1 MHETQQHAQPP
12 SRGSTAVHAKKG
24 RRFSR
29 KAIAAVLAAAVALV
43 AVPAIAI
50 ANSFAV
56 DYSWY
61 KDATGSTYVIKT
73 PGQWNAF
80 ANLVNGS
87 ADESQAGTTTDS
99 FKGKTVELGGDL
111 NFFSQD
117 ALPVGGQG
125 GRTFDGAFDG
135 KNHEIINV
143 KIDAQGATANVGLIG
158 AAGEGSSI
166 SNVKINKSVSLTIAA
181 TDNAKAVENVGVLVG
196 SSKGSISN
204 VSNAGTLTVSHTMD
218 QTRDIVFP
226 IKNVG
231 GVAGICTGDVSG
243 VSNSG
248 AVSVSEPGVPYKA
261 DSADADW
268 EDQSILAINIGGI
281 VGSAGDVDS
290 TVDKAAGT
298 AHGTISNCSNTG
310 SVKVDT
316 PKTNGLDRF
325 GNTVYSQSSNV
336 GGVAGYSRGSIDG
349 CTNSG
354 YLDAPHAAG
363 MGGIVGGLR
372 AKTTTT
378 SYSGNFTQEGSD
390 DGMAAG
396 AGTLAVTNC
405 TNSGSVYGYS
415 FPAGIVGRAGT
426 YTQISGCINDSAATI
441 LGSRATKPFPA
452 GIVGSSYGTV
462 SYCGNLGTIVAGTW
476 TGQGGTITQSGGYF
490 ASGIAGNL
498 SSFTKNVDGEQ
509 QNASGTPELYG
520 CYNAGAVKAFDNMR
534 QRALVG
540 DNGGYVHDNVAVA
553 GLVYNDR
560 LVYGMYADDTETS
573 GGTVYNNVLLSADDF
588 KANNAYDPAKQD
600 NVSRYNPNTTN
611 AIAVLNVNA
620 DKDGWGTYWTKSNG
634 KVNGGNPAL
643 NFQVDWPA
651 TDLSAATVEFAA
663 NAQYTGLAA
672 TPKATV
678 TLNGKQLQQDTDFR
692 VVPQD
697 GAVEVTAADSK
708 PYTAKVQGIGAYSG
722 EAGSFA
728 YGIDKGDLANCTVT
742 FDTKVFNW
750 TAQEPAATGVHV
762 KNAAGKE
769 IASSE
774 YTFAF
779 DQSDKNLSNIDASGN
794 ATTENTGKKGAVN
807 AKKYAMVV
815 TASADSEH
823 FTGQASGAFSIK
835 TAKIAWD
842 KDAEKLKQNAY
853 PTSVSY
859 DGNIISFPKE
869 SDAANDIAWD
879 SMTLR
884 SDLSPEHQNDGLLTV
899 SYTGKNIKPAVN
911 DVVYK
916 GKSLTLGVDYR
927 VVYGASLNEGQVV
940 EAGKENLGKAG
951 GEDFGYVTARYISGG
966 NFSNYDNMKF
976 KIVDQGAKLDIA
988 KAQVKGTD
996 DIVFEQDGVYTPV
1009 TVWYGGSQLTEG
1021 ADYTISYTG
1030 NDKLGT
1036 ASFKIVGKGAY
1047 TGEKSGSFKLVEGTP
1062 YELRYAFSAD
1072 GTATVTGVEYN
1083 GALDAFNLTIPETVE
1098 HDGKAYTV
1106 TAIGDKAFGG
1116 LASDFS
1122 GSKANESK
1130 GKIASVSVPATV
1142 KSLGTYAFGASTTG
1156 DASMTQLKSVTFA
1169 EGSQLASIGNF
1180 AFAKTGIS
1188 EIVIPAG
1195 VVTVGENAFSGN
1207 NGTLKTVTFLSESG
1221 SMPTFA
1227 TSVLTKSSFYG
1238 VYGVTAKAYDGTAA
1252 ATFAQGMVGTNKWKF
1267 ESMGSVPEKSQFTVS
1282 FNALGGTPVP
1292 AAQTVKKGEAAQKP
1306 ATDPAKANSTFAG
1319 WFESSDG
1326 GKTLADSAYDFAT
1339 PVTADKVLYAKW
1351 EDADKGAITV
1361 EVTKVDGTPEA
1372 SYTVTASQLKGMATT
1387 GGEPALGQYF
1397 KGGKWNVYRST
1408 NYVTYDDLF
1417 ANLGMSLGKYDTVQA
1432 CAADGMGKFTGTLD
1446 QMKAGKWYPNAEA
1459 SSDGKTVTLGEA
1471 GRTLPA
1477 GLALSYTSGMGDT
1490 PAAALA
1496 AAESDDAKLDTGKAP
1511 LQLMGAWDGATG
1523 GNRFWSNVATIK
1535 VQRCDP
1541 EVLTVEVQDS
1551 DGNVAD
1557 TKTVKA
1563 SQLDEWA
1570 TTDGDP
1576 ALGQYFKGGKWSVYR
1591 STNYVTYSNL
1601 SANLGLSVSDYD
1613 EVTAWQGGSAGKF
1626 TGTLGQMKSGKWYP
1640 DAEAS
1645 GQNVNLGAAKQSVP
1659 AGLALSY
1666 TSGNGTTLAQAL
1678 AAAETAK
1685 LDTSKAPMQ
1694 IMGAWEGATGGNRFW
1709 SNVDK
1714 IVVKKAPVALNV
1726 VVKDSAGTV
1735 EQTLEVTKAQL
1746 EEWATT
1752 NGEPALGQYFKGGKW
1767 NVYRSANYVTYNDLF
1782 ANLGLSVGA
1791 YDVVK
1796 ACAADGNG
1804 KWSGTLSTMNSGA
1817 WYPNA
1822 ESKGSTV
1829 NLGAAGQT
1837 LPAGLALSYT
1847 SGMGDTPAAALAAAE
1862 SADAK
1867 PDTGKAP
1874 LQLMGVCDNTVGGNR
1889 FWSNVVAVEVTRNAA
1904 TALTVETQ
1912 DAEGN
1917 VIASKDASYAD
1928 LLKWKSDGEAR
1939 GQYYKGGKWN
1949 VYRSTDYVTFND
1961 LIANLELDVSGSD
1974 KLFFDKTSSKAWSGT
1989 LDAANAGK
1997 WYPDAE
2003 SDTVLGEADGTLPAG
2018 VMLAYAKGSGNTV
2031 SEALEGAQEM
2041 GSGSGIVSIMGAWDG
2056 ATGGNR
2062 FWSGLTKL
2070 VFQQQISIAEVKGGE
2085 GVFGYK
2091 QGDITATLDAKLMSG
2106 LTDASYQWY
2115 SVDATARARV
2125 AGTPIEGAT
2134 SATYELPA
2142 GKSAGTYTV
2151 YCVVS
2156 AKDAKGEAVS
2166 VATDPVDLV
2175 VAKAPNSIAWDG
2187 EGFDASSNSVTVTA
2201 QADPATAADGE
2212 TSAAVQYA
2220 ISSSASADASALAW
2234 QDSESFTGLD
2244 ADTAYYV
2251 YAKVSGLPN
2260 YEDVVSEPL
2269 NVRTKVAGELAS
2281 PVLDPVTYDP
2291 TATLAGIKLP
2301 SGWKW
2306 ADASTVP
2313 TVKCGA
2319 YNAVFTPTDEQLA
2332 STDYS
2337 KVDGW
2342 DQVTKTVKR
2351 LVALTVNK
2359 ATPAITA
2366 APSATD
2372 LVFGQTLGESSLTGG
2387 TASVAGTFAWDDP
2400 QRMPQVAESGVACMT
2415 VRFTPVDVDNY
2426 NAASVKVAV
2435 KVAPKNLSK
2444 DVVTITAPGQIY
2456 TGAALEPALTVVYN
2470 GVTLAAGADYDV
2482 AYADNVEV
2490 GTASYTVTFKGNYTG
2505 TASGTFAIS
2514 KAPAASV
2521 PSDQVTGPTGST
2533 GTVAAPQAGTAPA
2546 AGNATALAPTGDG
2559 VLGGIVAAVC
2569 AIAAAAIGAAFARR
2583 RMSR

>member
-1 MHETQQHAQPP
+1 MHETQQRARPS
-12 SRGSTAVHAKKG
+12 SRGSTAVHARKG

-50 ANSFAV
+50 ANTFAV

-87 ADESQAGTTTDS
+87 ADEGEAGAAVDS

-111 NFFSQD
+111 NFFGQD
-117 ALPVGGQG
+117 VLPVGGQG

-135 KNHEIINV
+135 KGHEIVNV
-143 KIDAQGATANVGLIG
+143 KIDAQGATANIGLIG

-166 SNVKINKSVSLTIAA
+166 SNVKINKTVSLTIAE
-181 TDNAKAVENVGVLVG
+181 TDDAKAIENVGVLVG
-196 SSKGSISN
+196 SSEGSISN

-231 GVAGICTGDVSG
+231 GVAGICTGDVTG
-243 VSNSG
+243 VSNVG

-261 DSADADW
+261 DSADSTW
-268 EDQSILAINIGGI
+268 EDQSILAINIGGV
-281 VGSAGDVDS
+281 VGSAGDMDS

-298 AHGTISNCSNTG
+298 AHGTVSNCSNTG

-336 GGVAGYSRGSIDG
+336 GGIAGYSRGSIDG

-354 YLDAPHAAG
+354 YLDAPHASG
-363 MGGIVGGLR
+363 MGGIVGSLR
-372 AKTTTT
+372 AKTTNT

-396 AGTLAVTNC
+396 AGALAVTNC

-476 TGQGGTITQSGGYF
+476 TGQGGAITQSGGYF

-498 SSFTKNVDGEQ
+498 SCFTKDVDGEQ
-509 QNASGTPELYG
+509 QNASGTPEVYG
-520 CYNAGAVKAFDNMR
+520 CYNAGAVKAIDNMR

-588 KANNAYDPAKQD
+588 KASNAYDPAKQD
-600 NVSRYNPNTTN
+600 SVSRYNPNTTN

-620 DKDGWGTYWTKSNG
+620 DKDGWGTYWTKSDG

-643 NFQVDWPA
+643 NSQVNWPA

-678 TLNGKQLQQDTDFR
+678 MLNGKQLQQDTDFR
-692 VVPQD
+692 VVPQKD
-697 GAVEVTAADSK
+697 AIEVTAADSK
-708 PYTAKVQGIGAYSG
+708 PYTATVVGIGAYSG

-750 TAQEPAATGVHV
+750 TAQEPVASGVHV
-762 KNAAGKE
+762 KNVAGKE
-769 IASSE
+769 IDSSE

-779 DQSDKNLSNIDASGN
+779 DQSDKNLSNVDASGN
-794 ATTENTGKKGAVN
+794 ATTEDTGKKGAVN

-815 TASADSEH
+815 TAAADSVH
-823 FTGQASGAFSIK
+823 FTGKADGTFAIK

-859 DGNIISFPKE
+859 DGSIISFPKE
-869 SDAANDIAWD
+869 SDTPDSIAWD

-884 SDLSPEHQNDGLLTV
+884 ADLSPEHQNDGLLTV

-911 DVVYK
+911 SVVYK
-916 GKSLTLGVDYR
+916 GKSLTPGVDYR

-988 KAQVKGTD
+988 DAQVKGTD
-996 DIVFEQDGVYTPV
+996 DIVFEQGGVYTPV

-1021 ADYTISYTG
+1021 TDYTISYTG

-1036 ASFKIVGKGAY
+1036 ASFKIMGTGAY
-1047 TGEKSGSFKLVEGTP
+1047 AGEKSGTFNLVEGTP
-1062 YELRYAFSAD
+1062 YELRYAFNAD

-1083 GALDAFNLTIPETVE
+1083 GALDAFDLTIPETVE

-1142 KSLGTYAFGASTTG
+1142 KSLGAYAFGASTTG
-1156 DASMTQLKSVTFA
+1156 DASMAQLKSVTFA
-1169 EGSQLASIGNF
+1169 EGSQLEEIGNF

-1195 VVTVGENAFSGN
+1195 VKAIGQNAFSGD
-1207 NGTLKTVTFLSESG
+1207 NGVLKSVTFMSESG

-1252 ATFAQGMVGTNKWKF
+1252 ATFAQNMVKTNNWKF
-1267 ESMGSVPEKSQFTVS
+1267 ESMGKVPEKASFTVS
-1282 FNALGGTPVP
+1282 FNALGGMPVP
-1292 AAQTVKKGEAAQKP
+1292 EAQTVDKGAAAAKP
-1306 ATDPAKANSTFAG
+1306 AIDPAKADSTFVG

-1351 EDADKGAITV
+1351 EEAAEGALVVKVQDADGTV
-1361 EVTKVDGTPEA
+1361 IETKSVSA
-1372 SYTVTASQLKGMATT
+1372 SDLQAMATT
-1387 GGEPALGQYF
+1387 DGEPAIGQYA

-1408 NYVTYDDLF
+1408 
-1417 ANLGMSLGKYDTVQA
+1417 
-1432 CAADGMGKFTGTLD
+1432 
-1446 QMKAGKWYPNAEA
+1446 
-1459 SSDGKTVTLGEA
+1459 
-1471 GRTLPA
+1471 
-1477 GLALSYTSGMGDT
+1477 
-1490 PAAALA
+1490 
-1496 AAESDDAKLDTGKAP
+1496 
-1511 LQLMGAWDGATG
+1511 
-1523 GNRFWSNVATIK
+1523 
-1535 VQRCDP
+1535 
-1541 EVLTVEVQDS
+1541 
-1551 DGNVAD
+1551 
-1557 TKTVKA
+1557 
-1563 SQLDEWA
+1563 
-1570 TTDGDP
+1570 
-1576 ALGQYFKGGKWSVYR
+1576 
-1591 STNYVTYSNL
+1591 
-1601 SANLGLSVSDYD
+1601 
-1613 EVTAWQGGSAGKF
+1613 
-1626 TGTLGQMKSGKWYP
+1626 
-1640 DAEAS
+1640 
-1645 GQNVNLGAAKQSVP
+1645 
-1659 AGLALSY
+1659 
-1666 TSGNGTTLAQAL
+1666 
-1678 AAAETAK
+1678 
-1685 LDTSKAPMQ
+1685 
-1694 IMGAWEGATGGNRFW
+1694 
-1709 SNVDK
+1709 
-1714 IVVKKAPVALNV
+1714 
-1726 VVKDSAGTV
+1726 
-1735 EQTLEVTKAQL
+1735 
-1746 EEWATT
+1746 
-1752 NGEPALGQYFKGGKW
+1752 
-1767 NVYRSANYVTYNDLF
+1767 NYVTYNDLF

-1796 ACAADGNG
+1796 ACAADGSG
-1804 KWSGTLSTMNSGA
+1804 KWSGTLGTMNSGA

-1822 ESKGSTV
+1822 ESQGSTV
-1829 NLGAAGQT
+1829 NLGAAAQT

-1847 SGMGDTPAAALAAAE
+1847 TGAGATPAAALAAAE
-1862 SADAK
+1862 SSDAK
-1867 PDTGKAP
+1867 LDTSKAP
-1874 LQLMGVCDNTVGGNR
+1874 LQLMGVCDNTAGGNR
-1889 FWSNVVAVEVTRNAA
+1889 FWSNVATVEVTRNAA

-1928 LLKWKSDGEAR
+1928 LLNWKADGEAR

-1949 VYRSTDYVTFND
+1949 VYRSTDYVTFSD
-1961 LIANLELDVSGSD
+1961 LIANLGLGVSGSD
-1974 KLFFDKTSSKAWSGT
+1974 KLFFDKTSPKAWNGT
-1989 LDAANAGK
+1989 LDDANAGK
-1997 WYPDAE
+1997 WYPNAE
-2003 SDTVLGEADGTLPAG
+2003 SDAVLGESDGTLPAG
-2018 VMLAYAKGSGNTV
+2018 VMLTYAKGSGATV

-2056 ATGGNR
+2056 AAGGNR

-2070 VFQQQISIAEVKGGE
+2070 VFQQQISIAKVEGGE
-2085 GVFGYK
+2085 GVFGYE
-2091 QGDITATLDAKLMSG
+2091 QGDIAATVDAKLMSG
-2106 LTDASYQWY
+2106 LADVSYQWY
-2115 SVDATARARV
+2115 SVDAAARARV

-2142 GKSAGTYTV
+2142 GKPAGTYTV

-2156 AKDAKGEAVS
+2156 AKDAKGEAIS
-2166 VATDPVDLV
+2166 ATTDPVDLV
-2175 VAKAPNSIAWDG
+2175 VDKAPNSIAWVG

-2201 QADPATAADGE
+2201 QAKPGTAADGE
-2212 TSAAVQYA
+2212 TAAAVQYA

-2234 QDSESFTGLD
+2234 QDSASFAGLD

-2260 YEDVVSEPL
+2260 YADAVSEPL
-2269 NVRTKVAGELAS
+2269 NVRTKAVGKLAS
-2281 PVLDPVTYDP
+2281 PVLDAVTYDP

-2306 ADASTVP
+2306 ADGSTVP

-2319 YNAVFTPTDEQLA
+2319 YDAVFAPADEQLD

-2337 KVDGW
+2337 VVDGW
-2342 DQVTKTVKR
+2342 DPATKTVKR
-2351 LVALTVNK
+2351 LVALTVSK
-2359 ATPAITA
+2359 ATPVITA
-2366 APSATD
+2366 TPSATD
-2372 LVFGQTLGESSLTGG
+2372 LVYGQTLGESSLAGG
-2387 TASVAGTFAWDDP
+2387 TASAAGTFAWDDP
-2400 QRMPQVAESGVACMT
+2400 QRMPQVAESGIACMT
-2415 VRFTPVDVDNY
+2415 VRFAPADADNY
-2426 NAASVKVAV
+2426 NAASVMVAV
-2435 KVAPKNLSK
+2435 KVAPRNLAK

-2470 GVTLAAGADYDV
+2470 GVTLAAGVDYDV
-2482 AYADNVEV
+2482 AYANNVEV
-2490 GTASYTVTFKGNYTG
+2490 GTASYAVTFKGNYAG
-2505 TASGTFAIS
+2505 TASGTFAIA
-2514 KAPAASV
+2514 KAPAAPV
-2521 PSDQVTGPTGST
+2521 PADQVTGPTG
-2533 GTVAAPQAGTAPA
+2533 TVSAPQAGAAPAVGAAPA
-2546 AGNATALAPTGDG
+2546 AGNATALVPTGDG

-2569 AIAAAAIGAAFARR
+2569 AIVVAAIVVAAIVAAFARR

>member
-12 SRGSTAVHAKKG
+12 SRGSTAAHARKG

-50 ANSFAV
+50 ANSFTV

-61 KDATGSTYVIKT
+61 KNATGSTYVIKT

-87 ADESQAGTTTDS
+87 ADEGEAGTAVDS
-99 FKGKTVELGGDL
+99 FKGKTVELSGDL
-111 NFFSQD
+111 NFFGQD

-135 KNHEIINV
+135 KDHEIVNV

-166 SNVKINKSVSLTIAA
+166 SNVKINKTVSLTIAA
-181 TDNAKAVENVGVLVG
+181 TDNTKAIENVGVLVG

-204 VSNAGTLTVSHTMD
+204 ASSAGTLTVSHTMD

-231 GVAGICTGDVSG
+231 GVAGICTGDVTG
-243 VSNSG
+243 VSNAG

-261 DSADADW
+261 DSADSTW

-336 GGVAGYSRGSIDG
+336 GGIAGYSRGFIDT

-354 YLDAPHAAG
+354 YLDAPHASG

-396 AGTLAVTNC
+396 ADALAVTNC

-426 YTQISGCINDSAATI
+426 YTRISGCINDSAATI
-441 LGSRATKPFPA
+441 LGSRATKPFTA
-452 GIVGSSYGTV
+452 GIVGGSYGTV

-476 TGQGGTITQSGGYF
+476 TGEGGAITQSGGYF

-498 SSFTKNVDGEQ
+498 SCFTKDVDGEQ
-509 QNASGTPELYG
+509 QNASGTPEVYG
-520 CYNAGAVKAFDNMR
+520 CYNAGAVKAIDNMR

-560 LVYGMYADDTETS
+560 LVYGMYADDTEMS

-600 NVSRYNPNTTN
+600 SVSRYNPNTTN

-634 KVNGGNPAL
+634 SVNGGNPAL
-643 NFQVDWPA
+643 NSQVNWPA

-672 TPKATV
+672 TPKAMV
-678 TLNGKQLQQDTDFR
+678 TLNGKQLYQDTDFR
-692 VVPQD
+692 VVPQE
-697 GAVEVTAADSK
+697 GAIEVTAADSK

-794 ATTENTGKKGAVN
+794 VTTEDTGKKGAVN

-815 TASADSEH
+815 TAAADSAH
-823 FTGQASGAFSIK
+823 FTGKADGTFAIK

-859 DGNIISFPKE
+859 DGSIISFPKE
-869 SDAANDIAWD
+869 NDTADNIAWD

-884 SDLSPEHQNDGLLTV
+884 ADLSPEQQDDGLLTV
-899 SYTGKNIKPAVN
+899 SYTGKSIKPAVN

-916 GKSLTLGVDYR
+916 GKSLTPGVDYR

-940 EAGKENLGKAG
+940 EAGKENLGTAG
-951 GEDFGYVTARYISGG
+951 GEGFGYVTARYISGG

-988 KAQVKGTD
+988 NAQVKGAD
-996 DIVFEQDGVYTPV
+996 DIVFEQGGVYTPI

-1021 ADYTISYTG
+1021 SDYSIAYTD

-1036 ASFKIVGKGAY
+1036 ASFKIMGTGPYA
-1047 TGEKSGSFKLVEGTP
+1047 GEKSGTFNLVEGTP
-1062 YELRYAFSAD
+1062 YELQYTFNAD

-1083 GALDAFNLTIPETVE
+1083 GALDTFDLTIPETVE

-1130 GKIASVSVPATV
+1130 GKIASVTVPATV
-1142 KSLGTYAFGASTTG
+1142 KSLGAYAFGASTTG
-1156 DASMTQLKSVTFA
+1156 DASMAQLKSITFA
-1169 EGSQLASIGNF
+1169 EGSQLETIGNF

-1195 VVTVGENAFSGN
+1195 VKTIGQNAFSGD
-1207 NGTLKTVTFLSESG
+1207 NGVLKSVTFMSGSG
-1221 SMPTFA
+1221 SMPEFA
-1227 TSVLTKSSFYG
+1227 AAVASKGSFYG
-1238 VYGVTAKAYDGTAA
+1238 VNGVTAKAYDGTAA
-1252 ATFAQGMVGTNKWKF
+1252 AAFAQNMVKSNSWKF
-1267 ESMGSVPEKSQFTVS
+1267 VSMGKVPEKAAFTVS
-1282 FNALGGTPVP
+1282 FDALGGMPVP
-1292 AAQTVKKGEAAQKP
+1292 EAQTVDKGAAAAKP
-1306 ATDPAKANSTFAG
+1306 ATDPAKADSTFVG

-1351 EDADKGAITV
+1351 E
-1361 EVTKVDGTPEA
+1361 E
-1372 SYTVTASQLKGMATT
+1372 
-1387 GGEPALGQYF
+1387 
-1397 KGGKWNVYRST
+1397 
-1408 NYVTYDDLF
+1408 
-1417 ANLGMSLGKYDTVQA
+1417 
-1432 CAADGMGKFTGTLD
+1432 
-1446 QMKAGKWYPNAEA
+1446 
-1459 SSDGKTVTLGEA
+1459 
-1471 GRTLPA
+1471 
-1477 GLALSYTSGMGDT
+1477 
-1490 PAAALA
+1490 
-1496 AAESDDAKLDTGKAP
+1496 AAE
-1511 LQLMGAWDGATG
+1511 GAL
-1523 GNRFWSNVATIK
+1523 V
-1535 VQRCDP
+1535 
-1541 EVLTVEVQDS
+1541 
-1551 DGNVAD
+1551 
-1557 TKTVKA
+1557 
-1563 SQLDEWA
+1563 
-1570 TTDGDP
+1570 
-1576 ALGQYFKGGKWSVYR
+1576 
-1591 STNYVTYSNL
+1591 
-1601 SANLGLSVSDYD
+1601 
-1613 EVTAWQGGSAGKF
+1613 
-1626 TGTLGQMKSGKWYP
+1626 
-1640 DAEAS
+1640 
-1645 GQNVNLGAAKQSVP
+1645 
-1659 AGLALSY
+1659 
-1666 TSGNGTTLAQAL
+1666 
-1678 AAAETAK
+1678 
-1685 LDTSKAPMQ
+1685 
-1694 IMGAWEGATGGNRFW
+1694 
-1709 SNVDK
+1709 
-1714 IVVKKAPVALNV
+1714 
-1726 VVKDSAGTV
+1726 
-1735 EQTLEVTKAQL
+1735 
-1746 EEWATT
+1746 
-1752 NGEPALGQYFKGGKW
+1752 
-1767 NVYRSANYVTYNDLF
+1767 
-1782 ANLGLSVGA
+1782 
-1791 YDVVK
+1791 
-1796 ACAADGNG
+1796 
-1804 KWSGTLSTMNSGA
+1804 
-1817 WYPNA
+1817 
-1822 ESKGSTV
+1822 
-1829 NLGAAGQT
+1829 
-1837 LPAGLALSYT
+1837 
-1847 SGMGDTPAAALAAAE
+1847 
-1862 SADAK
+1862 
-1867 PDTGKAP
+1867 
-1874 LQLMGVCDNTVGGNR
+1874 
-1889 FWSNVVAVEVTRNAA
+1889 
-1904 TALTVETQ
+1904 VETQ

-1928 LLKWKSDGEAR
+1928 LLSWKSDGEAR
-1939 GQYYKGGKWN
+1939 GQYYKNGKWN
-1949 VYRSTDYVTFND
+1949 VYRSTDYVTFDD
-1961 LIANLELDVSGSD
+1961 LIANLGLNVSGSD
-1974 KLFFDKTSSKAWSGT
+1974 KLFFDKASPKAWSGT

-2003 SDTVLGEADGTLPAG
+2003 SDSALGEADGMLPAG
-2018 VMLAYAKGSGNTV
+2018 VMLAYAKGSGDTV

-2056 ATGGNR
+2056 TTGGNR

-2085 GVFGYK
+2085 GVFGYE
-2091 QGDITATLDAKLMSG
+2091 QGDIAATVDAKLMSG
-2106 LTDASYQWY
+2106 LTDVSYQWC
-2115 SVDATARARV
+2115 SVDAAARARV
-2125 AGTPIEGAT
+2125 ACTPIEGAT

-2142 GKSAGTYTV
+2142 GKPAGTYTV

-2156 AKDAKGEAVS
+2156 AKDAKGEAIS
-2166 VATDPVDLV
+2166 ATTDPVDLV
-2175 VAKAPNSIAWDG
+2175 VAKAPNSIAWVG

-2201 QADPATAADGE
+2201 QAKPGTAADGE
-2212 TSAAVQYA
+2212 TAAAVQYA

-2234 QDSESFTGLD
+2234 QDSASFAGLD

-2260 YEDVVSEPL
+2260 YADAVSEPL
-2269 NVRTKVAGELAS
+2269 NVRTKAVGKLAS
-2281 PVLDPVTYDP
+2281 PVLDAVTYDP

-2301 SGWKW
+2301 SDWKW
-2306 ADASTVP
+2306 ADGSTVP

-2319 YNAVFTPTDEQLA
+2319 YDAVFAPTAEQLA

-2342 DQVTKTVKR
+2342 DSATKTVR
-2351 LVALTVNK
+2351 RTVALTVNK
-2359 ATPAITA
+2359 ATPVIAA

-2372 LVFGQTLGESSLTGG
+2372 LVFGQTLGESSLAGG
-2387 TASVAGTFAWDDP
+2387 TASAAGTFAWDEP
-2400 QRMPQVAESGVACMT
+2400 QRMPQVSESGVACMT
-2415 VRFTPVDVDNY
+2415 VHFAPADADNY
-2426 NAASVKVAV
+2426 NAASVKIAV
-2435 KVAPKNLSK
+2435 KVAPKNLAK
-2444 DVVTITAPGQIY
+2444 DAVTITAPGQIY
-2456 TGAALEPALTVVYN
+2456 TGAALEPALIVVYN
-2470 GVTLAAGADYDV
+2470 GVTLAAGVDYDV
-2482 AYADNVEV
+2482 AYANNVEV
-2490 GTASYTVTFKGNYTG
+2490 GTAGYTVTFKGNYAG
-2505 TASGTFAIS
+2505 TASGTFAIA

-2521 PSDQVTGPTGST
+2521 PSDQVTGPTGPT
-2533 GTVAAPQAGTAPA
+2533 GAAAAPQAGAAPAVGAAPA
-2546 AGNATALAPTGDG
+2546 AGNATALVPTGDG

-2569 AIAAAAIGAAFARR
+2569 AIVVAAIVAAFARR

>member
-1 MHETQQHAQPP
+1 MHETQQHARPS
-12 SRGSTAVHAKKG
+12 SRGSTAVHARKG

-143 KIDAQGATANVGLIG
+143 KIDAQGATANVGIIG

-166 SNVKINKSVSLTIAA
+166 SNVKIGKTVSLTIAE
-181 TDNAKAVENVGVLVG
+181 TDNTKAIENVGVLVG

-204 VSNAGTLTVSHTMD
+204 VSNAGALTVSHAMN
-218 QTRDIVFP
+218 QTRSIIFP

-231 GVAGICTGDVSG
+231 GVAGICTGDVTG
-243 VSNSG
+243 VSNTG

-261 DSADADW
+261 DSADSTW

-336 GGVAGYSRGSIDG
+336 GGIAGYSRGSIDN

-354 YLDAPHAAG
+354 YLDAPHASG
-363 MGGIVGGLR
+363 MGGIVGSLR

-378 SYSGNFTQEGSD
+378 TYSGNFTQEGSD

-396 AGTLAVTNC
+396 AGALAVTNC

-426 YTQISGCINDSAATI
+426 YTQISGCINYSAATV

-476 TGQGGTITQSGGYF
+476 TGEGGTIAQSGGYF

-498 SSFTKNVDGEQ
+498 SCFTKSVDGEQ
-509 QNASGTPELYG
+509 QNASGTPEVYG
-520 CYNAGAVKAFDNMR
+520 CYNAGAVKAIDNMR

-692 VVPQD
+692 VVPQKD
-697 GAVEVTAADSK
+697 AIEVTAADGK
-708 PYTAKVQGIGAYSG
+708 PYTATVQGIGAYSG

-750 TAQEPAATGVHV
+750 TAQEPAASGVHV

-769 IASSE
+769 IDSSE

-779 DQSDKNLSNIDASGN
+779 DQGDKNLSNVDASGN
-794 ATTENTGKKGAVN
+794 ATTEDTGKKGAVN

-815 TASADSEH
+815 TAAADSAH
-823 FTGQASGAFSIK
+823 FTGKADGTFAIK

-859 DGNIISFPKE
+859 DGSIISFPKE
-869 SDAANDIAWD
+869 SDTPDAVAWD

-884 SDLSPEHQNDGLLTV
+884 ADLSPEHQNDGLLTV
-899 SYTGKNIKPAVN
+899 SYTGTNIKPTVN

-916 GKSLTLGVDYR
+916 GRSLTPGKDYR

-940 EAGKENLGKAG
+940 KPGEENLGKAG

-976 KIVDQGAKLDIA
+976 KIVDQGDKLDIA
-988 KAQVKGTD
+988 DAQVKGTD
-996 DIVFEQDGVYTPV
+996 DIVFEQGGVYTPV

-1021 ADYTISYTG
+1021 ADYTIAYAN

-1036 ASFKIVGKGAY
+1036 ATYAI
-1047 TGEKSGSFKLVEGTP
+1047 TGMGRYAGTKAGSFKLVEGVP
-1062 YELRYAFSAD
+1062 YELQYAYGAD
-1072 GTATVTGVEYN
+1072 GTATVIGVEYK
-1083 GALDAFNLTIPETVE
+1083 GALKTFDLVIPATVE
-1098 HDGKAYTV
+1098 HDGTTYAV
-1106 TAIGDKAFGG
+1106 TAIADKAFGG
-1116 LASDFS
+1116 TYSDFS
-1122 GSKANESK
+1122 GSAVNESK
-1130 GKIASVSVPATV
+1130 TKIAGVSVPATV
-1142 KSLGTYAFGASTTG
+1142 KSLGAYAFGSSSSDITLA
-1156 DASMTQLKSVTFA
+1156 QLKSVTFA
-1169 EGSQLASIGNF
+1169 EGSQLETIGNS
-1180 AFAKTGIS
+1180 ALRATGVS
-1188 EIVIPAG
+1188 DIVIPAG
-1195 VVTVGENAFSGN
+1195 VKSVGEQAFAGN
-1207 NGTLKTVTFLSESG
+1207 NGTLKTVTFLSESAN
-1221 SMPTFA
+1221 MPAFV
-1227 TSVLTKSSFYG
+1227 TSPKTKSSFYG
-1238 VYGVTAKAYDGTAA
+1238 AYGVTAKAYDDTAA
-1252 ATFAQGMVGTNKWKF
+1252 AAFAKSMVSSNQWKF
-1267 ESMGSVPEKSQFTVS
+1267 DSLGSVPAKSQFTVS
-1282 FNALGGTPVP
+1282 FDAMGGTPVP
-1292 AAQTVKKGEAAQKP
+1292 AAQTVKAGATATKP
-1306 ATDPAKANSTFAG
+1306 ATDPAKDGATFAG
-1319 WFESSDG
+1319 WFESADG
-1326 GKTLADSAYDFAT
+1326 GKTLAATAYDFAT
-1339 PVTADKVLYAKW
+1339 PVNADKTLYAMW
-1351 EDADKGAITV
+1351 ETAEQAALTV
-1361 EVTKVDGTPEA
+1361 EVYQADGKTLEKTVSFTVDELA
-1372 SYTVTASQLKGMATT
+1372 AMATT
-1387 GGEPALGQYF
+1387 DGDAALGQYY
-1397 KGGKWNVYRST
+1397 KGGKWSVYRST

-1417 ANLGMSLGKYDTVQA
+1417 ANVGVTAGKYDTVQA
-1432 CAADGMGKFTGTLD
+1432 CAADGSGKYVGTLA
-1446 QMKAGKWYPNAEA
+1446 QMKAGKWYPNAAADGTLGEA
-1459 SSDGKTVTLGEA
+1459 SKQASPAGLALSYQLGSGSTASEALAAAEKVDVATAKAPLQIMGVSDGNVMGNRFWGNVTTIKVVRDAATALTVEVQDSDGTVTDTKTLGAFELKALATTDGDAALGQYYKGGKWSVYRSTNYVAYSALFESLGLSLGDDDEITAWSGGSAGKFTGSFGQMKAGKWYPDATASADGKTVDLGEA
-1471 GRTLPA
+1471 AQTLPA
-1477 GLALSYTSGMGDT
+1477 GLALSYQLGSGET
-1490 PAAALA
+1490 PQAALTA
-1496 AAESDDAKLDTGKAP
+1496 ATAAKADDSKAP

-1523 GNRFWSNVATIK
+1523 GNRFWSGVDKIVVKKAAAALNIVVKDA
-1535 VQRCDP
+1535 Q
-1541 EVLTVEVQDS
+1541 
-1551 DGNVAD
+1551 GNVEQ
-1557 TKTVKA
+1557 TVPVTA
-1563 SQLDEWA
+1563 AQLNAMA
-1570 TTDGDP
+1570 TTDNV
-1576 ALGQYFKGGKWSVYR
+1576 ALGQYNKNGKWNVYR
-1591 STNYVTYSNL
+1591 STNYVTYDN
-1601 SANLGLSVSDYD
+1601 
-1613 EVTAWQGGSAGKF
+1613 
-1626 TGTLGQMKSGKWYP
+1626 
-1640 DAEAS
+1640 
-1645 GQNVNLGAAKQSVP
+1645 
-1659 AGLALSY
+1659 
-1666 TSGNGTTLAQAL
+1666 
-1678 AAAETAK
+1678 
-1685 LDTSKAPMQ
+1685 
-1694 IMGAWEGATGGNRFW
+1694 
-1709 SNVDK
+1709 
-1714 IVVKKAPVALNV
+1714 
-1726 VVKDSAGTV
+1726 
-1735 EQTLEVTKAQL
+1735 
-1746 EEWATT
+1746 
-1752 NGEPALGQYFKGGKW
+1752 
-1767 NVYRSANYVTYNDLF
+1767 LF
-1782 ANLGLSVGA
+1782 ADMGVTVGK

-1796 ACAADGNG
+1796 ACAADGGG
-1804 KWSGTLSTMNSGA
+1804 KWSGTLATMNKGF
-1817 WYPNA
+1817 WYPDA
-1822 ESKGSTV
+1822 TASADGKTV
-1829 NLGAAGQT
+1829 DLGVAAQR

-1847 SGMGDTPAAALAAAE
+1847 SGTGATPAAALAAAE
-1862 SADAK
+1862 SSDAK
-1867 PDTGKAP
+1867 LDTSKAP

-1889 FWSNVVAVEVTRNAA
+1889 FWSNVATVEVTRNAA
-1904 TALTVETQ
+1904 TALTVETR
-1912 DAEGN
+1912 DAEGK

-1939 GQYYKGGKWN
+1939 GQYHKGGKWN
-1949 VYRSTDYVTFND
+1949 VYRSADYVTFNA
-1961 LIANLELDVSGSD
+1961 LIDNLGLDVAGEDRVILDEGSP
-1974 KLFFDKTSSKAWSGT
+1974 KAWSGT

-2003 SDTVLGEADGTLPAG
+2003 SDAVLGEADGTLPAG
-2018 VMLAYAKGSGNTV
+2018 IMLAYAKGSGATV

-2166 VATDPVDLV
+2166 ATTDPVDLV
-2175 VAKAPNSIAWDG
+2175 VAKAPNSIAWVG
-2187 EGFDASSNSVTVTA
+2187 EGFDASPDSVTVTA
-2201 QADPATAADGE
+2201 RAKPATAADGE
-2212 TSAAVQYA
+2212 TAATVQYA
-2220 ISSSASADASALAW
+2220 ISTSAAATADQLTW
-2234 QDSESFTGLD
+2234 QDSATFTGLD
-2244 ADTAYYV
+2244 ADAAYYV

-2260 YEDVVSEPL
+2260 YADAVSEPL
-2269 NVRTKVAGELAS
+2269 SVRTKVAGKLAS
-2281 PVLDPVTYDP
+2281 PVLDAVTYDP

-2313 TVKCGA
+2313 VVKCGA
-2319 YNAVFTPTDEQLA
+2319 YDAVFAPTAEQLA

-2337 KVDGW
+2337 AVDGW
-2342 DQVTKTVKR
+2342 DPATKTVKR

-2359 ATPAITA
+2359 ATPVITA

-2372 LVFGQTLGESSLTGG
+2372 LVFGQTLGESSLAGG
-2387 TASVAGTFAWDDP
+2387 AASVAGTFAWDDP

>member
-12 SRGSTAVHAKKG
+12 SRGSTAAHARKG

-50 ANSFAV
+50 ANSFTV

-61 KDATGSTYVIKT
+61 KNATGSTYVIKT

-87 ADESQAGTTTDS
+87 ADEGEAGTAVDS
-99 FKGKTVELGGDL
+99 FKGKTVELSGDL
-111 NFFSQD
+111 NFFGQD

-135 KNHEIINV
+135 KDHEIVNV

-166 SNVKINKSVSLTIAA
+166 SNVKINKTVSLTIAA
-181 TDNAKAVENVGVLVG
+181 TDNTKAIENVGVLVG

-204 VSNAGTLTVSHTMD
+204 ASSAGTLTVSHTMD

-231 GVAGICTGDVSG
+231 GVAGICTGDVTG
-243 VSNSG
+243 VSNAG

-261 DSADADW
+261 DSADSTW
-268 EDQSILAINIGGI
+268 EDQFILAINIGGI

-336 GGVAGYSRGSIDG
+336 GGIAGYSRGSIDG

-354 YLDAPHAAG
+354 YLDAPHASG
-363 MGGIVGGLR
+363 MGGIVGSLR

-396 AGTLAVTNC
+396 AGALAVTNC

-476 TGQGGTITQSGGYF
+476 TGQGGAITQSGGYF

-498 SSFTKNVDGEQ
+498 SCFTKDVDGEQ
-509 QNASGTPELYG
+509 QNASGTPEVYG
-520 CYNAGAVKAFDNMR
+520 CYNAGAVKAIDNMR

-600 NVSRYNPNTTN
+600 SVSRYNPNTTN

-620 DKDGWGTYWTKSNG
+620 DKDGWGTYWTKSDG

-643 NFQVDWPA
+643 NSQANWPA

-678 TLNGKQLQQDTDFR
+678 MLNGKQLQQDTDFR
-692 VVPQD
+692 VVPQKD
-697 GAVEVTAADSK
+697 AIEVTAADSK
-708 PYTAKVQGIGAYSG
+708 PYTATVVGIGAYSG

-750 TAQEPAATGVHV
+750 TAQEPVASGVHV
-762 KNAAGKE
+762 KNVAGKE
-769 IASSE
+769 IDSSE

-779 DQSDKNLSNIDASGN
+779 DQSDKNLSNVDASGN
-794 ATTENTGKKGAVN
+794 ATTEDTGKKGAVN

-815 TASADSEH
+815 TAAADSVH
-823 FTGQASGAFSIK
+823 FTGKADGTFAIK

-859 DGNIISFPKE
+859 DGSIISFPKE
-869 SDAANDIAWD
+869 SDTPDNIAWD

-884 SDLSPEHQNDGLLTV
+884 ADLSPEHQNDGLLTV

-911 DVVYK
+911 SVVYK
-916 GKSLTLGVDYR
+916 GKSLTPGVDYR

-940 EAGKENLGKAG
+940 EAGKENLGKAD

-988 KAQVKGTD
+988 DAQVKGTD
-996 DIVFEQDGVYTPV
+996 DIVFEQGGVYTPV

-1021 ADYTISYTG
+1021 TDYTISYTG
-1030 NDKLGT
+1030 NDKLGA
-1036 ASFKIVGKGAY
+1036 ASFKIMGTGAY
-1047 TGEKSGSFKLVEGTP
+1047 AGEKSGTFNLVEGTP
-1062 YELRYAFSAD
+1062 YELRYAFNAD

-1083 GALDAFNLTIPETVE
+1083 GALDAFDLTIPETVE

-1130 GKIASVSVPATV
+1130 GKIASVTVPATV
-1142 KSLGTYAFGASTTG
+1142 KSLGAYAFGASTTG
-1156 DASMTQLKSVTFA
+1156 DASMAQLKSITFA
-1169 EGSQLASIGNF
+1169 EGSQLETIGNF

-1195 VVTVGENAFSGN
+1195 VKTIGQNAFSGD
-1207 NGTLKTVTFLSESG
+1207 NGVLKSVTFLSESG

-1252 ATFAQGMVGTNKWKF
+1252 ATFAQNMVKTNNWKF
-1267 ESMGSVPEKSQFTVS
+1267 ESMGKVPEKASFTVS
-1282 FNALGGTPVP
+1282 FDALGGMPVP
-1292 AAQTVKKGEAAQKP
+1292 EAQTVDKGAAAAKP
-1306 ATDPAKANSTFAG
+1306 AIDPAKADSTFVG

-1351 EDADKGAITV
+1351 E
-1361 EVTKVDGTPEA
+1361 E
-1372 SYTVTASQLKGMATT
+1372 
-1387 GGEPALGQYF
+1387 
-1397 KGGKWNVYRST
+1397 
-1408 NYVTYDDLF
+1408 
-1417 ANLGMSLGKYDTVQA
+1417 
-1432 CAADGMGKFTGTLD
+1432 
-1446 QMKAGKWYPNAEA
+1446 
-1459 SSDGKTVTLGEA
+1459 
-1471 GRTLPA
+1471 
-1477 GLALSYTSGMGDT
+1477 
-1490 PAAALA
+1490 
-1496 AAESDDAKLDTGKAP
+1496 AAE
-1511 LQLMGAWDGATG
+1511 GAL
-1523 GNRFWSNVATIK
+1523 V
-1535 VQRCDP
+1535 
-1541 EVLTVEVQDS
+1541 
-1551 DGNVAD
+1551 
-1557 TKTVKA
+1557 
-1563 SQLDEWA
+1563 
-1570 TTDGDP
+1570 
-1576 ALGQYFKGGKWSVYR
+1576 
-1591 STNYVTYSNL
+1591 
-1601 SANLGLSVSDYD
+1601 
-1613 EVTAWQGGSAGKF
+1613 
-1626 TGTLGQMKSGKWYP
+1626 
-1640 DAEAS
+1640 
-1645 GQNVNLGAAKQSVP
+1645 
-1659 AGLALSY
+1659 
-1666 TSGNGTTLAQAL
+1666 
-1678 AAAETAK
+1678 
-1685 LDTSKAPMQ
+1685 
-1694 IMGAWEGATGGNRFW
+1694 
-1709 SNVDK
+1709 
-1714 IVVKKAPVALNV
+1714 
-1726 VVKDSAGTV
+1726 
-1735 EQTLEVTKAQL
+1735 
-1746 EEWATT
+1746 
-1752 NGEPALGQYFKGGKW
+1752 
-1767 NVYRSANYVTYNDLF
+1767 
-1782 ANLGLSVGA
+1782 
-1791 YDVVK
+1791 
-1796 ACAADGNG
+1796 
-1804 KWSGTLSTMNSGA
+1804 
-1817 WYPNA
+1817 
-1822 ESKGSTV
+1822 
-1829 NLGAAGQT
+1829 
-1837 LPAGLALSYT
+1837 
-1847 SGMGDTPAAALAAAE
+1847 
-1862 SADAK
+1862 
-1867 PDTGKAP
+1867 
-1874 LQLMGVCDNTVGGNR
+1874 
-1889 FWSNVVAVEVTRNAA
+1889 
-1904 TALTVETQ
+1904 VETQ

-1928 LLKWKSDGEAR
+1928 LLNWKADGEAR

-1949 VYRSTDYVTFND
+1949 VYRSTDYVTFSD
-1961 LIANLELDVSGSD
+1961 LIANLGLDVSGSD
-1974 KLFFDKTSSKAWSGT
+1974 KLFFDKTSPKAWNGT
-1989 LDAANAGK
+1989 LDDANAGK
-1997 WYPDAE
+1997 WYPNAE
-2003 SDTVLGEADGTLPAG
+2003 SDAVLGESDGTLPAG
-2018 VMLAYAKGSGNTV
+2018 VMLTYAKGSGATV

-2056 ATGGNR
+2056 AMGGNR

-2070 VFQQQISIAEVKGGE
+2070 VFQQQISIAKVEGGE
-2085 GVFGYK
+2085 GVFGYE
-2091 QGDITATLDAKLMSG
+2091 QGDIAATVDAKLMSG
-2106 LTDASYQWY
+2106 LADVSYQWY
-2115 SVDATARARV
+2115 SVDAAARARV

-2142 GKSAGTYTV
+2142 GKPAGTYTV

-2156 AKDAKGEAVS
+2156 AKDAKGEAIS
-2166 VATDPVDLV
+2166 ATTDPVDLV
-2175 VAKAPNSIAWDG
+2175 VDKAPNSIAWVG
-2187 EGFDASSNSVTVTA
+2187 EGFDASSNSVTVTS
-2201 QADPATAADGE
+2201 QAKPGTAADGE
-2212 TSAAVQYA
+2212 TAAAVQYA
-2220 ISSSASADASALAW
+2220 ISSSASADASALTW
-2234 QDSESFTGLD
+2234 QDSASFAGLD

-2260 YEDVVSEPL
+2260 YADAVSEPL
-2269 NVRTKVAGELAS
+2269 NVRTKAVGKLAS
-2281 PVLDPVTYDP
+2281 PVLDAVTYDP

-2306 ADASTVP
+2306 ADGSTVP
-2313 TVKCGA
+2313 TVKCGT
-2319 YNAVFTPTDEQLA
+2319 YDAVFAPTAEQLA

-2342 DQVTKTVKR
+2342 DSATKTVR
-2351 LVALTVNK
+2351 RTVALTVNK
-2359 ATPAITA
+2359 ATPVIAA

-2372 LVFGQTLGESSLTGG
+2372 LVFGQTLGESSLAGG
-2387 TASVAGTFAWDDP
+2387 TASVAGTFAWDEP
-2400 QRMPQVAESGVACMT
+2400 QRMPQVSESGVACMT
-2415 VRFTPVDVDNY
+2415 VHFAPADADNY
-2426 NAASVKVAV
+2426 NAASVKIAV
-2435 KVAPKNLSK
+2435 KVAPKNLAK
-2444 DVVTITAPGQIY
+2444 DAVTITAPGQIY

-2470 GVTLAAGADYDV
+2470 GVTLAAGVDYDV
-2482 AYADNVEV
+2482 AYANNVEV
-2490 GTASYTVTFKGNYTG
+2490 GTAGYAVTFKGNYAG
-2505 TASGTFAIS
+2505 TASGTFAIA

-2521 PSDQVTGPTGST
+2521 PSDQMTGPTGPT
-2533 GTVAAPQAGTAPA
+2533 GAAAAPQAGAAPAVGAAPA
-2546 AGNATALAPTGDG
+2546 AGNATALVPTGDG
-2559 VLGGIVAAVC
+2559 VRGGIVAAVC
-2569 AIAAAAIGAAFARR
+2569 AIVVAAIVAAFARR

>member
-1 MHETQQHAQPP
+1 MHETRQHAQPP

-50 ANSFAV
+50 ANSFTV

-61 KDATGSTYVIKT
+61 KNATGSTYVIKT

-87 ADESQAGTTTDS
+87 ADESQAGATADS

-143 KIDAQGATANVGLIG
+143 KIDAQGATSNVGLIG

-166 SNVKINKSVSLTIAA
+166 SNVKINKTVSLTIAA
-181 TDNAKAVENVGVLVG
+181 TDNTKAIENVGVLVG

-231 GVAGICTGDVSG
+231 GVAGICTGDVTG

-336 GGVAGYSRGSIDG
+336 GGIAGYSRGSIDG

-396 AGTLAVTNC
+396 AGALAVTNC

-476 TGQGGTITQSGGYF
+476 TGEGGTITQSGGYF

-498 SSFTKNVDGEQ
+498 SSFTKSVDGEQ

-520 CYNAGAVKAFDNMR
+520 CYNAGAVKAMDNMR

-600 NVSRYNPNTTN
+600 GVSRYNPNTTN
-611 AIAVLNVNA
+611 AIAVLNVGA
-620 DKDGWGTYWTKSNG
+620 DKDGWGTYWTKSDG

-643 NFQVDWPA
+643 NSQVDWPA

-692 VVPQD
+692 VVPQKD
-697 GAVEVTAADSK
+697 AVEVTAADSK
-708 PYTAKVQGIGAYSG
+708 PYTATVRGIGAYSG

-769 IASSE
+769 IDSSE

-794 ATTENTGKKGAVN
+794 ATTEDTGKKGAVN

-815 TASADSEH
+815 TAAADSAH
-823 FTGQASGAFSIK
+823 FTGKADGTFSIK

-859 DGNIISFPKE
+859 DGSIISFPKE
-869 SDAANDIAWD
+869 SDTADNIAWD

-884 SDLSPEHQNDGLLTV
+884 ADLSPEHQNDGLLTV

-951 GEDFGYVTARYISGG
+951 GEGFGYVTARYISGG

-976 KIVDQGAKLDIA
+976 KIVDQGEKLNIA
-988 KAQVKGTD
+988 DAQVKGTD
-996 DIVFEQDGVYTPV
+996 DIVFEQGGVYAPI

-1021 ADYTISYTG
+1021 SDYTISYTG

-1036 ASFKIVGKGAY
+1036 ASFKIVGTGSY
-1047 TGEKSGSFKLVEGTP
+1047 TGEKSGTFKLVEGTP
-1062 YELRYAFSAD
+1062 YELQYAFNAD

-1083 GALDAFNLTIPETVE
+1083 GALDAFGLTIPQTVE

-1142 KSLGTYAFGASTTG
+1142 KSLGAYAFGASTTG
-1156 DASMTQLKSVTFA
+1156 DASMTQLESVTFA
-1169 EGSQLASIGNF
+1169 EGSQLETIGNF

-1195 VVTVGENAFSGN
+1195 VKTIGQNAFSGD
-1207 NGTLKTVTFLSESG
+1207 NGVLKSVTFMSESG
-1221 SMPTFA
+1221 SMPEFA
-1227 TSVLTKSSFYG
+1227 TAVASKGSFYG

-1252 ATFAQGMVGTNKWKF
+1252 AAFAQNMVKSNSWKF
-1267 ESMGSVPEKSQFTVS
+1267 VSMGKVPEKAAFTVS
-1282 FNALGGTPVP
+1282 FDALGGMPVP
-1292 AAQTVKKGEAAQKP
+1292 EAQTVAKGAAAAKP
-1306 ATDPAKANSTFAG
+1306 ATDPAKADSTFVG

-1351 EDADKGAITV
+1351 EEAAEGALVVKVQDADGTV
-1361 EVTKVDGTPEA
+1361 IETKSLSA
-1372 SYTVTASQLKGMATT
+1372 SDLQAMATT
-1387 GGEPALGQYF
+1387 DGEPAIGQYA

-1408 NYVTYDDLF
+1408 NYVTY
-1417 ANLGMSLGKYDTVQA
+1417 
-1432 CAADGMGKFTGTLD
+1432 
-1446 QMKAGKWYPNAEA
+1446 
-1459 SSDGKTVTLGEA
+1459 
-1471 GRTLPA
+1471 
-1477 GLALSYTSGMGDT
+1477 
-1490 PAAALA
+1490 
-1496 AAESDDAKLDTGKAP
+1496 
-1511 LQLMGAWDGATG
+1511 
-1523 GNRFWSNVATIK
+1523 
-1535 VQRCDP
+1535 
-1541 EVLTVEVQDS
+1541 
-1551 DGNVAD
+1551 
-1557 TKTVKA
+1557 
-1563 SQLDEWA
+1563 
-1570 TTDGDP
+1570 
-1576 ALGQYFKGGKWSVYR
+1576 
-1591 STNYVTYSNL
+1591 
-1601 SANLGLSVSDYD
+1601 
-1613 EVTAWQGGSAGKF
+1613 
-1626 TGTLGQMKSGKWYP
+1626 
-1640 DAEAS
+1640 
-1645 GQNVNLGAAKQSVP
+1645 
-1659 AGLALSY
+1659 
-1666 TSGNGTTLAQAL
+1666 
-1678 AAAETAK
+1678 
-1685 LDTSKAPMQ
+1685 
-1694 IMGAWEGATGGNRFW
+1694 
-1709 SNVDK
+1709 
-1714 IVVKKAPVALNV
+1714 
-1726 VVKDSAGTV
+1726 
-1735 EQTLEVTKAQL
+1735 
-1746 EEWATT
+1746 
-1752 NGEPALGQYFKGGKW
+1752 
-1767 NVYRSANYVTYNDLF
+1767 NDLF
-1782 ANLGLSVGA
+1782 ANLELSVGA

-1796 ACAADGNG
+1796 ACAADGSG
-1804 KWSGTLSTMNSGA
+1804 KWSGTLGTMNGGA
-1817 WYPNA
+1817 WYPDA

-1829 NLGAAGQT
+1829 NLGAAGQK

-1847 SGMGDTPAAALAAAE
+1847 TGAGDTPAAALAAAE
-1862 SADAK
+1862 SSDAK
-1867 PDTGKAP
+1867 LDTGKAP
-1874 LQLMGVCDNTVGGNR
+1874 LQIMGVCDNTVGGNR
-1889 FWSNVVAVEVTRNAA
+1889 FWSNVATVEVTRNAA

-1961 LIANLELDVSGSD
+1961 LIANLGLDVSGSD
-1974 KLFFDKTSSKAWSGT
+1974 KLFFDKTSPKAWSGT

-2018 VMLAYAKGSGNTV
+2018 IMLAYAKGSDTTV
-2031 SEALEGAQEM
+2031 SEALESAQEM

-2070 VFQQQISIAEVKGGE
+2070 VFQQQISIAKVEGGE
-2085 GVFGYK
+2085 GTFGYK
-2091 QGDITATLDAKLMSG
+2091 QGDIAATVDAKLMSG
-2106 LTDASYQWY
+2106 LTDVSYQWC
-2115 SVDATARARV
+2115 SVDAAARARV

-2142 GKSAGTYTV
+2142 GMPAGTYTV

-2175 VAKAPNSIAWDG
+2175 VAKAPNSIAWVG

-2201 QADPATAADGE
+2201 QAKPATAVDGE
-2212 TSAAVQYA
+2212 TAAAVQYA

-2234 QDSESFTGLD
+2234 QDSASFTGLD
-2244 ADTAYYV
+2244 ADSAYYV

-2260 YEDVVSEPL
+2260 YEDAVSKPL
-2269 NVRTKVAGELAS
+2269 QVRTKAAGVLAS

-2291 TATLAGIKLP
+2291 TATLAGVKLP

-2313 TVKCGA
+2313 TVKRGA
-2319 YNAVFTPTDEQLA
+2319 YDAVFTPTDEQLA

-2337 KVDGW
+2337 AVDGW
-2342 DQVTKTVKR
+2342 DPATKTVKR

-2359 ATPAITA
+2359 ATPVIAA

-2372 LVFGQTLGESSLTGG
+2372 LVFGQTLGESSLAGG

-2400 QRMPQVAESGVACMT
+2400 QRMPQVSESGVACMT
-2415 VRFTPVDVDNY
+2415 VRFAPADADNY
-2426 NAASVKVAV
+2426 NAASVDVAV
-2435 KVAPKNLSK
+2435 KVAPKSLAQ

-2470 GVTLAAGADYDV
+2470 GVTLAVGVDYDA
-2482 AYADNVEV
+2482 AYANNVEV
-2490 GTASYTVTFKGNYTG
+2490 GTAGYTVTFKGNYAG
-2505 TASGTFAIS
+2505 TASGTFQIA

-2521 PSDQVTGPTGST
+2521 PSDQATGTTGSA
-2533 GTVAAPQAGTAPA
+2533 GTVATPQTGAAPA
-2546 AGNATALAPTGDG
+2546 AGNATVLAPTGDD
-2559 VLGGIVAAVC
+2559 VLGGFAAAVC
-2569 AIAAAAIGAAFARR
+2569 AIVAAAIGAAFARR

>member
-1 MHETQQHAQPP
+1 MHETQQHARPS
-12 SRGSTAVHAKKG
+12 SRGSTAVHARKG

-50 ANSFAV
+50 ANTFAV

-87 ADESQAGTTTDS
+87 ADEGQAGTTVDS

-117 ALPVGGQG
+117 VLPVGGQG

-143 KIDAQGATANVGLIG
+143 KIDAQGATANVGIIG

-166 SNVKINKSVSLTIAA
+166 SNVKIGKTVSLTIAE
-181 TDNAKAVENVGVLVG
+181 TDNTKAIENVGVLVG

-204 VSNAGTLTVSHTMD
+204 VSNAGALTVSHAMN
-218 QTRDIVFP
+218 QTRSIIFP

-231 GVAGICTGDVSG
+231 GVAGICTGDVTG
-243 VSNSG
+243 VSNTG

-261 DSADADW
+261 DSADSTW

-281 VGSAGDVDS
+281 VGSAGEVDS

-336 GGVAGYSRGSIDG
+336 GGIAGYSRGSIDN

-354 YLDAPHAAG
+354 YLDAPHASG
-363 MGGIVGGLR
+363 MGGIVGSLR

-378 SYSGNFTQEGSD
+378 TYSGNFTQEGSD

-396 AGTLAVTNC
+396 AGALAVTNC

-426 YTQISGCINDSAATI
+426 YTQISGCINYSAATV

-476 TGQGGTITQSGGYF
+476 TGEGGTIAQSGGYF

-498 SSFTKNVDGEQ
+498 SCFTKSVDGEQ
-509 QNASGTPELYG
+509 QNASGTPEVYG
-520 CYNAGAVKAFDNMR
+520 CYNAGAVKAIDNMR

-600 NVSRYNPNTTN
+600 SVSRYNPNTTN
-611 AIAVLNVNA
+611 AIAVLNVGA
-620 DKDGWGTYWTKSNG
+620 GKDGWDTYWTKSDG

-643 NFQVDWPA
+643 NSQVNWPA

-692 VVPQD
+692 VVPQKD
-697 GAVEVTAADSK
+697 AIEVTAADGK
-708 PYTAKVQGIGAYSG
+708 PYTATVQGIGAYSG

-750 TAQEPAATGVHV
+750 TAQEPAASGVHV

-769 IASSE
+769 IDSSE

-779 DQSDKNLSNIDASGN
+779 DQGDKNLSNVDASGN
-794 ATTENTGKKGAVN
+794 ATTEDTGKKGAVN

-815 TASADSEH
+815 TAAADSAH
-823 FTGQASGAFSIK
+823 FTGKADGTFAIK

-859 DGNIISFPKE
+859 DGSIISFPKE
-869 SDAANDIAWD
+869 SDTPDAVAWD

-884 SDLSPEHQNDGLLTV
+884 ADLSPEHQNDGLLTV
-899 SYTGKNIKPAVN
+899 SYTGTNIKPTVN

-916 GKSLTLGVDYR
+916 GRSLTPGKDYR

-940 EAGKENLGKAG
+940 KPGEENLGKAG

-988 KAQVKGTD
+988 GAQVKGTD
-996 DIVFEQDGVYTPV
+996 DIVFEQGGVYTPV

-1021 ADYTISYTG
+1021 TDYTISYTG

-1036 ASFKIVGKGAY
+1036 ATYAIAGMGCY
-1047 TGEKSGSFKLVEGTP
+1047 TGTKTGSFKLVEGTP
-1062 YELRYAFSAD
+1062 YELQYVYNAD
-1072 GTATVTGVEYN
+1072 GTATVTGVEYK
-1083 GALDAFNLTIPETVE
+1083 GALETFDLVIPATVE
-1098 HDGKAYTV
+1098 KDGTTYTV
-1106 TAIGDKAFGG
+1106 TAIADKAFGG
-1116 LASDFS
+1116 TYSDFS
-1122 GSKANESK
+1122 GSAVNESK
-1130 GKIASVSVPATV
+1130 SKIASVSIPATV
-1142 KSLGTYAFGASTTG
+1142 KSLGAYAFGSSSTDVTM
-1156 DASMTQLKSVTFA
+1156 AQLKSVTFA
-1169 EGSQLASIGNF
+1169 EGSQLETIGNS
-1180 AFAKTGIS
+1180 ALRATGVSDIT
-1188 EIVIPAG
+1188 IPAG
-1195 VVTVGENAFSGN
+1195 VKSVGELAFAGN
-1207 NGTLKTVTFLSESG
+1207 NGALKTVTFLGESA
-1221 SMPTFA
+1221 STPAFV
-1227 TSVLTKSSFYG
+1227 TSPLTKSSFYS
-1238 VYGVTAKAYDGTAA
+1238 VYNVTARAYDGTAA
-1252 ATFAQGMVGTNKWKF
+1252 AAFAQSMVASNQWKF
-1267 ESMGSVPEKSQFTVS
+1267 DSMGSVPAKSEFTVS
-1282 FNALGGTPVP
+1282 FDAMGGTPVP
-1292 AAQTVKKGEAAQKP
+1292 AAQTVAKGAAATKP
-1306 ATDPAKANSTFAG
+1306 AVDPAKDGATFAG
-1319 WFESSDG
+1319 WFESTDG
-1326 GKTLADSAYDFAT
+1326 GKTLAASAYDFAT
-1339 PVTADKVLYAKW
+1339 PVNADKTLYAKW
-1351 EDADKGAITV
+1351 ESASQAALTV
-1361 EVTKVDGTPEA
+1361 EVYQADGKTLEK
-1372 SYTVTASQLKGMATT
+1372 TVSFTAAELTAMATT
-1387 GGEPALGQYF
+1387 DGEPALGQYY
-1397 KGGKWNVYRST
+1397 KGGT
-1408 NYVTYDDLF
+1408 
-1417 ANLGMSLGKYDTVQA
+1417 
-1432 CAADGMGKFTGTLD
+1432 
-1446 QMKAGKWYPNAEA
+1446 
-1459 SSDGKTVTLGEA
+1459 
-1471 GRTLPA
+1471 
-1477 GLALSYTSGMGDT
+1477 
-1490 PAAALA
+1490 
-1496 AAESDDAKLDTGKAP
+1496 
-1511 LQLMGAWDGATG
+1511 
-1523 GNRFWSNVATIK
+1523 WS
-1535 VQRCDP
+1535 
-1541 EVLTVEVQDS
+1541 
-1551 DGNVAD
+1551 
-1557 TKTVKA
+1557 
-1563 SQLDEWA
+1563 
-1570 TTDGDP
+1570 
-1576 ALGQYFKGGKWSVYR
+1576 
-1591 STNYVTYSNL
+1591 
-1601 SANLGLSVSDYD
+1601 
-1613 EVTAWQGGSAGKF
+1613 
-1626 TGTLGQMKSGKWYP
+1626 
-1640 DAEAS
+1640 
-1645 GQNVNLGAAKQSVP
+1645 
-1659 AGLALSY
+1659 
-1666 TSGNGTTLAQAL
+1666 
-1678 AAAETAK
+1678 
-1685 LDTSKAPMQ
+1685 
-1694 IMGAWEGATGGNRFW
+1694 
-1709 SNVDK
+1709 
-1714 IVVKKAPVALNV
+1714 
-1726 VVKDSAGTV
+1726 
-1735 EQTLEVTKAQL
+1735 
-1746 EEWATT
+1746 
-1752 NGEPALGQYFKGGKW
+1752 
-1767 NVYRSANYVTYNDLF
+1767 VYRSANYITYNDLF
-1782 ANLGLSVGA
+1782 ADMGVTVGE

-1796 ACAADGNG
+1796 ACAADGGG
-1804 KWSGTLSTMNSGA
+1804 KWSGTLSTMNAGS
-1817 WYPNA
+1817 WYPDAAASADGKTITLGNA
-1822 ESKGSTV
+1822 
-1829 NLGAAGQT
+1829 AQQ
-1837 LPAGLALSYT
+1837 LPAGLALSYQLGT
-1847 SGMGDTPAAALAAAE
+1847 GETATEALAAAE
-1862 SADAK
+1862 KAEVVSD
-1867 PDTGKAP
+1867 KAP

-1889 FWSNVVAVEVTRNAA
+1889 FWSNVATIEVTRNAA
-1904 TALTVETQ
+1904 TALTVETR

-1917 VIASKDASYAD
+1917 ITASKDASYAD

-1961 LIANLELDVSGSD
+1961 LIDNLELDVAGED
-1974 KLFFDKTSSKAWSGT
+1974 KVILDETSPKAWGGT

-1997 WYPDAE
+1997 WYPEAE
-2003 SDTVLGEADGTLPAG
+2003 SDAVLGEADGTLPAG
-2018 VMLAYAKGSGNTV
+2018 IMLAYAKGGGATV

-2070 VFQQQISIAEVKGGE
+2070 VFQQQISIAKVE
-2085 GVFGYK
+2085 GDEGTFGYK
-2091 QGDITATLDAKLMSG
+2091 QGDIAATVDAKLMSD

-2115 SVDATARARV
+2115 SVDAAARARV

-2134 SATYELPA
+2134 SAIYELPA
-2142 GKSAGTYTV
+2142 GKPAGTYTV

-2166 VATDPVDLV
+2166 ATTDPVDLV
-2175 VAKAPNSIAWDG
+2175 VAKAPNSIAWVG
-2187 EGFDASSNSVTVTA
+2187 EGFDASPDSVTVTA
-2201 QADPATAADGE
+2201 RAKPATAADGE
-2212 TSAAVQYA
+2212 TAATVQYA
-2220 ISSSASADASALAW
+2220 ISTSAAATADQLTW
-2234 QDSESFTGLD
+2234 QDSATFTGLD
-2244 ADTAYYV
+2244 ADAAYYV

-2260 YEDVVSEPL
+2260 YADAVSEPL
-2269 NVRTKVAGELAS
+2269 SVRTKVAGKLAS
-2281 PVLDPVTYDP
+2281 PVLDAVTYDP

-2313 TVKCGA
+2313 VVKCGA
-2319 YNAVFTPTDEQLA
+2319 YDAVFAPTAEQLA

-2337 KVDGW
+2337 AVDGW
-2342 DQVTKTVKR
+2342 DPATKTVKR

-2359 ATPAITA
+2359 ATPVITA

-2372 LVFGQTLGESSLTGG
+2372 LVFGQTLGESSLAGG
-2387 TASVAGTFAWDDP
+2387 AASVAGTFAWDDP
-2400 QRMPQVAESGVACMT
+2400 QRMPQVSESGVARMT
-2415 VRFTPVDVDNY
+2415 VRFVPADADNY
-2426 NAASVKVAV
+2426 NTASVKVAV
-2435 KVAPKNLSK
+2435 KVAPKNLAK
-2444 DVVTITAPGQIY
+2444 DVATITAPGQIY

-2470 GVTLAAGADYDV
+2470 GVTLAAGVDYDV
-2482 AYADNVEV
+2482 AYSNNVEV
-2490 GTASYTVTFKGNYTG
+2490 GTAAYTVTFKGNYAG
-2505 TASGTFAIS
+2505 TASGTFDIAKAPEPAVPGDGTDGNGGDNGNGS
-2514 KAPAASV
+2514 AAGNGGNTAATGAPAA
-2521 PSDQVTGPTGST
+2521 
-2533 GTVAAPQAGTAPA
+2533 A
-2546 AGNATALAPTGDG
+2546 AGNAAALAPTADAAGMAA
-2559 VLGGIVAAVC
+2559 VAAL
-2569 AIAAAAIGAAFARR
+2569 AIAAMAAAGVALARR

>member
-869 SDAANDIAWD
+869 SDTANDIAWD

-1098 HDGKAYTV
+1098 HGGKRYTV
-1106 TAIGDKAFGG
+1106 TAIASKAFGG
-1116 LASDFS
+1116 LESDFS

-1130 GKIASVSVPATV
+1130 TKIASVSVPATV
-1142 KSLGTYAFGASTTG
+1142 KSLGTYAFGSSLTG
-1156 DASMTQLKSVTFA
+1156 GVKMTQLTSVTFA
-1169 EGSQLASIGNF
+1169 EGSQLETIGNL
-1180 AFAKTGIS
+1180 AFSNTGITD
-1188 EIVIPAG
+1188 VVVPAG
-1195 VVTVGENAFSGN
+1195 VQNIGRSAFAGL
-1207 NGTLKTVTFLSESG
+1207 NGKLQAVTFLSTSASAPAINES
-1221 SMPTFA
+1221 
-1227 TSVLTKSSFYG
+1227 SVNASFFG
-1238 VYGVTAKAYDGTAA
+1238 VYNVTAKAYEGTAA
-1252 ATFAQGMVGTNKWKF
+1252 ASFCQKMAASANKWTF
-1267 ESMGSVPEKSQFTVS
+1267 ESMGKVPEVTTFAVS
-1282 FNALGGTPVP
+1282 FNAMGGEPAP
-1292 AAQTVKKGEAAQKP
+1292 AAQTIEKGQKASAPETNPVKDGY
-1306 ATDPAKANSTFAG
+1306 TFEG
-1319 WFESSDG
+1319 WFESADG
-1326 GKTLADSAYDFAT
+1326 GATLADKAFDFNT
-1339 PVTADKVLYAKW
+1339 EIQSDLVLYAKW
-1351 EDADKGAITV
+1351 TKAGEPEQPVLTVSEQDYAGNELSRKSYTPSALKALASTADDELFLGQFYGKGA
-1361 EVTKVDGTPEA
+1361 
-1372 SYTVTASQLKGMATT
+1372 
-1387 GGEPALGQYF
+1387 
-1397 KGGKWNVYRST
+1397 WNVYASDS
-1408 NYVTYDDLF
+1408 YVTYDALLAD
-1417 ANLGMSLGKYDTVQA
+1417 AGVA
-1432 CAADGMGKFTGTLD
+1432 AAD
-1446 QMKAGKWYPNAEA
+1446 
-1459 SSDGKTVTLGEA
+1459 SDTIDVGINKNGNTW
-1471 GRTLPA
+1471 
-1477 GLALSYTSGMGDT
+1477 T
-1490 PAAALA
+1490 P
-1496 AAESDDAKLDTGKAP
+1496 
-1511 LQLMGAWDGATG
+1511 
-1523 GNRFWSNVATIK
+1523 
-1535 VQRCDP
+1535 
-1541 EVLTVEVQDS
+1541 
-1551 DGNVAD
+1551 
-1557 TKTVKA
+1557 
-1563 SQLDEWA
+1563 
-1570 TTDGDP
+1570 
-1576 ALGQYFKGGKWSVYR
+1576 
-1591 STNYVTYSNL
+1591 
-1601 SANLGLSVSDYD
+1601 
-1613 EVTAWQGGSAGKF
+1613 
-1626 TGTLGQMKSGKWYP
+1626 TLGQLRAGKYYGSAQSGT
-1640 DAEAS
+1640 DL
-1645 GQNVNLGAAKQSVP
+1645 GQATCTVP

-1666 TSGNGTTLAQAL
+1666 GRGSGSSVAEAEAQAK
-1678 AAAETAK
+1678 ADMTQTEN
-1685 LDTSKAPMQ
+1685 APMQ
-1694 IMGAWEGATGGNRFW
+1694 
-1709 SNVDK
+1709 
-1714 IVVKKAPVALNV
+1714 VAGV
-1726 VVKDSAGTV
+1726 ID
-1735 EQTLEVTKAQL
+1735 
-1746 EEWATT
+1746 
-1752 NGEPALGQYFKGGKW
+1752 
-1767 NVYRSANYVTYNDLF
+1767 D
-1782 ANLGLSVGA
+1782 
-1791 YDVVK
+1791 
-1796 ACAADGNG
+1796 
-1804 KWSGTLSTMNSGA
+1804 
-1817 WYPNA
+1817 
-1822 ESKGSTV
+1822 GST
-1829 NLGAAGQT
+1829 AG
-1837 LPAGLALSYT
+1837 Y
-1847 SGMGDTPAAALAAAE
+1847 
-1862 SADAK
+1862 
-1867 PDTGKAP
+1867 
-1874 LQLMGVCDNTVGGNR
+1874 
-1889 FWSNVVAVEVTRNAA
+1889 
-1904 TALTVETQ
+1904 
-1912 DAEGN
+1912 
-1917 VIASKDASYAD
+1917 
-1928 LLKWKSDGEAR
+1928 
-1939 GQYYKGGKWN
+1939 
-1949 VYRSTDYVTFND
+1949 
-1961 LIANLELDVSGSD
+1961 
-1974 KLFFDKTSSKAWSGT
+1974 
-1989 LDAANAGK
+1989 
-1997 WYPDAE
+1997 
-2003 SDTVLGEADGTLPAG
+2003 
-2018 VMLAYAKGSGNTV
+2018 
-2031 SEALEGAQEM
+2031 
-2041 GSGSGIVSIMGAWDG
+2041 
-2056 ATGGNR
+2056 R
-2062 FWSGLTKL
+2062 FWSGVTK
-2070 VFQQQISIAEVKGGE
+2070 VVVKRAEQPTAGITASIKADVANGVYGE
-2085 GVFGYK
+2085 GSVRASVEAAASDGSP
-2091 QGDITATLDAKLMSG
+2091 L
-2106 LTDASYQWY
+2106 SYQWY
-2115 SVDATARARV
+2115 SVDSTARARV

-2134 SATYELPA
+2134 SATYELPV
-2142 GKSAGTYTV
+2142 GTPAGTYTV

-2156 AKDAKGEAVS
+2156 AEIGGKTVTTT
-2166 VATDPVDLV
+2166 TDPVDLV
-2175 VAKAPNSIAWDG
+2175 VAKAPNSIAWSG
-2187 EGFDASSNSVTVTA
+2187 EGFDAFSNSVTVTA
-2201 QADPATAADGE
+2201 QANPATAADGE
-2212 TSAAVQYA
+2212 AAAAVQYA
-2220 ISSSASADASALAW
+2220 ISSSASADASVLAW
-2234 QDSESFTGLD
+2234 QDSASFTGLD
-2244 ADTAYYV
+2244 ADTVYYV

-2260 YEDVVSEPL
+2260 YEDAVSKPL
-2269 NVRTKVAGELAS
+2269 NVRTKIAGELAS

-2291 TATLAGIKLP
+2291 TATLAGVKLP

-2319 YNAVFTPTDEQLA
+2319 YDAVFTPTDEQLA

-2342 DQVTKTVKR
+2342 DQATKTVKR

-2359 ATPAITA
+2359 ATPVITA

-2400 QRMPQVAESGVACMT
+2400 QRMPQVAESGIACMT
-2415 VRFTPVDVDNY
+2415 VRFTPADADNY

-2435 KVAPKNLSK
+2435 KVAPKNLAK

-2456 TGAALEPALTVVYN
+2456 TGAALEPALTVAYN

-2482 AYADNVEV
+2482 AYANNVEV

-2521 PSDQVTGPTGST
+2521 PSDQVTGPTTGST
-2533 GTVAAPQAGTAPA
+2533 GTVAAPQTGNAPA
-2546 AGNATALAPTGDG
+2546 AGNATALAPTGDD

-2569 AIAAAAIGAAFARR
+2569 AIVAAAIGVAFARR

>member
-1 MHETQQHAQPP
+1 MHETQQHARPS
-12 SRGSTAVHAKKG
+12 SRGSTAVHARKG

-50 ANSFAV
+50 ANTFAV

-87 ADESQAGTTTDS
+87 ADEGQAGTTVDS

-117 ALPVGGQG
+117 VLPVGGQG

-143 KIDAQGATANVGLIG
+143 KIDAQGATANVGIIG

-166 SNVKINKSVSLTIAA
+166 SNVKIGKTVSLTIAE
-181 TDNAKAVENVGVLVG
+181 TDNTKAIENVGVLVG

-204 VSNAGTLTVSHTMD
+204 VSNAGALTVSHAMN
-218 QTRDIVFP
+218 QTRSIIFP

-231 GVAGICTGDVSG
+231 GVAGICTGDVTG
-243 VSNSG
+243 VSNTG

-261 DSADADW
+261 DSADSTW

-281 VGSAGDVDS
+281 VGSAGEVDS

-336 GGVAGYSRGSIDG
+336 GGIAGYSRGSIDN

-354 YLDAPHAAG
+354 YLDAPHASG
-363 MGGIVGGLR
+363 MGGIVGSLR

-378 SYSGNFTQEGSD
+378 TYSGNFTQEGSD

-396 AGTLAVTNC
+396 AGALAVTNC

-426 YTQISGCINDSAATI
+426 YTQISGCINYSAATV

-476 TGQGGTITQSGGYF
+476 TGEGGTIAQSGGYF

-498 SSFTKNVDGEQ
+498 SCFTKSVDGEQ
-509 QNASGTPELYG
+509 QNASGTPEVYG
-520 CYNAGAVKAFDNMR
+520 CYNAGAVKAIDNMR

-600 NVSRYNPNTTN
+600 SVSRYNPNTTN
-611 AIAVLNVNA
+611 AIAVLNVGA
-620 DKDGWGTYWTKSNG
+620 GKDGWDTYWTKSDG

-643 NFQVDWPA
+643 NSQVNWPA

-692 VVPQD
+692 VVPQKD
-697 GAVEVTAADSK
+697 AIEVTAADGK
-708 PYTAKVQGIGAYSG
+708 PYTATVQGIGAYSG

-750 TAQEPAATGVHV
+750 TAQEPAASGVHV

-769 IASSE
+769 IDSSE

-779 DQSDKNLSNIDASGN
+779 DQGDKNLSNVDASGN
-794 ATTENTGKKGAVN
+794 ATTEDTGKKGAVN

-815 TASADSEH
+815 TAAADSAH
-823 FTGQASGAFSIK
+823 FTGKADGTFAIK

-859 DGNIISFPKE
+859 DGSIISFPKE
-869 SDAANDIAWD
+869 SDTPDAVAWD

-884 SDLSPEHQNDGLLTV
+884 ADLSPEHQNDGLLTV
-899 SYTGKNIKPAVN
+899 SYTGTNIKPTVN

-916 GKSLTLGVDYR
+916 GRSLTPGKDYR

-940 EAGKENLGKAG
+940 KPGEENLGKAG

-976 KIVDQGAKLDIA
+976 KIVDQGVKLDIA

-996 DIVFEQDGVYTPV
+996 DIVFEQGGVYEPV

-1021 ADYTISYTG
+1021 TDYTISYTD

-1036 ASFKIVGKGAY
+1036 ASFKIVGAGAY
-1047 TGEKSGSFKLVEGTP
+1047 TGEKSGTFKLVEGTP
-1062 YELRYAFSAD
+1062 YELQYAFNAD

-1130 GKIASVSVPATV
+1130 TKIASVSVPATV

-1169 EGSQLASIGNF
+1169 EGSQLETIGNF

-1195 VVTVGENAFSGN
+1195 VETVGENAFSGN

-1252 ATFAQGMVGTNKWKF
+1252 ATFAQGMVSTNKWKF

-1292 AAQTVKKGEAAQKP
+1292 EAQTVKKGEAAQKP
-1306 ATDPAKANSTFAG
+1306 ATDPTKVNSTFVG

-1351 EDADKGAITV
+1351 DEAAKGALVVEVQDADGKVVETKSVSAFELQAMATTDGDPALGQYFKGGAWNVYRSANYVTYDNLFANLGLSVSDYDEVTAWQGGNAGKFTGTLAQMKSGKWYANAEASSDGKTV
-1361 EVTKVDGTPEA
+1361 TLGEAGQTLPAGLALSYTTGVGATPAAALAAAESGDAKLDTSKAPLQLMGAWDGATGGNRFWGNVDKIVVKKAPVALNVVVKDSAGAVERTLEVTKA
-1372 SYTVTASQLKGMATT
+1372 QLEEWATT
-1387 GGEPALGQYF
+1387 DGEPALGQYF

-1408 NYVTYDDLF
+1408 NYVTY
-1417 ANLGMSLGKYDTVQA
+1417 
-1432 CAADGMGKFTGTLD
+1432 
-1446 QMKAGKWYPNAEA
+1446 
-1459 SSDGKTVTLGEA
+1459 
-1471 GRTLPA
+1471 
-1477 GLALSYTSGMGDT
+1477 
-1490 PAAALA
+1490 
-1496 AAESDDAKLDTGKAP
+1496 
-1511 LQLMGAWDGATG
+1511 
-1523 GNRFWSNVATIK
+1523 
-1535 VQRCDP
+1535 
-1541 EVLTVEVQDS
+1541 
-1551 DGNVAD
+1551 
-1557 TKTVKA
+1557 
-1563 SQLDEWA
+1563 
-1570 TTDGDP
+1570 
-1576 ALGQYFKGGKWSVYR
+1576 
-1591 STNYVTYSNL
+1591 
-1601 SANLGLSVSDYD
+1601 
-1613 EVTAWQGGSAGKF
+1613 
-1626 TGTLGQMKSGKWYP
+1626 
-1640 DAEAS
+1640 
-1645 GQNVNLGAAKQSVP
+1645 
-1659 AGLALSY
+1659 
-1666 TSGNGTTLAQAL
+1666 
-1678 AAAETAK
+1678 
-1685 LDTSKAPMQ
+1685 
-1694 IMGAWEGATGGNRFW
+1694 
-1709 SNVDK
+1709 
-1714 IVVKKAPVALNV
+1714 
-1726 VVKDSAGTV
+1726 
-1735 EQTLEVTKAQL
+1735 
-1746 EEWATT
+1746 
-1752 NGEPALGQYFKGGKW
+1752 
-1767 NVYRSANYVTYNDLF
+1767 NDLF
-1782 ANLGLSVGA
+1782 ANLKLSVSA

-1796 ACAADGNG
+1796 ACAADGSG

-1847 SGMGDTPAAALAAAE
+1847 TGVGDTPAAALAAAE
-1862 SADAK
+1862 SGDAK
-1867 PDTGKAP
+1867 LDTSKAP

-1889 FWSNVVAVEVTRNAA
+1889 FWTNVATVEVTRNAA

-1961 LIANLELDVSGSD
+1961 LIANLGLDVSGSD

-2003 SDTVLGEADGTLPAG
+2003 SDSVLGESDGTLPAG
-2018 VMLAYAKGSGNTV
+2018 VMLTYAKGSGATV

-2070 VFQQQISIAEVKGGE
+2070 VFQRQISIAKVE
-2085 GVFGYK
+2085 GDEGTFGYK
-2091 QGDITATLDAKLMSG
+2091 QGDIAATVDAKLMSD

-2115 SVDATARARV
+2115 SVDAAARARV

-2134 SATYELPA
+2134 SAIYELPA
-2142 GKSAGTYTV
+2142 GKPAGTYTV

-2166 VATDPVDLV
+2166 ATTDPVDLV
-2175 VAKAPNSIAWDG
+2175 VAKAPNSIAWVG
-2187 EGFDASSNSVTVTA
+2187 EGFDASPDSVTVTA
-2201 QADPATAADGE
+2201 RAKPATAADGE
-2212 TSAAVQYA
+2212 TAATVQYA
-2220 ISSSASADASALAW
+2220 ISTSAAATADQLTW
-2234 QDSESFTGLD
+2234 QDSATFTGLD
-2244 ADTAYYV
+2244 ADAAYYV

-2260 YEDVVSEPL
+2260 YADAVSEPL
-2269 NVRTKVAGELAS
+2269 SVRTKVAGKLAS
-2281 PVLDPVTYDP
+2281 PVLDAVTYDP

-2319 YNAVFTPTDEQLA
+2319 YDAVFTPTDEQLA

-2337 KVDGW
+2337 AVDGW
-2342 DQVTKTVKR
+2342 DSATKTVKR

-2359 ATPAITA
+2359 ATPVITA

-2415 VRFTPVDVDNY
+2415 VRFAPADADNY

-2435 KVAPKNLSK
+2435 KVAPKNLAK

-2482 AYADNVEV
+2482 AYANNVEA
-2490 GTASYTVTFKGNYTG
+2490 GTANYTVTFKGNYTG

-2533 GTVAAPQAGTAPA
+2533 GTVAAPQAGTAPTAGNAPA
-2546 AGNATALAPTGDG
+2546 AGNATALAPTGDD

-2569 AIAAAAIGAAFARR
+2569 AIVTAAIGVAFARR

>member
-1 MHETQQHAQPP
+1 MHETRQHAQPP
-12 SRGSTAVHAKKG
+12 SRGSTALHAKKG

-50 ANSFAV
+50 ANTFAV

-61 KDATGSTYVIKT
+61 KNATGSTYVIKT

-87 ADESQAGTTTDS
+87 ADEGKAGAAVDS

-111 NFFSQD
+111 NFFGQD
-117 ALPVGGQG
+117 VLPVGGQG
-125 GRTFDGAFDG
+125 GHAFDGAFDG
-135 KNHEIINV
+135 KNHEIVNV

-166 SNVKINKSVSLTIAA
+166 SNVKINKTVSLTIAA
-181 TDNAKAVENVGVLVG
+181 TDNTKAIENVGVLVG

-231 GVAGICTGDVSG
+231 GVAGICTGDVTG

-336 GGVAGYSRGSIDG
+336 GGIAGYSRGSIDG

-396 AGTLAVTNC
+396 AGALAVTNC

-462 SYCGNLGTIVAGTW
+462 SYCGNLGTIVAGSW
-476 TGQGGTITQSGGYF
+476 TGQGGTITQPGGYF

-520 CYNAGAVKAFDNMR
+520 CYNAGAVKAMDNMR

-600 NVSRYNPNTTN
+600 TVSRYNPNTTN
-611 AIAVLNVNA
+611 AIAVLNVSA

-643 NFQVDWPA
+643 NSQVDWPV

-697 GAVEVTAADSK
+697 GAVEVTAAGSK

-859 DGNIISFPKE
+859 DGNIISFLKE
-869 SDAANDIAWD
+869 SDTANDIAWD

-996 DIVFEQDGVYTPV
+996 DIVFEQGGVYEPV

-1021 ADYTISYTG
+1021 ADYTIAYTD
-1030 NDKLGT
+1030 NNKLGT
-1036 ASFKIVGKGAY
+1036 VSFKIVGAGAY
-1047 TGEKSGSFKLVEGTP
+1047 TGEKSGTFNLVEGTP
-1062 YELRYAFSAD
+1062 YELQYAFNAD
-1072 GTATVTGVEYN
+1072 GAATVTGVEYN
-1083 GALDAFNLTIPETVE
+1083 GALDAFSLTIPETVE

-1130 GKIASVSVPATV
+1130 GKIASVSIPATV
-1142 KSLGTYAFGASTTG
+1142 KSLGAYAFGASTTG

-1169 EGSQLASIGNF
+1169 DGSQLASIGNF

-1195 VVTVGENAFSGN
+1195 VEAVGENAFSGD

-1252 ATFAQGMVGTNKWKF
+1252 ATFAQGMVSTNKWKF

-1292 AAQTVKKGEAAQKP
+1292 EAQTVKKGEAAQKP
-1306 ATDPAKANSTFAG
+1306 ATDPAKANSTFVG

-1326 GKTLADSAYDFAT
+1326 GKTLADSAYDFTT

-1372 SYTVTASQLKGMATT
+1372 SYTVTASQLKAMATT
-1387 GGEPALGQYF
+1387 SGDLALGQYL
-1397 KGGKWNVYRST
+1397 KGGKWNVYRSA

-1417 ANLGMSLGKYDTVQA
+1417 ANLGVSLGKYDTVQA
-1432 CAADGMGKFTGTLD
+1432 CAADGMGKFTGTLG

-1471 GRTLPA
+1471 GQTLPA
-1477 GLALSYTSGMGDT
+1477 GLALSYTTGVGAT

-1496 AAESDDAKLDTGKAP
+1496 AAESGDAKLDTSKAP

-1523 GNRFWSNVATIK
+1523 GNRFW
-1535 VQRCDP
+1535 
-1541 EVLTVEVQDS
+1541 
-1551 DGNVAD
+1551 G
-1557 TKTVKA
+1557 
-1563 SQLDEWA
+1563 
-1570 TTDGDP
+1570 
-1576 ALGQYFKGGKWSVYR
+1576 
-1591 STNYVTYSNL
+1591 
-1601 SANLGLSVSDYD
+1601 
-1613 EVTAWQGGSAGKF
+1613 
-1626 TGTLGQMKSGKWYP
+1626 
-1640 DAEAS
+1640 
-1645 GQNVNLGAAKQSVP
+1645 
-1659 AGLALSY
+1659 
-1666 TSGNGTTLAQAL
+1666 
-1678 AAAETAK
+1678 
-1685 LDTSKAPMQ
+1685 
-1694 IMGAWEGATGGNRFW
+1694 
-1709 SNVDK
+1709 NVDK

-1726 VVKDSAGTV
+1726 VVKDSAGAV

-1752 NGEPALGQYFKGGKW
+1752 DGEPALGQYFKGGKW
-1767 NVYRSANYVTYNDLF
+1767 NVYRSTNYVTYNDLF
-1782 ANLGLSVGA
+1782 ANLKLSVGA

-1796 ACAADGNG
+1796 ACAADGSG

-1847 SGMGDTPAAALAAAE
+1847 TGVGDTPAAALAAAE
-1862 SADAK
+1862 SGDAK
-1867 PDTGKAP
+1867 LDTSKAP

-1889 FWSNVVAVEVTRNAA
+1889 FWTNVATVEVTRNAA

-1949 VYRSTDYVTFND
+1949 VYRSTDYVTFNG
-1961 LIANLELDVSGSD
+1961 LIANLGLDVSGSD
-1974 KLFFDKTSSKAWSGT
+1974 KLFFDKTSSKAWNGT

-1997 WYPDAE
+1997 WYSDAE

-2031 SEALEGAQEM
+2031 SEALDGAQEM

-2085 GVFGYK
+2085 GVFGYQ
-2091 QGDITATLDAKLMSG
+2091 QGDITATVDAKLMSG

-2125 AGTPIEGAT
+2125 AGTPIEGAM

-2142 GKSAGTYTV
+2142 GKPAGTYTV

-2166 VATDPVDLV
+2166 VTTDPVDLV

-2187 EGFDASSNSVTVTA
+2187 EDFDASSNSVTVTA
-2201 QADPATAADGE
+2201 QAKPGTAVDGE
-2212 TSAAVQYA
+2212 AAAAVQYA

-2234 QDSESFTGLD
+2234 QDSASFTGLD

-2251 YAKVSGLPN
+2251 YAKVSGLPD
-2260 YEDVVSEPL
+2260 YEDAVSEPL

-2291 TATLAGIKLP
+2291 TATLAGVSLP
-2301 SGWKW
+2301 SGWEW
-2306 ADASTVP
+2306 VDSLTVP

-2319 YNAVFTPTDEQLA
+2319 YAAVFTPTDEQLA

-2337 KVDGW
+2337 TVDGW
-2342 DQVTKTVKR
+2342 DSATKTVKR

-2359 ATPAITA
+2359 ATPVITA

-2387 TASVAGTFAWDDP
+2387 TASVAGTFAWNDP

-2415 VRFTPVDVDNY
+2415 VRFAPADADNY
-2426 NAASVKVAV
+2426 NAASVDVAV
-2435 KVAPKNLSK
+2435 KVAPKNLAK

-2482 AYADNVEV
+2482 AYANNVEV

-2514 KAPAASV
+2514 RAPAASV

-2533 GTVAAPQAGTAPA
+2533 GTVAAPQAGTAPTAGNAPA
-2546 AGNATALAPTGDG
+2546 AGNATALAPTGDD

-2569 AIAAAAIGAAFARR
+2569 AIVAAAIGAAFARR

>member
-1 MHETQQHAQPP
+1 MHETQQHARPS
-12 SRGSTAVHAKKG
+12 SRGSTAVHARKG

-50 ANSFAV
+50 ANSFTV

-87 ADESQAGTTTDS
+87 ADESQAGATVDS

-111 NFFSQD
+111 NFFGQD
-117 ALPVGGQG
+117 VLPVGGQG

-231 GVAGICTGDVSG
+231 GVAGICTGDVTG

-290 TVDKAAGT
+290 TVDKAADT

-336 GGVAGYSRGSIDG
+336 GGIAGYSRGSIDG

-396 AGTLAVTNC
+396 AGALAVTNC
-405 TNSGSVYGYS
+405 MNSGSVYGYS

-426 YTQISGCINDSAATI
+426 HTQISGCINDSAATI

-476 TGQGGTITQSGGYF
+476 TGEGGTITQSGGYF

-520 CYNAGAVKAFDNMR
+520 CYNAGAVKAMDNMR

-573 GGTVYNNVLLSADDF
+573 GGNVYNNVLLSADDF

-643 NFQVDWPA
+643 NSQVDWPA

-678 TLNGKQLQQDTDFR
+678 ALNGKQLQQDTDFR

-750 TAQEPAATGVHV
+750 TAQEPAATGVHA

-779 DQSDKNLSNIDASGN
+779 NQSDKNLSNIDASGN

-823 FTGQASGAFSIK
+823 FTGQASGTFSIK

-859 DGNIISFPKE
+859 DGSIISFPKE
-869 SDAANDIAWD
+869 SDTANDIAWD

-884 SDLSPEHQNDGLLTV
+884 ADLSPEHQNDDLLTV
-899 SYTGKNIKPAVN
+899 SYTGKSVKPAVN

-996 DIVFEQDGVYTPV
+996 DIVFEQGGVYTPV

-1021 ADYTISYTG
+1021 TDYTISYTD
-1030 NDKLGT
+1030 NNKPGT

-1047 TGEKSGSFKLVEGTP
+1047 TGEKSGTFKLVEGTP
-1062 YELRYAFSAD
+1062 YELQYAFNAD

-1098 HDGKAYTV
+1098 HNGKAYTV
-1106 TAIGDKAFGG
+1106 TAIGNKAFGG

-1156 DASMTQLKSVTFA
+1156 DASMAQLKSVAFA

-1188 EIVIPAG
+1188 EIAIPAG

-1227 TSVLTKSSFYG
+1227 TGVLTKSSFYG

-1252 ATFAQGMVGTNKWKF
+1252 ATFAQGMVSTNKWKF

-1292 AAQTVKKGEAAQKP
+1292 EAQTVKKGEAAQKP

-1326 GKTLADSAYDFAT
+1326 GKTLADSAYDFTT

-1351 EDADKGAITV
+1351 EDADKGALVV
-1361 EVTKVDGTPEA
+1361 EVQDVDGKVVETKSVSAFE
-1372 SYTVTASQLKGMATT
+1372 LKAMATT
-1387 GGEPALGQYF
+1387 DGDPALGQYF

-1408 NYVTYDDLF
+1408 NYVTY
-1417 ANLGMSLGKYDTVQA
+1417 
-1432 CAADGMGKFTGTLD
+1432 
-1446 QMKAGKWYPNAEA
+1446 
-1459 SSDGKTVTLGEA
+1459 
-1471 GRTLPA
+1471 
-1477 GLALSYTSGMGDT
+1477 
-1490 PAAALA
+1490 
-1496 AAESDDAKLDTGKAP
+1496 
-1511 LQLMGAWDGATG
+1511 
-1523 GNRFWSNVATIK
+1523 
-1535 VQRCDP
+1535 
-1541 EVLTVEVQDS
+1541 
-1551 DGNVAD
+1551 
-1557 TKTVKA
+1557 
-1563 SQLDEWA
+1563 
-1570 TTDGDP
+1570 
-1576 ALGQYFKGGKWSVYR
+1576 
-1591 STNYVTYSNL
+1591 SNL
-1601 SANLGLSVSDYD
+1601 FANLGLSVSDYD

-1645 GQNVNLGAAKQSVP
+1645 GQNVNLGEAKQSVP
-1659 AGLALSY
+1659 AGLALSC

-1709 SNVDK
+1709 TNVDK

-1726 VVKDSAGTV
+1726 VVKDSSGTV

-1752 NGEPALGQYFKGGKW
+1752 NGDPALGQYFKGGKW
-1767 NVYRSANYVTYNDLF
+1767 NVYRSTNYVTYNDLF
-1782 ANLGLSVGA
+1782 ANLKLSVGA

-1796 ACAADGNG
+1796 ACAADGSG

-1847 SGMGDTPAAALAAAE
+1847 SGTGATPAAALAAAE
-1862 SADAK
+1862 AGDAK
-1867 PDTGKAP
+1867 LDTGKAP

-1889 FWSNVVAVEVTRNAA
+1889 FWSNVVTVEVTRNAA

-1949 VYRSTDYVTFND
+1949 VYRSTDFVTFTD

-2003 SDTVLGEADGTLPAG
+2003 SDSVLGEFDGTLPAG
-2018 VMLAYAKGSGNTV
+2018 VMLTYAKGSGATV

-2041 GSGSGIVSIMGAWDG
+2041 GSGSGSGIVSIMGAWDG

-2070 VFQQQISIAEVKGGE
+2070 VFQRQISIAKVE
-2085 GVFGYK
+2085 GDEGTFGYK
-2091 QGDITATLDAKLMSG
+2091 QGDIAATVDAKLMSD

-2115 SVDATARARV
+2115 SVDAAARARV

-2134 SATYELPA
+2134 SAIYELPA
-2142 GKSAGTYTV
+2142 GKPAGTYTV

-2166 VATDPVDLV
+2166 VTTDPVDLV
-2175 VAKAPNSIAWDG
+2175 VAKAPNSIAWSG

-2201 QADPATAADGE
+2201 QANPATAADGE
-2212 TSAAVQYA
+2212 AAAAVQYA

-2234 QDSESFTGLD
+2234 QDSASFIGLD

-2260 YEDVVSEPL
+2260 HEDAVSEPL
-2269 NVRTKVAGELAS
+2269 SVRTKIAGVLAS

-2319 YNAVFTPTDEQLA
+2319 YDAVFTPTDEQLA

-2342 DQVTKTVKR
+2342 DQATKTVKR

-2359 ATPAITA
+2359 ATPVITA

-2372 LVFGQTLGESSLTGG
+2372 LVFGQALGESSLTGG

-2415 VRFTPVDVDNY
+2415 VRFTPADADNY

-2435 KVAPKNLSK
+2435 KVAPKNLAK
-2444 DVVTITAPGQIY
+2444 DVATITAPGQIY

-2482 AYADNVEV
+2482 AYANNVEV

-2521 PSDQVTGPTGST
+2521 PSDQVTGPTTGST
-2533 GTVAAPQAGTAPA
+2533 GAVAAPQAGAAPA

-2569 AIAAAAIGAAFARR
+2569 AIVAAAIGVAFARR

>member
-1 MHETQQHAQPP
+1 MHETQRHAQPP
-12 SRGSTAVHAKKG
+12 SCGSTAVHARKG

-29 KAIAAVLAAAVALV
+29 KAIAAVLAVAVALI

-50 ANSFAV
+50 ANTFTV

-61 KDATGSTYVIKT
+61 KNATGSTYVIKT

-87 ADESQAGTTTDS
+87 ADESQAGATVDS

-111 NFFSQD
+111 NFFGQD
-117 ALPVGGQG
+117 VLPVGGQDG
-125 GRTFDGAFDG
+125 HTFDGAFDG
-135 KNHEIINV
+135 KGHEIVNV

-166 SNVKINKSVSLTIAA
+166 SNVKINKTVSLTIVE
-181 TDNAKAVENVGVLVG
+181 TDKTKAIENVGVLVG

-231 GVAGICTGDVSG
+231 GVAGICTGDVTG
-243 VSNSG
+243 VSNTG

-261 DSADADW
+261 DSSDSAW

-336 GGVAGYSRGSIDG
+336 GGIAGYSRGSIDN

-396 AGTLAVTNC
+396 ADALAVTNC

-452 GIVGSSYGTV
+452 GIAGSSYGTV

-476 TGQGGTITQSGGYF
+476 TGQGGAITQSGGYF

-498 SSFTKNVDGEQ
+498 SCFTKDVDGEQ
-509 QNASGTPELYG
+509 QNASGTPEVYG
-520 CYNAGAVKAFDNMR
+520 CYNAGAVKAMDNMR

-600 NVSRYNPNTTN
+600 SVSRYNPNTTN
-611 AIAVLNVNA
+611 AIAVLNVSA
-620 DKDGWGTYWTKSNG
+620 DKDGWGTYWTKSDG

-643 NFQVDWPA
+643 NSQVDWPA

-692 VVPQD
+692 VVPQKD
-697 GAVEVTAADSK
+697 AVEVTAADSK
-708 PYTAKVQGIGAYSG
+708 PYTATVQGIGAYSG

-769 IASSE
+769 IDSSE

-779 DQSDKNLSNIDASGN
+779 DQNDKNLSNIDASGN
-794 ATTENTGKKGAVN
+794 ATTEDTGKKGAVN

-815 TASADSEH
+815 IAAADSAH
-823 FTGQASGAFSIK
+823 FTGKADGTFSIK

-859 DGNIISFPKE
+859 DGSIISFPKE
-869 SDAANDIAWD
+869 SDTADNIAWD

-884 SDLSPEHQNDGLLTV
+884 ADLSPEHQNDGLLTV

-927 VVYGASLNEGQVV
+927 VVYGASLNEGQAV

-951 GEDFGYVTARYISGG
+951 GEGFGYVTARYISGG

-976 KIVDQGAKLDIA
+976 KIVDQGEKLDIA
-988 KAQVKGTD
+988 DAQVKGTD
-996 DIVFEQDGVYTPV
+996 DIVFEQGGVYTPI

-1021 ADYTISYTG
+1021 SDYTISYTG

-1036 ASFKIVGKGAY
+1036 ASFKIVGTGAY
-1047 TGEKSGSFKLVEGTP
+1047 TGEKSGTFKLVEGTP
-1062 YELRYAFSAD
+1062 YELQYAFSAD
-1072 GTATVTGVEYN
+1072 GTATVIGVEYN
-1083 GALDAFNLTIPETVE
+1083 GSLDAFDLAIPETVE

-1130 GKIASVSVPATV
+1130 GKIASVTVPATV

-1156 DASMTQLKSVTFA
+1156 GASMAQLKSVTFA
-1169 EGSQLASIGNF
+1169 EGSQLETIGNF

-1188 EIVIPAG
+1188 EVVIPAG
-1195 VVTVGENAFSGN
+1195 VKTIGQNVFSGD
-1207 NGTLKTVTFLSESG
+1207 NGVLKSVTFMSESG
-1221 SMPTFA
+1221 SMPEFA
-1227 TSVLTKSSFYG
+1227 TDVLSKSSFYG
-1238 VYGVTAKAYDGTAA
+1238 VYNVTAKAYDGTAA
-1252 ATFAQGMVGTNKWKF
+1252 ATFAQNMVKSNSWKF
-1267 ESMGSVPEKSQFTVS
+1267 MSMGKAPEKASFTVS

-1292 AAQTVKKGEAAQKP
+1292 EAQTVAKGAAAVKP
-1306 ATDPAKANSTFAG
+1306 ANDPAKANSTFVG

-1351 EDADKGAITV
+1351 EEADKGAITV
-1361 EVTKVDGTPEA
+1361 EVQDADGKVVETKIVSA
-1372 SYTVTASQLKGMATT
+1372 SDLQAMATT
-1387 GGEPALGQYF
+1387 DGDAALGQYA
-1397 KGGKWNVYRST
+1397 KGGSWNVYRST
-1408 NYVTYDDLF
+1408 NYVTYNDLF
-1417 ANLGMSLGKYDTVQA
+1417 ANLGLSVSDYDEVTAWQGDTA
-1432 CAADGMGKFTGTLD
+1432 GKFAGTLD
-1446 QMKAGKWYPNAEA
+1446 QMKSGKWYANAEA

-1471 GRTLPA
+1471 GQTLPA
-1477 GLALSYTSGMGDT
+1477 GLALSYTAGTGAT

-1496 AAESDDAKLDTGKAP
+1496 VAESSDAKLDTGKAP

-1523 GNRFWSNVATIK
+1523 GNRFWSNV
-1535 VQRCDP
+1535 
-1541 EVLTVEVQDS
+1541 
-1551 DGNVAD
+1551 
-1557 TKTVKA
+1557 
-1563 SQLDEWA
+1563 
-1570 TTDGDP
+1570 
-1576 ALGQYFKGGKWSVYR
+1576 
-1591 STNYVTYSNL
+1591 
-1601 SANLGLSVSDYD
+1601 
-1613 EVTAWQGGSAGKF
+1613 
-1626 TGTLGQMKSGKWYP
+1626 
-1640 DAEAS
+1640 
-1645 GQNVNLGAAKQSVP
+1645 
-1659 AGLALSY
+1659 
-1666 TSGNGTTLAQAL
+1666 
-1678 AAAETAK
+1678 
-1685 LDTSKAPMQ
+1685 
-1694 IMGAWEGATGGNRFW
+1694 
-1709 SNVDK
+1709 DK

-1726 VVKDSAGTV
+1726 VVKDPSGTV

-1746 EEWATT
+1746 EKWATT
-1752 NGEPALGQYFKGGKW
+1752 DGDVALGQYFKGGNW
-1767 NVYRSANYVTYNDLF
+1767 NVYRSTNYVTYNDLF
-1782 ANLGLSVGA
+1782 ANLGLTVGA

-1796 ACAADGNG
+1796 ACAADGSG
-1804 KWSGTLSTMNSGA
+1804 KWSGTLGTMNGGA
-1817 WYPNA
+1817 WYPDA

-1829 NLGAAGQT
+1829 NLGAAAQK

-1847 SGMGDTPAAALAAAE
+1847 TGAGATPAAALAAAE
-1862 SADAK
+1862 ADDAK
-1867 PDTGKAP
+1867 LDTGKAP
-1874 LQLMGVCDNTVGGNR
+1874 LQLMGVCDNTAGGNR
-1889 FWSNVVAVEVTRNAA
+1889 FWSNVATVEVTRNAA

-1917 VIASKDASYAD
+1917 VIASKDASYTD
-1928 LLKWKSDGEAR
+1928 LLKWQSDGEAR

-1949 VYRSTDYVTFND
+1949 VYRSTDYVTFDD
-1961 LIANLELDVSGSD
+1961 LIANLGLDASGSD
-1974 KLFFDKTSSKAWSGT
+1974 KLFFDKTSPKAWSGT

-2003 SDTVLGEADGTLPAG
+2003 SDAVLGEADGTLPAG
-2018 VMLAYAKGSGNTV
+2018 IMLAYAKGSGATV

-2070 VFQQQISIAEVKGGE
+2070 VFQQQISIAKVEGGE
-2085 GVFGYK
+2085 GSFGYK
-2091 QGDITATLDAKLMSG
+2091 QGDIKATVDAKLMSG

-2142 GKSAGTYTV
+2142 GMPAGTYTV

-2175 VAKAPNSIAWDG
+2175 VAKAPNSIAWVG

-2201 QADPATAADGE
+2201 QAKPATAVDGE
-2212 TSAAVQYA
+2212 AAAAVQYA
-2220 ISSSASADASALAW
+2220 ISASASADASALAW
-2234 QDSESFTGLD
+2234 QDSASFTGLD

-2260 YEDVVSEPL
+2260 YEDAVSKPL
-2269 NVRTKVAGELAS
+2269 QVRTKAAGKLAS

-2291 TATLAGIKLP
+2291 TATLAGVKLP

-2306 ADASTVP
+2306 ADASAVP
-2313 TVKCGA
+2313 TVKRGS
-2319 YNAVFTPTDEQLA
+2319 YDAVFTPTAEQLA

-2337 KVDGW
+2337 AVDGW
-2342 DQVTKTVKR
+2342 DPATKTVKR

-2359 ATPAITA
+2359 ATPVIAA

-2372 LVFGQTLGESSLTGG
+2372 LVFGQTLGESTLAGG
-2387 TASVAGTFAWDDP
+2387 AASVAGTFAWDDP
-2400 QRMPQVAESGVACMT
+2400 QRMPQVSESGVACMT
-2415 VRFTPVDVDNY
+2415 VRFAPADADNY
-2426 NAASVKVAV
+2426 NAASVDVAV
-2435 KVAPKNLSK
+2435 KVAPKSLAQ
-2444 DVVTITAPGQIY
+2444 DVVTITVPGQIY
-2456 TGAALEPALTVVYN
+2456 TGAALEPALTVVCN

-2482 AYADNVEV
+2482 AYSNNVEV
-2490 GTASYTVTFKGNYTG
+2490 GTAGYMVTFKGNYAG
-2505 TASGTFAIS
+2505 AASGTFQIA

-2521 PSDQVTGPTGST
+2521 PSDQATGPAGPTGA
-2533 GTVAAPQAGTAPA
+2533 VAAPQAGAAPV
-2546 AGNATALAPTGDG
+2546 AGNATALAPTGDDAI
-2559 VLGGIVAAVC
+2559 GGIVAAVC
-2569 AIAAAAIGAAFARR
+2569 AIVAAAIGAAFARR
-2583 RMSR
+2583 RISR

>member
-1 MHETQQHAQPP
+1 MHETQRHAQPP
-12 SRGSTAVHAKKG
+12 SRGSTAVHARNG

-29 KAIAAVLAAAVALV
+29 KAIAAVLAVAVALV

-50 ANSFAV
+50 ANTFAV

-61 KDATGSTYVIKT
+61 KNAMGSTYVIKT

-87 ADESQAGTTTDS
+87 ADEDEAGATVDS
-99 FKGKTVELGGDL
+99 FKGKTVELGGSL
-111 NFFSQD
+111 NFFGQD
-117 ALPVGGQG
+117 VLPVGGQG
-125 GRTFDGAFDG
+125 GHTFDGAFDG
-135 KNHEIINV
+135 KDHEIVNV
-143 KIDAQGATANVGLIG
+143 KIDAQGATVNVGLIG

-166 SNVKINKSVSLTIAA
+166 SNVKINKTVSLTIAA
-181 TDNAKAVENVGVLVG
+181 TDSKKAIENVGVLVG

-231 GVAGICTGDVSG
+231 GVAGICTGDVTG
-243 VSNSG
+243 VSNAG

-261 DSADADW
+261 DSADSTW

-336 GGVAGYSRGSIDG
+336 GGIAGYSRGSIDT

-396 AGTLAVTNC
+396 ADALAVTNC

-476 TGQGGTITQSGGYF
+476 TGQGGAITQSGGYF

-498 SSFTKNVDGEQ
+498 SCFTKDVDGEQ
-509 QNASGTPELYG
+509 QNASGMPEVYG
-520 CYNAGAVKAFDNMR
+520 CYNAGAVKAIDNMR

-611 AIAVLNVNA
+611 AIAVLNVSA
-620 DKDGWGTYWTKSNG
+620 DKDGWGTYWTKSDG

-643 NFQVDWPA
+643 NSQVDWPA

-692 VVPQD
+692 VVPQES
-697 GAVEVTAADSK
+697 AIEVTAADSK

-769 IASSE
+769 IDSSE

-794 ATTENTGKKGAVN
+794 ATTEDTGKKGAVN

-815 TASADSEH
+815 TAAADSAH
-823 FTGQASGAFSIK
+823 FTGKADGTFSIK

-859 DGNIISFPKE
+859 DGSIISFPKE
-869 SDAANDIAWD
+869 SDTADDIAWD

-884 SDLSPEHQNDGLLTV
+884 ADLSPEQQNDGLLTV
-899 SYTGKNIKPAVN
+899 SYTGKSIKPAVN

-916 GKSLTLGVDYR
+916 GRSLALGVDYR

-988 KAQVKGTD
+988 DAQVKGAD
-996 DIVFEQDGVYTPV
+996 DIVFEQGGVYTPI

-1021 ADYTISYTG
+1021 TDYTIAYTD

-1036 ASFKIVGKGAY
+1036 ASFKIVGTGAY
-1047 TGEKSGSFKLVEGTP
+1047 AGEKSGTFKLVKGTP
-1062 YELRYAFSAD
+1062 YELQYAFNAD

-1098 HDGKAYTV
+1098 HDGKAYRV

-1116 LASDFS
+1116 LAGDFS

-1130 GKIASVSVPATV
+1130 GKIAGVTIPATV
-1142 KSLGTYAFGASTTG
+1142 KSLGAYAFGASTTG
-1156 DASMTQLKSVTFA
+1156 DASMAQLKSVTFA
-1169 EGSQLASIGNF
+1169 EGSQLETIGNF

-1195 VVTVGENAFSGN
+1195 VKTIGQNAFSGD
-1207 NGTLKTVTFLSESG
+1207 NGVLKSVTFMSESG
-1221 SMPTFA
+1221 SMPEFA
-1227 TSVLTKSSFYG
+1227 TAVASKGSFYG
-1238 VYGVTAKAYDGTAA
+1238 VNGVTAKAYDGTAA
-1252 ATFAQGMVGTNKWKF
+1252 AAFAQNMVKSNSWKF
-1267 ESMGSVPEKSQFTVS
+1267 TSMGKVPEKAAFTVS
-1282 FNALGGTPVP
+1282 FDALGGMPVP
-1292 AAQTVKKGEAAQKP
+1292 EAQTVAKGAAVAKP
-1306 ATDPAKANSTFAG
+1306 ATDPAKADSAFVG

-1351 EDADKGAITV
+1351 EEAAEGALV
-1361 EVTKVDGTPEA
+1361 VKVQDVDGTVIETKSVSA
-1372 SYTVTASQLKGMATT
+1372 SDLQAMATT
-1387 GGEPALGQYF
+1387 DGEPAIGQYA

-1408 NYVTYDDLF
+1408 
-1417 ANLGMSLGKYDTVQA
+1417 
-1432 CAADGMGKFTGTLD
+1432 
-1446 QMKAGKWYPNAEA
+1446 
-1459 SSDGKTVTLGEA
+1459 
-1471 GRTLPA
+1471 
-1477 GLALSYTSGMGDT
+1477 
-1490 PAAALA
+1490 
-1496 AAESDDAKLDTGKAP
+1496 
-1511 LQLMGAWDGATG
+1511 
-1523 GNRFWSNVATIK
+1523 
-1535 VQRCDP
+1535 
-1541 EVLTVEVQDS
+1541 
-1551 DGNVAD
+1551 
-1557 TKTVKA
+1557 
-1563 SQLDEWA
+1563 
-1570 TTDGDP
+1570 
-1576 ALGQYFKGGKWSVYR
+1576 
-1591 STNYVTYSNL
+1591 
-1601 SANLGLSVSDYD
+1601 
-1613 EVTAWQGGSAGKF
+1613 
-1626 TGTLGQMKSGKWYP
+1626 
-1640 DAEAS
+1640 
-1645 GQNVNLGAAKQSVP
+1645 
-1659 AGLALSY
+1659 
-1666 TSGNGTTLAQAL
+1666 
-1678 AAAETAK
+1678 
-1685 LDTSKAPMQ
+1685 
-1694 IMGAWEGATGGNRFW
+1694 
-1709 SNVDK
+1709 
-1714 IVVKKAPVALNV
+1714 
-1726 VVKDSAGTV
+1726 
-1735 EQTLEVTKAQL
+1735 
-1746 EEWATT
+1746 
-1752 NGEPALGQYFKGGKW
+1752 
-1767 NVYRSANYVTYNDLF
+1767 NYVTYNDLF

-1796 ACAADGNG
+1796 ACAADGSG
-1804 KWSGTLSTMNSGA
+1804 KWSGTLGTMNGGA
-1817 WYPNA
+1817 WYPDA

-1829 NLGAAGQT
+1829 NLGAAAQT

-1847 SGMGDTPAAALAAAE
+1847 AGAGATPAAALAAAE
-1862 SADAK
+1862 SSDAK
-1867 PDTGKAP
+1867 LDTSKAP
-1874 LQLMGVCDNTVGGNR
+1874 LQIMGVCDNTVGGNR
-1889 FWSNVVAVEVTRNAA
+1889 FWSKVATVEVTRNAA

-1928 LLKWKSDGEAR
+1928 LLNWKSDGEAR
-1939 GQYYKGGKWN
+1939 GQYFKGGKWN
-1949 VYRSTDYVTFND
+1949 VYRSTDYVTFDD
-1961 LIANLELDVSGSD
+1961 LIANLGLDVSGGD
-1974 KLFFDKTSSKAWSGT
+1974 KLFFDKTSPKAWSGT

-2003 SDTVLGEADGTLPAG
+2003 SDAVLGEADGTLPAG
-2018 VMLAYAKGSGNTV
+2018 VMLAYAKGSGATV

-2062 FWSGLTKL
+2062 FWTHLTKL
-2070 VFQQQISIAEVKGGE
+2070 VFQQQISIADVEGGE

-2091 QGDITATLDAKLMSG
+2091 QGDIAATVDAKLMSG
-2106 LTDASYQWY
+2106 LTDVSYQWY
-2115 SVDATARARV
+2115 SVDATVRARV
-2125 AGTPIEGAT
+2125 AGTPIEGAI

-2142 GKSAGTYTV
+2142 GMPAGTYTV

-2166 VATDPVDLV
+2166 ATTDPVDLV
-2175 VAKAPNSIAWDG
+2175 VAKAPNSIAWVG
-2187 EGFDASSNSVTVTA
+2187 EDFDASSNSVTVTA
-2201 QADPATAADGE
+2201 QAKPATAADGE
-2212 TSAAVQYA
+2212 TAAAVQYA
-2220 ISSSASADASALAW
+2220 ISTSASADVSALTW
-2234 QDSESFTGLD
+2234 QDSASFTGLD
-2244 ADTAYYV
+2244 ADSAYYV

-2260 YEDVVSEPL
+2260 YGDAVSEPL
-2269 NVRTKVAGELAS
+2269 KVRTKAAGELAN
-2281 PVLDPVTYDP
+2281 PVLDAVTYDP
-2291 TATLAGIKLP
+2291 TATLAGVKLP
-2301 SGWKW
+2301 SAWKW

-2319 YNAVFTPTDEQLA
+2319 YAAVFTPTDEQLA

-2337 KVDGW
+2337 AVDGW
-2342 DQVTKTVKR
+2342 DPATKTVKR

-2372 LVFGQTLGESSLTGG
+2372 LVFGQTLGESSLAGG

-2400 QRMPQVAESGVACMT
+2400 QRMPQVSESGVACMT
-2415 VRFTPVDVDNY
+2415 VRFAPADADNY
-2426 NAASVKVAV
+2426 NAASVDVAV
-2435 KVAPKNLSK
+2435 KVVPKNLAQ
-2444 DVVTITAPGQIY
+2444 DVVTITVPGQIY

-2470 GVTLAAGADYDV
+2470 GVTLAAGTDYDV
-2482 AYADNVEV
+2482 AYANNVEV
-2490 GTASYTVTFKGNYTG
+2490 GTASYMVTFKGNYAG
-2505 TASGTFAIS
+2505 TASGTFQIA

-2521 PSDQVTGPTGST
+2521 PGDQVTGPTGPT
-2533 GTVAAPQAGTAPA
+2533 GTAAAPQAGAAPAVGAAPA
-2546 AGNATALAPTGDG
+2546 AGNATALVPTGDG

-2569 AIAAAAIGAAFARR
+2569 AIVVAAIGAAFARR

>member
-29 KAIAAVLAAAVALV
+29 KAIAAVLAVTVALI

-50 ANSFAV
+50 ANSFTV

-61 KDATGSTYVIKT
+61 KNATGSTCVIKT

-111 NFFSQD
+111 NFFGQD
-117 ALPVGGQG
+117 VLPVGGQNG
-125 GRTFDGAFDG
+125 HTFDGAFDG

-166 SNVKINKSVSLTIAA
+166 SNVKINKSVSLSIAA
-181 TDNAKAVENVGVLVG
+181 TDNTKAVENVGVLVG

-204 VSNAGTLTVSHTMD
+204 VSNAGTLAVSHTMD

-231 GVAGICTGDVSG
+231 GVAGICTGDVTG

-298 AHGTISNCSNTG
+298 AHGTISNCSNAG

-396 AGTLAVTNC
+396 AGALAVTNC

-643 NFQVDWPA
+643 NSQVDWPA

-692 VVPQD
+692 VVPQE
-697 GAVEVTAADSK
+697 GAIEVTAADGK

-823 FTGQASGAFSIK
+823 FTGQASGTFSIK

-842 KDAEKLKQNAY
+842 KDADKLKQNAY

-869 SDAANDIAWD
+869 SDTANDIAWD

-884 SDLSPEHQNDGLLTV
+884 ADLSPEHQNDGLLTV
-899 SYTGKNIKPAVN
+899 SYTGKNVKPTVN

-1021 ADYTISYTG
+1021 ANYTISYTD
-1030 NDKLGT
+1030 NNKLGT

-1047 TGEKSGSFKLVEGTP
+1047 TGEKSGTFNLVEGTP
-1062 YELRYAFSAD
+1062 YELQYTFADD

-1169 EGSQLASIGNF
+1169 EGSQLASIGSF

-1195 VVTVGENAFSGN
+1195 VETVGENAFSGN
-1207 NGTLKTVTFLSESG
+1207 NGTLKTVAFLSESG

-1238 VYGVTAKAYDGTAA
+1238 VYGVTAKTYDGTAA
-1252 ATFAQGMVGTNKWKF
+1252 ATFAQGMVSTNKWKF
-1267 ESMGSVPEKSQFTVS
+1267 ESMGSIPEKSQFAVS

-1292 AAQTVKKGEAAQKP
+1292 ESQTVKKGEAAQKP

-1351 EDADKGAITV
+1351 EDADKGALVV
-1361 EVTKVDGTPEA
+1361 EVQDADGKVVETKSVSAFE
-1372 SYTVTASQLKGMATT
+1372 LKAMATT
-1387 GGEPALGQYF
+1387 DGDPALGQYF

-1408 NYVTYDDLF
+1408 NYVTY
-1417 ANLGMSLGKYDTVQA
+1417 
-1432 CAADGMGKFTGTLD
+1432 
-1446 QMKAGKWYPNAEA
+1446 
-1459 SSDGKTVTLGEA
+1459 
-1471 GRTLPA
+1471 
-1477 GLALSYTSGMGDT
+1477 
-1490 PAAALA
+1490 
-1496 AAESDDAKLDTGKAP
+1496 
-1511 LQLMGAWDGATG
+1511 
-1523 GNRFWSNVATIK
+1523 
-1535 VQRCDP
+1535 
-1541 EVLTVEVQDS
+1541 
-1551 DGNVAD
+1551 
-1557 TKTVKA
+1557 
-1563 SQLDEWA
+1563 
-1570 TTDGDP
+1570 
-1576 ALGQYFKGGKWSVYR
+1576 
-1591 STNYVTYSNL
+1591 SNL
-1601 SANLGLSVSDYD
+1601 FANLGLSVSDYD

-1626 TGTLGQMKSGKWYP
+1626 TGTLAQMKSGKWYAN
-1640 DAEAS
+1640 AEAS
-1645 GQNVNLGAAKQSVP
+1645 SDGKTVTLGEAGQTLP

-1666 TSGNGTTLAQAL
+1666 TSGTGATPAAAL
-1678 AAAETAK
+1678 AAAEAGDAK
-1685 LDTSKAPMQ
+1685 LDTSKAPLQ
-1694 IMGAWEGATGGNRFW
+1694 LMGAWDGATGGNRFW
-1709 SNVDK
+1709 GNVDK

-1726 VVKDSAGTV
+1726 VVKDSAGAV

-1752 NGEPALGQYFKGGKW
+1752 DGDPALGQYFKGGKW
-1767 NVYRSANYVTYNDLF
+1767 NVYRSTNYVTYNDLF
-1782 ANLGLSVGA
+1782 ANLKLSVGA

-1796 ACAADGNG
+1796 ACAADGSG

-1847 SGMGDTPAAALAAAE
+1847 SGTGATPAAALAAAE
-1862 SADAK
+1862 SGAAK
-1867 PDTGKAP
+1867 LDTSKAP

-1889 FWSNVVAVEVTRNAA
+1889 FWSNVATVEVTRNAA

-1939 GQYYKGGKWN
+1939 GQYYRGGKWN

-1961 LIANLELDVSGSD
+1961 LIANLGLDVSGSD

-2003 SDTVLGEADGTLPAG
+2003 NDAVLGEADGTLPAG
-2018 VMLAYAKGSGNTV
+2018 VMLAYANGSGYTV

-2070 VFQQQISIAEVKGGE
+2070 VFQRQISIAKVE
-2085 GVFGYK
+2085 GDEGTFGYK
-2091 QGDITATLDAKLMSG
+2091 QGDIAATVDAKLMSD

-2115 SVDATARARV
+2115 SVDAAARARV

-2134 SATYELPA
+2134 SAIYELPA
-2142 GKSAGTYTV
+2142 GKPAGTYTV

>member
-1 MHETQQHAQPP
+1 MHETRQHAQPP

-50 ANSFAV
+50 ANSFTV

-61 KDATGSTYVIKT
+61 KNATGSTYVIKT

-87 ADESQAGTTTDS
+87 ADESQAGATADS

-111 NFFSQD
+111 NFFGQD

-135 KNHEIINV
+135 KDHEIVNV

-166 SNVKINKSVSLTIAA
+166 SNVKINKTVSLTIAA
-181 TDNAKAVENVGVLVG
+181 TDNTKAIENVGVLVG

-231 GVAGICTGDVSG
+231 GVAGICTGDVTG

-336 GGVAGYSRGSIDG
+336 GGIAGYSRGSIDG

-354 YLDAPHAAG
+354 YLDAPHASG

-396 AGTLAVTNC
+396 AGALAVTNC
-405 TNSGSVYGYS
+405 TNYGSVYGYS

-476 TGQGGTITQSGGYF
+476 TGEGGTITQSGGYF

-498 SSFTKNVDGEQ
+498 SSFTKSVDGEQ

-520 CYNAGAVKAFDNMR
+520 CYNAGAVKAMDNMR

-611 AIAVLNVNA
+611 AIAVLNVSA

-643 NFQVDWPA
+643 SSQVDWPA

-692 VVPQD
+692 VVPQE
-697 GAVEVTAADSK
+697 GAIEVTAADSK
-708 PYTAKVQGIGAYSG
+708 PYAAKVQGIGAYSG

-794 ATTENTGKKGAVN
+794 ATTEDTGKKGAVN

-823 FTGQASGAFSIK
+823 FTGQASGTFSIK

-859 DGNIISFPKE
+859 DGSIISFPKE
-869 SDAANDIAWD
+869 SDTANDIAWD

-884 SDLSPEHQNDGLLTV
+884 ADLSPEHQNDDLLTV
-899 SYTGKNIKPAVN
+899 SYTGKNIKPTVN

-916 GKSLTLGVDYR
+916 GKSLTPGIDYR

-988 KAQVKGTD
+988 DAQVKGTD
-996 DIVFEQDGVYTPV
+996 DIVFEQGGVYKPI

-1021 ADYTISYTG
+1021 SDYTISYTG

-1036 ASFKIVGKGAY
+1036 ASFKIVGTGAY
-1047 TGEKSGSFKLVEGTP
+1047 TGEKSGTFNLVEGTP
-1062 YELRYAFSAD
+1062 YELQYAFNAD

-1083 GALDAFNLTIPETVE
+1083 GALDALNLTIPETVE

-1130 GKIASVSVPATV
+1130 AKVASVSVPATV
-1142 KSLGTYAFGASTTG
+1142 KSLGAYAFGASTTG

-1169 EGSQLASIGNF
+1169 EGSQLETIGNF

-1188 EIVIPAG
+1188 EVVIPAG
-1195 VVTVGENAFSGN
+1195 VKTIGQNAFSGD
-1207 NGTLKTVTFLSESG
+1207 NGVLKNVTFLSESG
-1221 SMPTFA
+1221 SMPEFA
-1227 TSVLTKSSFYG
+1227 TDVLTKSSFYG
-1238 VYGVTAKAYDGTAA
+1238 VNGVTAKAYDGTAA
-1252 ATFAQGMVGTNKWKF
+1252 ATFAQNMVKTNKWKF
-1267 ESMGSVPEKSQFTVS
+1267 ESMGKAPEKAAFTVS

-1292 AAQTVKKGEAAQKP
+1292 EAQAVAKGAAVVKP
-1306 ATDPAKANSTFAG
+1306 ATDPAKVNSTFIG

-1351 EDADKGAITV
+1351 EEADKSAITV
-1361 EVTKVDGTPEA
+1361 EVTKVDGTLEA
-1372 SYTVTASQLKGMATT
+1372 SYTVTASQLKDMATT
-1387 GGEPALGQYF
+1387 NGDPALGQYY
-1397 KGGKWNVYRST
+1397 KNKEWNVYRST

-1417 ANLGMSLGKYDTVQA
+1417 ANLGLSLGKYDTVQA
-1432 CAADGMGKFTGTLD
+1432 CAADGMGKFTGTLA
-1446 QMKAGKWYPNAEA
+1446 QMKSGKWYANAEA

-1471 GRTLPA
+1471 GQTLPA
-1477 GLALSYTSGMGDT
+1477 GLALSYTSGTGAT

-1496 AAESDDAKLDTGKAP
+1496 AAEADDAKLDTGKAP
-1511 LQLMGAWDGATG
+1511 LQIMGAWD
-1523 GNRFWSNVATIK
+1523 
-1535 VQRCDP
+1535 
-1541 EVLTVEVQDS
+1541 
-1551 DGNVAD
+1551 
-1557 TKTVKA
+1557 
-1563 SQLDEWA
+1563 
-1570 TTDGDP
+1570 
-1576 ALGQYFKGGKWSVYR
+1576 
-1591 STNYVTYSNL
+1591 
-1601 SANLGLSVSDYD
+1601 
-1613 EVTAWQGGSAGKF
+1613 
-1626 TGTLGQMKSGKWYP
+1626 
-1640 DAEAS
+1640 
-1645 GQNVNLGAAKQSVP
+1645 
-1659 AGLALSY
+1659 
-1666 TSGNGTTLAQAL
+1666 
-1678 AAAETAK
+1678 
-1685 LDTSKAPMQ
+1685 
-1694 IMGAWEGATGGNRFW
+1694 GATGGNRFW

-1714 IVVKKAPVALNV
+1714 IVVKKVPVALNV

-1752 NGEPALGQYFKGGKW
+1752 NGDPALGQYFKGGKW
-1767 NVYRSANYVTYNDLF
+1767 NVYRSTNYVTYNDLF

-1796 ACAADGNG
+1796 ACAADGSG
-1804 KWSGTLSTMNSGA
+1804 KWSGTLGTMNSGA

-1822 ESKGSTV
+1822 ESQGSTV
-1829 NLGAAGQT
+1829 NLGAAGRT

-1847 SGMGDTPAAALAAAE
+1847 SGTGDTPAAALAAAE
-1862 SADAK
+1862 SGDVK
-1867 PDTGKAP
+1867 LDTSMAP

-1889 FWSNVVAVEVTRNAA
+1889 FWSNVATVEVTRNAA

-1917 VIASKDASYAD
+1917 VIASKDASYDD
-1928 LLKWKSDGEAR
+1928 LLNWKSDGEAR

-1949 VYRSTDYVTFND
+1949 VYRSTDYVTFDD
-1961 LIANLELDVSGSD
+1961 LIANLGLDVSGGD
-1974 KLFFDKTSSKAWSGT
+1974 KLFFDKASPKAWSGT

-2018 VMLAYAKGSGNTV
+2018 VMLAYAKDSGDTV

-2070 VFQQQISIAEVKGGE
+2070 VFQQQVSIAKVEGGE
-2085 GVFGYK
+2085 GMFGYK
-2091 QGDITATLDAKLMSG
+2091 RGDIAATVDAKLMSG
-2106 LTDASYQWY
+2106 LTDVSYQWY

-2134 SATYELPA
+2134 STTYELPA
-2142 GKSAGTYTV
+2142 GMPAGTYTV

-2166 VATDPVDLV
+2166 ATTDPVDLV
-2175 VAKAPNSIAWDG
+2175 VAKAPNSIAWSG

-2201 QADPATAADGE
+2201 QAKPATALDGE

-2220 ISSSASADASALAW
+2220 ISSSAGADASTLAW
-2234 QDSESFTGLD
+2234 QDSASFTGLD

-2251 YAKVSGLPN
+2251 YAKVSGLPD
-2260 YEDVVSEPL
+2260 YEDAVSKPL
-2269 NVRTKVAGELAS
+2269 NVRTKIACELAS

-2291 TATLAGIKLP
+2291 TATLAGVKLP

-2306 ADASTVP
+2306 ADVSTVP

-2319 YNAVFTPTDEQLA
+2319 YAAVFTPTDEQLA

-2337 KVDGW
+2337 AVDGW
-2342 DQVTKTVKR
+2342 DSATKTVKR

-2359 ATPAITA
+2359 ATPVITA

-2372 LVFGQTLGESSLTGG
+2372 LVFGQTLGESTLAGG

-2400 QRMPQVAESGVACMT
+2400 QRMPQVAESGIACMT
-2415 VRFTPVDVDNY
+2415 VRFAPADADNY

-2435 KVAPKNLSK
+2435 KVASKNLAK

-2470 GVTLAAGADYDV
+2470 GVTLAVGVDYDV
-2482 AYADNVEV
+2482 AYANNVEV
-2490 GTASYTVTFKGNYTG
+2490 GTASYTVTFKGNYAG
-2505 TASGTFAIS
+2505 TASGTFAIA

-2533 GTVAAPQAGTAPA
+2533 GSTGPTGTATAPQTGAAPA
-2546 AGNATALAPTGDG
+2546 AANATALAPTGDD
-2559 VLGGIVAAVC
+2559 VLGGVVAAVC
-2569 AIAAAAIGAAFARR
+2569 AIVAAAIGVAFARR

>member
-12 SRGSTAVHAKKG
+12 SRGSTAVHARKG

-29 KAIAAVLAAAVALV
+29 KAIAAVLAVAVALI

-50 ANSFAV
+50 ANTFTV

-61 KDATGSTYVIKT
+61 KNATGSTYVIKT

-87 ADESQAGTTTDS
+87 ADESQAGATVDS

-111 NFFSQD
+111 NFFGQD
-117 ALPVGGQG
+117 VLPVGGQDG
-125 GRTFDGAFDG
+125 HTFDGAFDG
-135 KNHEIINV
+135 KGHEIVNV

-166 SNVKINKSVSLTIAA
+166 SNVKINKTVSLTIAE
-181 TDNAKAVENVGVLVG
+181 TDNTKAIENVGVLVG

-204 VSNAGTLTVSHTMD
+204 VSNAGTLTVSHAMD

-231 GVAGICTGDVSG
+231 GVAGICTGDVTG
-243 VSNSG
+243 VSNTG

-261 DSADADW
+261 DSSDSAW

-336 GGVAGYSRGSIDG
+336 GGIAGYSRGSIDN

-354 YLDAPHAAG
+354 YLDAPHATG

-396 AGTLAVTNC
+396 ADALAVTNC

-452 GIVGSSYGTV
+452 GIAGSSYGTV

-498 SSFTKNVDGEQ
+498 SCFTKDVDGEQ
-509 QNASGTPELYG
+509 QNASGTPEVYG
-520 CYNAGAVKAFDNMR
+520 CYNAGPVKAMDNMR

-600 NVSRYNPNTTN
+600 GVSRYNPNTTN
-611 AIAVLNVNA
+611 AIAVLNVGA
-620 DKDGWGTYWTKSNG
+620 DKDGWGTYWTKSDG

-643 NFQVDWPA
+643 NSQVDWPA

-692 VVPQD
+692 VVPQKD
-697 GAVEVTAADSK
+697 AVEVTAADSK
-708 PYTAKVQGIGAYSG
+708 PYTATVRGIGAYSG

-769 IASSE
+769 IDSSE

-794 ATTENTGKKGAVN
+794 ATTEDTGKKGAVN

-815 TASADSEH
+815 TAAADSAH
-823 FTGQASGAFSIK
+823 FTGKADGTFSIK

-859 DGNIISFPKE
+859 DGSIISFPKE
-869 SDAANDIAWD
+869 SDTADNIAWD

-884 SDLSPEHQNDGLLTV
+884 ADLSPEHQNDGLLTV

-951 GEDFGYVTARYISGG
+951 GEGFGYVTARYISGG

-976 KIVDQGAKLDIA
+976 KIVDQGEKLDIA
-988 KAQVKGTD
+988 DAQVKGTD
-996 DIVFEQDGVYTPV
+996 DIVFEQGGVYTPI

-1021 ADYTISYTG
+1021 SDYTISYTG

-1036 ASFKIVGKGAY
+1036 ASFKIVGTGSY
-1047 TGEKSGSFKLVEGTP
+1047 TGEKSGTFKLVEGTP
-1062 YELRYAFSAD
+1062 YELQYAFNAD

-1083 GALDAFNLTIPETVE
+1083 GALDAFGLTIPRTVE

-1130 GKIASVSVPATV
+1130 GKIASVTVPATV

-1156 DASMTQLKSVTFA
+1156 DASMAQLKSVTFA
-1169 EGSQLASIGNF
+1169 EGSQLETIGNF

-1195 VVTVGENAFSGN
+1195 VKTIGQNAFSGD
-1207 NGTLKTVTFLSESG
+1207 NGVLKSVTFMSESG
-1221 SMPTFA
+1221 SMPEFA
-1227 TSVLTKSSFYG
+1227 ADVLTKSSFYG
-1238 VYGVTAKAYDGTAA
+1238 VYNVTAKAYDGTAA
-1252 ATFAQGMVGTNKWKF
+1252 ATFAQNMVKSNSWKF
-1267 ESMGSVPEKSQFTVS
+1267 TSMGKAPEKASFTVS

-1292 AAQTVKKGEAAQKP
+1292 EAQTVAKGAAAVKP
-1306 ATDPAKANSTFAG
+1306 VTDPAKADSTFVG

-1351 EDADKGAITV
+1351 EEADKGAITV
-1361 EVTKVDGTPEA
+1361 EVQDADGKVVETKIVSA
-1372 SYTVTASQLKGMATT
+1372 SDLQAMATT
-1387 GGEPALGQYF
+1387 DGDAALGQYF

-1408 NYVTYDDLF
+1408 NYVTY
-1417 ANLGMSLGKYDTVQA
+1417 
-1432 CAADGMGKFTGTLD
+1432 
-1446 QMKAGKWYPNAEA
+1446 
-1459 SSDGKTVTLGEA
+1459 
-1471 GRTLPA
+1471 
-1477 GLALSYTSGMGDT
+1477 
-1490 PAAALA
+1490 
-1496 AAESDDAKLDTGKAP
+1496 
-1511 LQLMGAWDGATG
+1511 
-1523 GNRFWSNVATIK
+1523 
-1535 VQRCDP
+1535 
-1541 EVLTVEVQDS
+1541 
-1551 DGNVAD
+1551 
-1557 TKTVKA
+1557 
-1563 SQLDEWA
+1563 
-1570 TTDGDP
+1570 
-1576 ALGQYFKGGKWSVYR
+1576 
-1591 STNYVTYSNL
+1591 
-1601 SANLGLSVSDYD
+1601 
-1613 EVTAWQGGSAGKF
+1613 
-1626 TGTLGQMKSGKWYP
+1626 
-1640 DAEAS
+1640 
-1645 GQNVNLGAAKQSVP
+1645 
-1659 AGLALSY
+1659 
-1666 TSGNGTTLAQAL
+1666 
-1678 AAAETAK
+1678 
-1685 LDTSKAPMQ
+1685 
-1694 IMGAWEGATGGNRFW
+1694 
-1709 SNVDK
+1709 
-1714 IVVKKAPVALNV
+1714 
-1726 VVKDSAGTV
+1726 
-1735 EQTLEVTKAQL
+1735 
-1746 EEWATT
+1746 
-1752 NGEPALGQYFKGGKW
+1752 
-1767 NVYRSANYVTYNDLF
+1767 NDLF
-1782 ANLGLSVGA
+1782 ANLGLTVGA

-1796 ACAADGNG
+1796 ACAADGSG
-1804 KWSGTLSTMNSGA
+1804 KWSGTLGTMNGGA
-1817 WYPNA
+1817 WYPDA

-1829 NLGAAGQT
+1829 NLGAAAQT

-1847 SGMGDTPAAALAAAE
+1847 TGAGATPAAALAAAE
-1862 SADAK
+1862 ADDAK
-1867 PDTGKAP
+1867 LDTGKAP

-1889 FWSNVVAVEVTRNAA
+1889 FWSNVATVEVTRNAA

-1917 VIASKDASYAD
+1917 VIASKDASYTD
-1928 LLKWKSDGEAR
+1928 LLKWQSDGEAR

-1949 VYRSTDYVTFND
+1949 VYRSTDYVTFDD
-1961 LIANLELDVSGSD
+1961 LIANLGLDVSGSD
-1974 KLFFDKTSSKAWSGT
+1974 KLFFDKTSPKAWSGT

-2003 SDTVLGEADGTLPAG
+2003 SDAVLGEADGTLPAG
-2018 VMLAYAKGSGNTV
+2018 IMLAYAKGSGATV

-2041 GSGSGIVSIMGAWDG
+2041 DSGSGIVSIMGAWDG

-2070 VFQQQISIAEVKGGE
+2070 VFQQQISIAKVEGGE
-2085 GVFGYK
+2085 GAFGYK
-2091 QGDITATLDAKLMSG
+2091 QGDIKATVDAKLMSG

-2115 SVDATARARV
+2115 SVDAAARARV

-2142 GKSAGTYTV
+2142 GMPAGTYAV

-2175 VAKAPNSIAWDG
+2175 VAKAPNSIAWVG

-2201 QADPATAADGE
+2201 QAKPATAVDGE
-2212 TSAAVQYA
+2212 AAAAVQYA
-2220 ISSSASADASALAW
+2220 ISASASADASALAW
-2234 QDSESFTGLD
+2234 QDSASFTGLD

-2260 YEDVVSEPL
+2260 YEDAVSKPL
-2269 NVRTKVAGELAS
+2269 QVRTKAAGKLAS

-2291 TATLAGIKLP
+2291 TATLAGVKLP

-2306 ADASTVP
+2306 ADASAVP
-2313 TVKCGA
+2313 TVKRGS
-2319 YNAVFTPTDEQLA
+2319 YDAVFTPTAEQLA
-2332 STDYS
+2332 STDYFA
-2337 KVDGW
+2337 VDGW
-2342 DQVTKTVKR
+2342 DPATKTVKR

-2359 ATPAITA
+2359 ATPVIAA

-2372 LVFGQTLGESSLTGG
+2372 LVFGQTLGESTLAGG
-2387 TASVAGTFAWDDP
+2387 AASVAGTFAWDDP
-2400 QRMPQVAESGVACMT
+2400 QRMPQVSESGVACMT
-2415 VRFTPVDVDNY
+2415 VRFAPADADNY
-2426 NAASVKVAV
+2426 NAASVDVAV
-2435 KVAPKNLSK
+2435 KVAPKSLAQ
-2444 DVVTITAPGQIY
+2444 DVVTITVPGQIY
-2456 TGAALEPALTVVYN
+2456 TGAALEPALTVVCN

-2482 AYADNVEV
+2482 AYANNVEV
-2490 GTASYTVTFKGNYTG
+2490 GTAGYTVTFKGNYAG
-2505 TASGTFAIS
+2505 TASGTFQIA

-2521 PSDQVTGPTGST
+2521 PSDQATGPTGPT
-2533 GTVAAPQAGTAPA
+2533 GTVAAPQAGAAPV
-2546 AGNATALAPTGDG
+2546 AGNATALAPTGDDAI
-2559 VLGGIVAAVC
+2559 GGIVAAVC
-2569 AIAAAAIGAAFARR
+2569 AIVAAAIGAAFARR

>member
-1 MHETQQHAQPP
+1 MHETQKHAQPP
-12 SRGSTAVHAKKG
+12 SRGSTAVHARKG

-50 ANSFAV
+50 ANTFTV

-61 KDATGSTYVIKT
+61 KNATGSTYVIKT

-87 ADESQAGTTTDS
+87 ADESLAGATVDS
-99 FKGKTVELGGDL
+99 FKGKTVELGGNL

-117 ALPVGGQG
+117 VLPVGGQG
-125 GRTFDGAFDG
+125 GHTFDGAFDG
-135 KNHEIINV
+135 KGNEIINV

-166 SNVKINKSVSLTIAA
+166 SNVKIDKTVSLTIAE
-181 TDNAKAVENVGVLVG
+181 TDNTKAIENVGVLVG

-231 GVAGICTGDVSG
+231 GVAGICTGDVTG
-243 VSNSG
+243 VQNSG

-261 DSADADW
+261 DSADSTW

-336 GGVAGYSRGSIDG
+336 GGIAGYSRGSIDN

-390 DGMAAG
+390 DGMVAG
-396 AGTLAVTNC
+396 ADALAVTNC

-462 SYCGNLGTIVAGTW
+462 SYCGNLGTIVAGSW
-476 TGQGGTITQSGGYF
+476 TGQGGAITQSGGYF

-498 SSFTKNVDGEQ
+498 SCFTKDVDGEQ
-509 QNASGTPELYG
+509 QNASGTPEVYG
-520 CYNAGAVKAFDNMR
+520 CYNAGAVKAIDNMR

-600 NVSRYNPNTTN
+600 SVSRYNPNTTN
-611 AIAVLNVNA
+611 AIAVLNVGA
-620 DKDGWGTYWTKSNG
+620 DKDGWGTYWTKSDG

-643 NFQVDWPA
+643 NSQVDWPA
-651 TDLSAATVEFAA
+651 TNLSAATVEFAA

-692 VVPQD
+692 VVPQE
-697 GAVEVTAADSK
+697 GAIEVTAADSK

-769 IASSE
+769 IDSSE

-794 ATTENTGKKGAVN
+794 ATTEDTGAKGAVN

-815 TASADSEH
+815 TASAGSEH
-823 FTGQASGAFSIK
+823 FTGQASGTFSIK

-859 DGNIISFPKE
+859 DGSIISFPKE
-869 SDAANDIAWD
+869 SDTANDIAWD

-884 SDLSPEHQNDGLLTV
+884 ADLSPEHQNDDLLTV

-988 KAQVKGTD
+988 DAQVKGTD
-996 DIVFEQDGVYTPV
+996 DIVFEQGGVYKPI

-1021 ADYTISYTG
+1021 SDYTISYTG

-1036 ASFKIVGKGAY
+1036 ASFKIVGTGAY
-1047 TGEKSGSFKLVEGTP
+1047 TGEKSGTFNLVEGTP
-1062 YELRYAFSAD
+1062 YELQYAFNAD

-1083 GALDAFNLTIPETVE
+1083 GALDALNLTIPETVE

-1130 GKIASVSVPATV
+1130 AKVASVSVPATV
-1142 KSLGTYAFGASTTG
+1142 KSLGAYAFGASTTG
-1156 DASMTQLKSVTFA
+1156 DASMTQLESVTFA
-1169 EGSQLASIGNF
+1169 EGSQLETIGNF

-1195 VVTVGENAFSGN
+1195 VETVGENAFSGN

-1221 SMPTFA
+1221 NMPTFA

-1252 ATFAQGMVGTNKWKF
+1252 ATFAQGMVSTNKWKY
-1267 ESMGSVPEKSQFTVS
+1267 ESMGSVPEKSQFAVS

-1292 AAQTVKKGEAAQKP
+1292 EAQTVKKGEAAQKP
-1306 ATDPAKANSTFAG
+1306 ATDPAKANSTFVG

-1351 EDADKGAITV
+1351 NEAAKGALV
-1361 EVTKVDGTPEA
+1361 
-1372 SYTVTASQLKGMATT
+1372 
-1387 GGEPALGQYF
+1387 
-1397 KGGKWNVYRST
+1397 
-1408 NYVTYDDLF
+1408 
-1417 ANLGMSLGKYDTVQA
+1417 
-1432 CAADGMGKFTGTLD
+1432 
-1446 QMKAGKWYPNAEA
+1446 
-1459 SSDGKTVTLGEA
+1459 
-1471 GRTLPA
+1471 
-1477 GLALSYTSGMGDT
+1477 
-1490 PAAALA
+1490 
-1496 AAESDDAKLDTGKAP
+1496 
-1511 LQLMGAWDGATG
+1511 
-1523 GNRFWSNVATIK
+1523 
-1535 VQRCDP
+1535 
-1541 EVLTVEVQDS
+1541 VEVQDA
-1551 DGNVAD
+1551 DGKVIE
-1557 TKTVKA
+1557 TKSVSA
-1563 SQLDEWA
+1563 SELQAMA

-1576 ALGQYFKGGKWSVYR
+1576 ALGQYFKGGKWNVYR
-1591 STNYVTYSNL
+1591 SANYVTYDDL
-1601 SANLGLSVSDYD
+1601 FANLGLSVSDYD
-1613 EVTAWQGGSAGKF
+1613 EVTAWQGDTAGKF
-1626 TGTLGQMKSGKWYP
+1626 TGTLAQMKSGKWYAN
-1640 DAEAS
+1640 AEAS
-1645 GQNVNLGAAKQSVP
+1645 SDGKTVTLGEAGQTLP

-1666 TSGNGTTLAQAL
+1666 TSGTGATPAAAL
-1678 AAAETAK
+1678 AAAEADDAK
-1685 LDTSKAPMQ
+1685 LDTGKAPLQ
-1694 IMGAWEGATGGNRFW
+1694 IMGAWDGATGGNRFW

-1752 NGEPALGQYFKGGKW
+1752 NGDPALGQYFKGGKW
-1767 NVYRSANYVTYNDLF
+1767 NVYRSTNYVTYNDLF
-1782 ANLGLSVGA
+1782 ANLELSVGA

-1796 ACAADGNG
+1796 ACAADGSG

-1817 WYPNA
+1817 WYPDA

-1829 NLGAAGQT
+1829 NLGAAGQK

-1847 SGMGDTPAAALAAAE
+1847 TGAGDTPAAALAAAE
-1862 SADAK
+1862 SSDAK
-1867 PDTGKAP
+1867 LDTGKAP
-1874 LQLMGVCDNTVGGNR
+1874 LQIMGVCDNTVGGNR
-1889 FWSNVVAVEVTRNAA
+1889 FWSNVATVEVTRNAA

-1961 LIANLELDVSGSD
+1961 LIANLGLDVSGSD
-1974 KLFFDKTSSKAWSGT
+1974 KLFFDKTSPKAWSGT

-2018 VMLAYAKGSGNTV
+2018 IMLAYAKGSDTTV
-2031 SEALEGAQEM
+2031 SEALESAQEM

-2085 GVFGYK
+2085 GLFGYK
-2091 QGDITATLDAKLMSG
+2091 QGDITATVDAKLMSG

-2142 GKSAGTYTV
+2142 GKPAGTYTV

-2166 VATDPVDLV
+2166 VTTDLVDLV
-2175 VAKAPNSIAWDG
+2175 VAKAPNSIAWVG

-2201 QADPATAADGE
+2201 QAKPATAADGE
-2212 TSAAVQYA
+2212 TAAAVQYA
-2220 ISSSASADASALAW
+2220 ISTSASADASALAW
-2234 QDSESFTGLD
+2234 QDSASFTGLNAD
-2244 ADTAYYV
+2244 AAYYV

-2260 YEDVVSEPL
+2260 YEDAVSEPL
-2269 NVRTKVAGELAS
+2269 QVRTKAAGELAS
-2281 PVLDPVTYDP
+2281 PVLDAVTYDP
-2291 TATLAGIKLP
+2291 TATLAGIALP
-2301 SGWKW
+2301 SGWEW
-2306 ADASTVP
+2306 ADGSTVP
-2313 TVKCGA
+2313 TVKRGS
-2319 YNAVFTPTDEQLA
+2319 YDAVFAPTAEQLA

-2337 KVDGW
+2337 AVDGW
-2342 DQVTKTVKR
+2342 DPATKTVKR

-2359 ATPAITA
+2359 ATPVIAA

-2372 LVFGQTLGESSLTGG
+2372 LVFGQTLGESSLAGG

-2400 QRMPQVAESGVACMT
+2400 QRMPQVSESGVACMT
-2415 VRFTPVDVDNY
+2415 VRFAPADADNY
-2426 NAASVKVAV
+2426 NAVSVDVAV
-2435 KVAPKNLSK
+2435 KVAPKSLAQ
-2444 DVVTITAPGQIY
+2444 DVVTITVPGQIY
-2456 TGAALEPALTVVYN
+2456 TGAALEPALTVVCN

-2482 AYADNVEV
+2482 AYANNVEV
-2490 GTASYTVTFKGNYTG
+2490 GTAGYTVTFKGNYAG
-2505 TASGTFAIS
+2505 TASGTFQIA

-2521 PSDQVTGPTGST
+2521 PSDQATGTTGPA
-2533 GTVAAPQAGTAPA
+2533 GTVAAPQAGAAPV
-2546 AGNATALAPTGDG
+2546 AGNATALAPTGDDA
-2559 VLGGIVAAVC
+2559 LGGFAAAVC
-2569 AIAAAAIGAAFARR
+2569 AIVAAAIGAAFARR

>member
-1 MHETQQHAQPP
+1 MHETQQHARPS
-12 SRGSTAVHAKKG
+12 SRGSTAVHARKG

-50 ANSFAV
+50 ANTFAV

-87 ADESQAGTTTDS
+87 ADEGEAGAAVDS
-99 FKGKTVELGGDL
+99 FKGKTVELSGDL
-111 NFFSQD
+111 NFFGQD
-117 ALPVGGQG
+117 VLPVGGQG

-135 KNHEIINV
+135 KGHEIVNV
-143 KIDAQGATANVGLIG
+143 KIDAQGATANIGLIG

-166 SNVKINKSVSLTIAA
+166 SNVKINKTVSLTIAE
-181 TDNAKAVENVGVLVG
+181 TDDAKAIENVGVLVG
-196 SSKGSISN
+196 SSEGSISN

-231 GVAGICTGDVSG
+231 GVAGICTGDVTG
-243 VSNSG
+243 VSNAG

-261 DSADADW
+261 DSADSTW
-268 EDQSILAINIGGI
+268 EDQSILAINIGGV

-298 AHGTISNCSNTG
+298 AHGTVSNCSNTG

-336 GGVAGYSRGSIDG
+336 GGIAGYSRGSIDG
-349 CTNSG
+349 CANSG
-354 YLDAPHAAG
+354 YLDAPHASG

-396 AGTLAVTNC
+396 AGALAVTNC

-452 GIVGSSYGTV
+452 GIVGGSYGTV

-476 TGQGGTITQSGGYF
+476 TGQGGAITQSGGYF

-498 SSFTKNVDGEQ
+498 SCFTKDVDGEQ
-509 QNASGTPELYG
+509 QNASGTPEVYG
-520 CYNAGAVKAFDNMR
+520 CYNAGAVKAIDNMR

-600 NVSRYNPNTTN
+600 SVSRYNPNTTN

-620 DKDGWGTYWTKSNG
+620 DKDGWGTYWTKSDG

-643 NFQVDWPA
+643 NSQVNWPA

-678 TLNGKQLQQDTDFR
+678 MLNGKQLQQDTDFR
-692 VVPQD
+692 VVPQKD
-697 GAVEVTAADSK
+697 AIEVTAADSK
-708 PYTAKVQGIGAYSG
+708 PYTATVVGIGAYSG

-750 TAQEPAATGVHV
+750 TAQEPVASGVHV
-762 KNAAGKE
+762 KNVAGKE
-769 IASSE
+769 IGSSE

-779 DQSDKNLSNIDASGN
+779 DQSDKNLSNVDASGN
-794 ATTENTGKKGAVN
+794 ATTEDTGKKGAVN

-815 TASADSEH
+815 TAAADSVH
-823 FTGQASGAFSIK
+823 FTGKADGTFAIK

-859 DGNIISFPKE
+859 DGSIISFPKE
-869 SDAANDIAWD
+869 SDTPDNIAWD

-884 SDLSPEHQNDGLLTV
+884 ADLSPEHQSDGLLTV

-911 DVVYK
+911 SVVYK
-916 GKSLTLGVDYR
+916 GKSLTPGVDYR

-988 KAQVKGTD
+988 DAQVKGTD
-996 DIVFEQDGVYTPV
+996 DIVFEQGGVYTPV

-1021 ADYTISYTG
+1021 TDYTISYTG

-1036 ASFKIVGKGAY
+1036 ASFKIMGTGAY
-1047 TGEKSGSFKLVEGTP
+1047 AGEKSGTFNLVEGTP
-1062 YELRYAFSAD
+1062 YELQYTFNAD

-1083 GALDAFNLTIPETVE
+1083 GALDAFDLTIPETVE

-1106 TAIGDKAFGG
+1106 TAIGNKAFGG

-1142 KSLGTYAFGASTTG
+1142 KSLGAYAFGASTTG
-1156 DASMTQLKSVTFA
+1156 DASMAQLKSVTFA
-1169 EGSQLASIGNF
+1169 EGSQLEEIGNF

-1188 EIVIPAG
+1188 EIVIPVG
-1195 VVTVGENAFSGN
+1195 VKAIGQNAFSGDN
-1207 NGTLKTVTFLSESG
+1207 SVLKSVTFLSESG

-1252 ATFAQGMVGTNKWKF
+1252 ATFAQNMVKTNNWKF
-1267 ESMGSVPEKSQFTVS
+1267 ESMGKVPEKASFTVS

-1292 AAQTVKKGEAAQKP
+1292 EAQTVAKGAAAAKP
-1306 ATDPAKANSTFAG
+1306 AIDPAKADSTFVG

-1351 EDADKGAITV
+1351 EEAAEGALVVKVQDADGMVI
-1361 EVTKVDGTPEA
+1361 ETKSVSA
-1372 SYTVTASQLKGMATT
+1372 SDLQAMATT
-1387 GGEPALGQYF
+1387 DGEPAIGQYA

-1408 NYVTYDDLF
+1408 
-1417 ANLGMSLGKYDTVQA
+1417 
-1432 CAADGMGKFTGTLD
+1432 
-1446 QMKAGKWYPNAEA
+1446 
-1459 SSDGKTVTLGEA
+1459 
-1471 GRTLPA
+1471 
-1477 GLALSYTSGMGDT
+1477 
-1490 PAAALA
+1490 
-1496 AAESDDAKLDTGKAP
+1496 
-1511 LQLMGAWDGATG
+1511 
-1523 GNRFWSNVATIK
+1523 
-1535 VQRCDP
+1535 
-1541 EVLTVEVQDS
+1541 
-1551 DGNVAD
+1551 
-1557 TKTVKA
+1557 
-1563 SQLDEWA
+1563 
-1570 TTDGDP
+1570 
-1576 ALGQYFKGGKWSVYR
+1576 
-1591 STNYVTYSNL
+1591 
-1601 SANLGLSVSDYD
+1601 
-1613 EVTAWQGGSAGKF
+1613 
-1626 TGTLGQMKSGKWYP
+1626 
-1640 DAEAS
+1640 
-1645 GQNVNLGAAKQSVP
+1645 
-1659 AGLALSY
+1659 
-1666 TSGNGTTLAQAL
+1666 
-1678 AAAETAK
+1678 
-1685 LDTSKAPMQ
+1685 
-1694 IMGAWEGATGGNRFW
+1694 
-1709 SNVDK
+1709 
-1714 IVVKKAPVALNV
+1714 
-1726 VVKDSAGTV
+1726 
-1735 EQTLEVTKAQL
+1735 
-1746 EEWATT
+1746 
-1752 NGEPALGQYFKGGKW
+1752 
-1767 NVYRSANYVTYNDLF
+1767 NYVTYNDLF

-1796 ACAADGNG
+1796 ACAADGSG
-1804 KWSGTLSTMNSGA
+1804 KWSGTLGTMNSGA

-1822 ESKGSTV
+1822 ESQGSTV
-1829 NLGAAGQT
+1829 NLGAAAQT

-1847 SGMGDTPAAALAAAE
+1847 TGAGATPAAALAAAE
-1862 SADAK
+1862 SSDAK
-1867 PDTGKAP
+1867 LDTSKAP
-1874 LQLMGVCDNTVGGNR
+1874 LQLMGVCDNTAGGNR
-1889 FWSNVVAVEVTRNAA
+1889 FWSNVATVEVTRNAA

-1928 LLKWKSDGEAR
+1928 LLNWKADGEAR

-1949 VYRSTDYVTFND
+1949 VYRSTDYVTFSD
-1961 LIANLELDVSGSD
+1961 LIANLGHDISGSD
-1974 KLFFDKTSSKAWSGT
+1974 KLFFDKTSPKAWNGT
-1989 LDAANAGK
+1989 LDDANAGK
-1997 WYPDAE
+1997 WYPNAE
-2003 SDTVLGEADGTLPAG
+2003 SDAVLGESDGTLPAG
-2018 VMLAYAKGSGNTV
+2018 VMLTYAKGSGTTV

-2056 ATGGNR
+2056 AAGGNR

-2085 GVFGYK
+2085 GSFGYK
-2091 QGDITATLDAKLMSG
+2091 QGDITATVDAKLMSD
-2106 LTDASYQWY
+2106 LADASYQWY
-2115 SVDATARARV
+2115 SVDAAARARV

-2142 GKSAGTYTV
+2142 GKPAGTYTV

-2166 VATDPVDLV
+2166 ATTDPVDLV
-2175 VAKAPNSIAWDG
+2175 VAKAPNFIAWDG

-2201 QADPATAADGE
+2201 QAKPATALDGE

-2220 ISSSASADASALAW
+2220 ISSSAGADVSALAW
-2234 QDSESFTGLD
+2234 QDSASFAGLD
-2244 ADTAYYV
+2244 SDTAYYV
-2251 YAKVSGLPN
+2251 YAKVSDMPN
-2260 YEDVVSEPL
+2260 YEDAVSEPL
-2269 NVRTKVAGELAS
+2269 NVRTKIAGVLAN
-2281 PVLDPVTYDP
+2281 PVLDPVAYDP
-2291 TATLAGIKLP
+2291 TVTLAGITLP
-2301 SGWKW
+2301 EGWEW
-2306 ADASTVP
+2306 ADAFTVP
-2313 TVKCGA
+2313 TVKCGTYA
-2319 YNAVFTPTDEQLA
+2319 AVFTPADEQLD

-2337 KVDGW
+2337 VVDGW
-2342 DQVTKTVKR
+2342 DPATKTVKR
-2351 LVALTVNK
+2351 LVALTVSK
-2359 ATPAITA
+2359 ATPVIMAT
-2366 APSATD
+2366 PSATD
-2372 LVFGQTLGESSLTGG
+2372 LVYGQTLGESTLAGG
-2387 TASVAGTFAWDDP
+2387 TASAAGTFAWDEP
-2400 QRMPQVAESGVACMT
+2400 QRMPQVSESGVACMT
-2415 VRFTPVDVDNY
+2415 VHFAPADADNY
-2426 NAASVKVAV
+2426 NAASVKIAV
-2435 KVAPKNLSK
+2435 KVAPKNLAK
-2444 DVVTITAPGQIY
+2444 DAVTITAPGQIY

-2470 GVTLAAGADYDV
+2470 GVTLAAGVDYDV
-2482 AYADNVEV
+2482 AYANNVEV
-2490 GTASYTVTFKGNYTG
+2490 GTAGYTVTFKGNYAG
-2505 TASGTFAIS
+2505 TASGTFAIA

-2521 PSDQVTGPTGST
+2521 PSDQVTGPTGPT
-2533 GTVAAPQAGTAPA
+2533 GAAAAPQAGAAPAVGAAPA
-2546 AGNATALAPTGDG
+2546 AGNATALVPTGDG

-2569 AIAAAAIGAAFARR
+2569 AIVVAAIVAAFARR

>member
-1 MHETQQHAQPP
+1 MHETQQHVRPS
-12 SRGSTAVHAKKG
+12 SRGSTAVHARKG

-50 ANSFAV
+50 ANTFAV

-87 ADESQAGTTTDS
+87 ADEGEAGAAVDS

-111 NFFSQD
+111 NFFGQD
-117 ALPVGGQG
+117 VLPVGGQG

-135 KNHEIINV
+135 KGHEIVNV
-143 KIDAQGATANVGLIG
+143 KIDAQGATANIGLIG

-166 SNVKINKSVSLTIAA
+166 SNVKINKTVSLTIAE
-181 TDNAKAVENVGVLVG
+181 TDDAKAIENVGVLVG
-196 SSKGSISN
+196 SSEGSISN

-231 GVAGICTGDVSG
+231 GVAGICTGDVTG
-243 VSNSG
+243 VSNVG

-261 DSADADW
+261 DSADSTW
-268 EDQSILAINIGGI
+268 EDQSILAINIGGV

-298 AHGTISNCSNTG
+298 AHGTVSNCSNTG

-336 GGVAGYSRGSIDG
+336 GGIAGYSRGSIDG

-354 YLDAPHAAG
+354 YLDAPHASG
-363 MGGIVGGLR
+363 MGGIVGSLR

-396 AGTLAVTNC
+396 AGALAVTNC

-476 TGQGGTITQSGGYF
+476 TGQGGAITQSGGYF

-498 SSFTKNVDGEQ
+498 SCFTKDVDGEQ
-509 QNASGTPELYG
+509 QNASGTPEVYG
-520 CYNAGAVKAFDNMR
+520 CYNAGAVKAIDNMR

-600 NVSRYNPNTTN
+600 SVSRYNPNTTN

-620 DKDGWGTYWTKSNG
+620 DKDGWGTYWTKSDG

-643 NFQVDWPA
+643 NSQVNWPA

-678 TLNGKQLQQDTDFR
+678 MLNGKQLQQDTDFR
-692 VVPQD
+692 VVPQKD
-697 GAVEVTAADSK
+697 AIEVTAADSK
-708 PYTAKVQGIGAYSG
+708 PYTATVVGIGAYSG

-750 TAQEPAATGVHV
+750 TAQEPVASGVHV
-762 KNAAGKE
+762 KNVAGKE
-769 IASSE
+769 IDSSE

-779 DQSDKNLSNIDASGN
+779 DQSDKNLSNVDASGN
-794 ATTENTGKKGAVN
+794 ATTEDTGKKGAVN

-815 TASADSEH
+815 AAAADSVH
-823 FTGQASGAFSIK
+823 FTGKADGTFAIK

-859 DGNIISFPKE
+859 DGSVISFPKE
-869 SDAANDIAWD
+869 SDTPDNIAWD

-884 SDLSPEHQNDGLLTV
+884 ADLSPEHQNDGLLTV

-911 DVVYK
+911 SVVYK
-916 GKSLTLGVDYR
+916 GKSLTPGVDYR

-988 KAQVKGTD
+988 DAQVKGTD
-996 DIVFEQDGVYTPV
+996 DIVFEQGGVYTPV

-1036 ASFKIVGKGAY
+1036 ASFKIMGTGAY
-1047 TGEKSGSFKLVEGTP
+1047 AGEKSGTFNLVEGTP
-1062 YELRYAFSAD
+1062 YELQYTLNAD

-1083 GALDAFNLTIPETVE
+1083 GALDAFDLTIPETVE
-1098 HDGKAYTV
+1098 HDGRAYTV

-1156 DASMTQLKSVTFA
+1156 DASMAQLKSIAFA
-1169 EGSQLASIGNF
+1169 EGSQLETIGNF

-1195 VVTVGENAFSGN
+1195 VETVGENAFSGN
-1207 NGTLKTVTFLSESG
+1207 NGTLETVTFLSESG

-1227 TSVLTKSSFYG
+1227 MSVLTKSSFYG
-1238 VYGVTAKAYDGTAA
+1238 VYGVTAKAYDGTAG
-1252 ATFAQGMVGTNKWKF
+1252 ATFAQGMVSTNKWKF
-1267 ESMGSVPEKSQFTVS
+1267 ESMGSVPEKTQFTVS

-1292 AAQTVKKGEAAQKP
+1292 EAQTVKKGEAAQKP

-1326 GKTLADSAYDFAT
+1326 GKTLADSAYDFAA

-1351 EDADKGAITV
+1351 NEAAKGTLVVEVQDADGKVI
-1361 EVTKVDGTPEA
+1361 ETKSVSASELQAMAATDGD
-1372 SYTVTASQLKGMATT
+1372 V
-1387 GGEPALGQYF
+1387 ALGQY
-1397 KGGKWNVYRST
+1397 Y
-1408 NYVTYDDLF
+1408 
-1417 ANLGMSLGKYDTVQA
+1417 
-1432 CAADGMGKFTGTLD
+1432 
-1446 QMKAGKWYPNAEA
+1446 KA
-1459 SSDGKTVTLGEA
+1459 
-1471 GRTLPA
+1471 
-1477 GLALSYTSGMGDT
+1477 
-1490 PAAALA
+1490 
-1496 AAESDDAKLDTGKAP
+1496 
-1511 LQLMGAWDGATG
+1511 
-1523 GNRFWSNVATIK
+1523 
-1535 VQRCDP
+1535 
-1541 EVLTVEVQDS
+1541 
-1551 DGNVAD
+1551 
-1557 TKTVKA
+1557 
-1563 SQLDEWA
+1563 
-1570 TTDGDP
+1570 
-1576 ALGQYFKGGKWSVYR
+1576 
-1591 STNYVTYSNL
+1591 
-1601 SANLGLSVSDYD
+1601 
-1613 EVTAWQGGSAGKF
+1613 
-1626 TGTLGQMKSGKWYP
+1626 
-1640 DAEAS
+1640 
-1645 GQNVNLGAAKQSVP
+1645 
-1659 AGLALSY
+1659 
-1666 TSGNGTTLAQAL
+1666 
-1678 AAAETAK
+1678 
-1685 LDTSKAPMQ
+1685 
-1694 IMGAWEGATGGNRFW
+1694 
-1709 SNVDK
+1709 
-1714 IVVKKAPVALNV
+1714 
-1726 VVKDSAGTV
+1726 
-1735 EQTLEVTKAQL
+1735 
-1746 EEWATT
+1746 
-1752 NGEPALGQYFKGGKW
+1752 
-1767 NVYRSANYVTYNDLF
+1767 
-1782 ANLGLSVGA
+1782 
-1791 YDVVK
+1791 
-1796 ACAADGNG
+1796 
-1804 KWSGTLSTMNSGA
+1804 
-1817 WYPNA
+1817 
-1822 ESKGSTV
+1822 
-1829 NLGAAGQT
+1829 
-1837 LPAGLALSYT
+1837 
-1847 SGMGDTPAAALAAAE
+1847 
-1862 SADAK
+1862 
-1867 PDTGKAP
+1867 
-1874 LQLMGVCDNTVGGNR
+1874 
-1889 FWSNVVAVEVTRNAA
+1889 
-1904 TALTVETQ
+1904 
-1912 DAEGN
+1912 
-1917 VIASKDASYAD
+1917 
-1928 LLKWKSDGEAR
+1928 
-1939 GQYYKGGKWN
+1939 GKWN

-1961 LIANLELDVSGSD
+1961 LIANLGLDVSGSD
-1974 KLFFDKTSSKAWSGT
+1974 RLFFDKTSPKAWNGT
-1989 LDAANAGK
+1989 LDDANAGK
-1997 WYPDAE
+1997 WYPNAE
-2003 SDTVLGEADGTLPAG
+2003 SDAVLGESDGTLPAG
-2018 VMLAYAKGSGNTV
+2018 VMLTYAKGSGATV

-2070 VFQQQISIAEVKGGE
+2070 VFQQQISIAKVEGGE
-2085 GVFGYK
+2085 GVFGYE
-2091 QGDITATLDAKLMSG
+2091 QGDIAATVDAKLMSG
-2106 LTDASYQWY
+2106 LADVSYQWY
-2115 SVDATARARV
+2115 SVDAAARARV

-2142 GKSAGTYTV
+2142 GKLAGTYTV

-2156 AKDAKGEAVS
+2156 AKDAKGEAIS
-2166 VATDPVDLV
+2166 ATTDPVDLV
-2175 VAKAPNSIAWDG
+2175 VDKAPNSIAWVG

-2201 QADPATAADGE
+2201 QAKPGTAADGE
-2212 TSAAVQYA
+2212 TAAAVQYA

-2234 QDSESFTGLD
+2234 QDSASFAGLD

-2260 YEDVVSEPL
+2260 YADAVSEPL
-2269 NVRTKVAGELAS
+2269 NVRTKAVGKLAS
-2281 PVLDPVTYDP
+2281 PVLDAVTYDP

-2306 ADASTVP
+2306 ADGSTVP

-2319 YNAVFTPTDEQLA
+2319 YDAVFAPTAEQLA

-2342 DQVTKTVKR
+2342 DSATKTVR
-2351 LVALTVNK
+2351 RTVALTVNK
-2359 ATPAITA
+2359 ATPIIAA

-2372 LVFGQTLGESSLTGG
+2372 LVFGQTLGESSLAGG
-2387 TASVAGTFAWDDP
+2387 TASVAGTFAWDEP
-2400 QRMPQVAESGVACMT
+2400 QRMPQVSESGVACMT
-2415 VRFTPVDVDNY
+2415 VHFAPADADNY
-2426 NAASVKVAV
+2426 NAASVKIAV
-2435 KVAPKNLSK
+2435 KVAPKNLAK
-2444 DVVTITAPGQIY
+2444 DAVTITVPGQIY

-2470 GVTLAAGADYDV
+2470 GVTLAAGVDYDV
-2482 AYADNVEV
+2482 SYANNVEV
-2490 GTASYTVTFKGNYTG
+2490 GTAGYTVTFKGNYAG
-2505 TASGTFAIS
+2505 TASGTFAIA
-2514 KAPAASV
+2514 KAPAASA
-2521 PSDQVTGPTGST
+2521 PSDQVTGPTGPT
-2533 GTVAAPQAGTAPA
+2533 GAAAAPQAGAAPAVGAAPA
-2546 AGNATALAPTGDG
+2546 AGNATALVPTGDG

-2569 AIAAAAIGAAFARR
+2569 AIVVAAIVAAFARR

>member
-1 MHETQQHAQPP
+1 MHETRQHAQPP

-50 ANSFAV
+50 ANSFTV

-61 KDATGSTYVIKT
+61 KNATGSTYVIKT

-87 ADESQAGTTTDS
+87 ADESQAGATADS

-143 KIDAQGATANVGLIG
+143 KIDAQGATSNVGLIG

-166 SNVKINKSVSLTIAA
+166 SNVKINKTVSLTIAA
-181 TDNAKAVENVGVLVG
+181 TDNTKAIENVGVLVG

-231 GVAGICTGDVSG
+231 GVAGICTGDVTG

-336 GGVAGYSRGSIDG
+336 GGIAGYSRGSIDG

-396 AGTLAVTNC
+396 AGALAVTNC

-476 TGQGGTITQSGGYF
+476 TGEGGTITQSGGYF

-498 SSFTKNVDGEQ
+498 SSFTKSVDGEQ

-520 CYNAGAVKAFDNMR
+520 CYNAGAVKAMDNMR

-611 AIAVLNVNA
+611 AIAVLNVSA

-643 NFQVDWPA
+643 NSQVDWPA

-692 VVPQD
+692 VVPQE
-697 GAVEVTAADSK
+697 GAIEVTAADSK
-708 PYTAKVQGIGAYSG
+708 PYAAKVQGIGAYSG

-794 ATTENTGKKGAVN
+794 ATTEDTGKKGAVN

-823 FTGQASGAFSIK
+823 FTGQASGTFSIK

-859 DGNIISFPKE
+859 DGSIISFPKE
-869 SDAANDIAWD
+869 SDTANDIAWD

-884 SDLSPEHQNDGLLTV
+884 ADLSPEHQNDDLLTV
-899 SYTGKNIKPAVN
+899 SYTGKNIKPTVN

-916 GKSLTLGVDYR
+916 GKSLTPGIDYR

-988 KAQVKGTD
+988 DAQVKGTD
-996 DIVFEQDGVYTPV
+996 DIVFEQGGVYKPI

-1021 ADYTISYTG
+1021 SDYTISYTG

-1036 ASFKIVGKGAY
+1036 ASFKIVGTGAY
-1047 TGEKSGSFKLVEGTP
+1047 TGEKSGTFNLVEGTP
-1062 YELRYAFSAD
+1062 YELQYAFNAD

-1083 GALDAFNLTIPETVE
+1083 GALDALNLTIPETVE

-1130 GKIASVSVPATV
+1130 AKVASVSVPATV
-1142 KSLGTYAFGASTTG
+1142 KSLGAYAFGASTTG

-1169 EGSQLASIGNF
+1169 EGSQLETIGNF

-1188 EIVIPAG
+1188 EVVIPAG
-1195 VVTVGENAFSGN
+1195 VETVGENAFSGN

-1221 SMPTFA
+1221 NMPTFA

-1252 ATFAQGMVGTNKWKF
+1252 ATFAQGMVSTNKWKY

-1292 AAQTVKKGEAAQKP
+1292 EAQAVAKGAAVVKP
-1306 ATDPAKANSTFAG
+1306 ATDPAKANSTFVG

-1351 EDADKGAITV
+1351 NEAAKGALV
-1361 EVTKVDGTPEA
+1361 
-1372 SYTVTASQLKGMATT
+1372 
-1387 GGEPALGQYF
+1387 
-1397 KGGKWNVYRST
+1397 
-1408 NYVTYDDLF
+1408 
-1417 ANLGMSLGKYDTVQA
+1417 
-1432 CAADGMGKFTGTLD
+1432 
-1446 QMKAGKWYPNAEA
+1446 
-1459 SSDGKTVTLGEA
+1459 
-1471 GRTLPA
+1471 
-1477 GLALSYTSGMGDT
+1477 
-1490 PAAALA
+1490 
-1496 AAESDDAKLDTGKAP
+1496 
-1511 LQLMGAWDGATG
+1511 
-1523 GNRFWSNVATIK
+1523 
-1535 VQRCDP
+1535 
-1541 EVLTVEVQDS
+1541 VEVQDA
-1551 DGNVAD
+1551 DGKVIE
-1557 TKTVKA
+1557 TKSVSA
-1563 SQLDEWA
+1563 SELQAMA

-1576 ALGQYFKGGKWSVYR
+1576 ALGQYFKGGKWNVYR
-1591 STNYVTYSNL
+1591 SANYVTYDDL
-1601 SANLGLSVSDYD
+1601 FANLGLSVSDYD
-1613 EVTAWQGGSAGKF
+1613 EVTAWQGDTAGKF
-1626 TGTLGQMKSGKWYP
+1626 TGTLAQMKAGKWYAN
-1640 DAEAS
+1640 AEAS
-1645 GQNVNLGAAKQSVP
+1645 SDGKTVTLGEAGQTLP

-1666 TSGNGTTLAQAL
+1666 TSGTGATPAAAL
-1678 AAAETAK
+1678 AAAEADDAK
-1685 LDTSKAPMQ
+1685 LDTGKAPMQ
-1694 IMGAWEGATGGNRFW
+1694 IMGAWDGATGGNRFW

-1746 EEWATT
+1746 EEWAIID
-1752 NGEPALGQYFKGGKW
+1752 GDPALGQYFKGGKW
-1767 NVYRSANYVTYNDLF
+1767 NVYRSTNYVTYNDLF
-1782 ANLGLSVGA
+1782 ANLELSVGA

-1796 ACAADGNG
+1796 ACAADGSG
-1804 KWSGTLSTMNSGA
+1804 KWSGTLGTMNSGA
-1817 WYPNA
+1817 WYPDA

-1829 NLGAAGQT
+1829 NLGAAGQK

-1847 SGMGDTPAAALAAAE
+1847 TGAGDTPAAALAAAE
-1862 SADAK
+1862 SSDAK
-1867 PDTGKAP
+1867 LDTGKAP
-1874 LQLMGVCDNTVGGNR
+1874 LQIMGVCDNTVGGNR
-1889 FWSNVVAVEVTRNAA
+1889 FWSNVATVEVTRNAA

-1949 VYRSTDYVTFND
+1949 VYRSTDYVTFDD
-1961 LIANLELDVSGSD
+1961 LIANLGLDVSGGD
-1974 KLFFDKTSSKAWSGT
+1974 KLFFDKASPKAWSGT

-2018 VMLAYAKGSGNTV
+2018 VMLAYAKDSGDTV

-2070 VFQQQISIAEVKGGE
+2070 VFQQQVSIAKVEGGE
-2085 GVFGYK
+2085 GMFGYK
-2091 QGDITATLDAKLMSG
+2091 RGDIAATVDAKLMSG
-2106 LTDASYQWY
+2106 LTDVSYQWY

-2134 SATYELPA
+2134 STTYELPA
-2142 GKSAGTYTV
+2142 GMPAGTYTV

-2166 VATDPVDLV
+2166 ATTDPVDLV
-2175 VAKAPNSIAWDG
+2175 VAKAPNSIAWSG

-2201 QADPATAADGE
+2201 QAKPATALDGE

-2220 ISSSASADASALAW
+2220 ISSSAGADASTLAW
-2234 QDSESFTGLD
+2234 QDSASFTGLD

-2251 YAKVSGLPN
+2251 YAKVSGLPD
-2260 YEDVVSEPL
+2260 YEDAVSKPL
-2269 NVRTKVAGELAS
+2269 NVRTKIACELAS

-2291 TATLAGIKLP
+2291 TATLAGVKLP

-2306 ADASTVP
+2306 ADVSTVP

-2319 YNAVFTPTDEQLA
+2319 YAAVFTPTDEQLA

-2337 KVDGW
+2337 AVDGW
-2342 DQVTKTVKR
+2342 DSATKTVKR

-2359 ATPAITA
+2359 ATPVITA

-2372 LVFGQTLGESSLTGG
+2372 LVFGQTLGESTLAGG

-2400 QRMPQVAESGVACMT
+2400 QRMPQVAESGIACMT
-2415 VRFTPVDVDNY
+2415 VRFAPADADNY

-2435 KVAPKNLSK
+2435 KVASKNLAK

-2470 GVTLAAGADYDV
+2470 GVTLAVGVDYDV
-2482 AYADNVEV
+2482 AYANNVEV
-2490 GTASYTVTFKGNYTG
+2490 GTASYTVTFKGNYAG
-2505 TASGTFAIS
+2505 TASGTFAIA

-2533 GTVAAPQAGTAPA
+2533 GPTGPTGTATAPQTGAAPA
-2546 AGNATALAPTGDG
+2546 AANATALAPTGDD
-2559 VLGGIVAAVC
+2559 VLGGVVAAVC
-2569 AIAAAAIGAAFARR
+2569 AIVAAAIGVAFARR

>member
-29 KAIAAVLAAAVALV
+29 KAIAAVLAVTVALI

-50 ANSFAV
+50 ANSFTV

-61 KDATGSTYVIKT
+61 KNATGSTCVIKT

-87 ADESQAGTTTDS
+87 ADEAQAGTTTDS

-166 SNVKINKSVSLTIAA
+166 SNVKINKSVSLSIAA
-181 TDNAKAVENVGVLVG
+181 TDNTKAVENVGVLVG

-204 VSNAGTLTVSHTMD
+204 VSNAGMLTVSHTMD

-290 TVDKAAGT
+290 TVDKTAGT

-325 GNTVYSQSSNV
+325 GNTMYSQSSNV

-363 MGGIVGGLR
+363 TGGIVGGLR

-396 AGTLAVTNC
+396 AGALAVTNC

-476 TGQGGTITQSGGYF
+476 TGEGGTITQSGGYF

-520 CYNAGAVKAFDNMR
+520 CYNAGAVKAMDNMR

-823 FTGQASGAFSIK
+823 FTGQASGTFSIK

-842 KDAEKLKQNAY
+842 KDADKLKQNAY

-869 SDAANDIAWD
+869 SDTANDIAWD
-879 SMTLR
+879 SMTPR
-884 SDLSPEHQNDGLLTV
+884 ADLSPEHQNDGLLTV
-899 SYTGKNIKPAVN
+899 SHTGKNIKPAVN

-916 GKSLTLGVDYR
+916 GKSLTPGVDYR

-940 EAGKENLGKAG
+940 ETGKENLGKAG

-996 DIVFEQDGVYTPV
+996 DIVFEQGGVYTPV

-1047 TGEKSGSFKLVEGTP
+1047 TGEKSGTFKLVEGTP
-1062 YELRYAFSAD
+1062 YELQYAFNTD
-1072 GTATVTGVEYN
+1072 GAATVTGVEYN

-1106 TAIGDKAFGG
+1106 TAIGNKAFGG

-1130 GKIASVSVPATV
+1130 GKIASVSIPATV
-1142 KSLGTYAFGASTTG
+1142 KSLGAYAFGASTTG

-1169 EGSQLASIGNF
+1169 EGSQLASIGSF

-1195 VVTVGENAFSGN
+1195 AVTVGENAFSGN

-1282 FNALGGTPVP
+1282 FDAQGGTPVP
-1292 AAQTVKKGEAAQKP
+1292 EAQTVAKGAAAVKP
-1306 ATDPAKANSTFAG
+1306 ATDPAKANSTFVG

-1351 EDADKGAITV
+1351 DEAAKGALVVEVQDADGKVI
-1361 EVTKVDGTPEA
+1361 ETKSVSA
-1372 SYTVTASQLKGMATT
+1372 SELQAMATT
-1387 GGEPALGQYF
+1387 DGEPALGQYF
-1397 KGGKWNVYRST
+1397 
-1408 NYVTYDDLF
+1408 
-1417 ANLGMSLGKYDTVQA
+1417 
-1432 CAADGMGKFTGTLD
+1432 
-1446 QMKAGKWYPNAEA
+1446 
-1459 SSDGKTVTLGEA
+1459 
-1471 GRTLPA
+1471 
-1477 GLALSYTSGMGDT
+1477 
-1490 PAAALA
+1490 
-1496 AAESDDAKLDTGKAP
+1496 
-1511 LQLMGAWDGATG
+1511 
-1523 GNRFWSNVATIK
+1523 
-1535 VQRCDP
+1535 
-1541 EVLTVEVQDS
+1541 
-1551 DGNVAD
+1551 
-1557 TKTVKA
+1557 
-1563 SQLDEWA
+1563 
-1570 TTDGDP
+1570 
-1576 ALGQYFKGGKWSVYR
+1576 
-1591 STNYVTYSNL
+1591 
-1601 SANLGLSVSDYD
+1601 
-1613 EVTAWQGGSAGKF
+1613 
-1626 TGTLGQMKSGKWYP
+1626 
-1640 DAEAS
+1640 
-1645 GQNVNLGAAKQSVP
+1645 
-1659 AGLALSY
+1659 
-1666 TSGNGTTLAQAL
+1666 
-1678 AAAETAK
+1678 
-1685 LDTSKAPMQ
+1685 
-1694 IMGAWEGATGGNRFW
+1694 
-1709 SNVDK
+1709 
-1714 IVVKKAPVALNV
+1714 
-1726 VVKDSAGTV
+1726 
-1735 EQTLEVTKAQL
+1735 
-1746 EEWATT
+1746 
-1752 NGEPALGQYFKGGKW
+1752 
-1767 NVYRSANYVTYNDLF
+1767 
-1782 ANLGLSVGA
+1782 
-1791 YDVVK
+1791 
-1796 ACAADGNG
+1796 
-1804 KWSGTLSTMNSGA
+1804 
-1817 WYPNA
+1817 
-1822 ESKGSTV
+1822 
-1829 NLGAAGQT
+1829 
-1837 LPAGLALSYT
+1837 
-1847 SGMGDTPAAALAAAE
+1847 
-1862 SADAK
+1862 
-1867 PDTGKAP
+1867 
-1874 LQLMGVCDNTVGGNR
+1874 
-1889 FWSNVVAVEVTRNAA
+1889 
-1904 TALTVETQ
+1904 
-1912 DAEGN
+1912 
-1917 VIASKDASYAD
+1917 
-1928 LLKWKSDGEAR
+1928 
-1939 GQYYKGGKWN
+1939 KGGKWN

-1961 LIANLELDVSGSD
+1961 LIANLGLDVSGSD
-1974 KLFFDKTSSKAWSGT
+1974 KLFFDKTSPKAWSGT

-2018 VMLAYAKGSGNTV
+2018 IMLAYAQGSGDTV
-2031 SEALEGAQEM
+2031 SEALEGAQTM
-2041 GSGSGIVSIMGAWDG
+2041 GSDKGLVSIMGAWDG

-2085 GVFGYK
+2085 GSFGYK
-2091 QGDITATLDAKLMSG
+2091 QGDITATVDAKLMSG
-2106 LTDASYQWY
+2106 LTDVSYQWY

-2142 GKSAGTYTV
+2142 GKPAGTYTV

-2166 VATDPVDLV
+2166 VTTDPVDLV
-2175 VAKAPNSIAWDG
+2175 VDKAPNSIAWDG

-2201 QADPATAADGE
+2201 QANPATAADGE

-2220 ISSSASADASALAW
+2220 ISSSAGADSSAFAW
-2234 QDSESFTGLD
+2234 QDSASFTGLD
-2244 ADTAYYV
+2244 ADTVYYV

-2260 YEDVVSEPL
+2260 YEDAVSEPL
-2269 NVRTKVAGELAS
+2269 KVRTKIAGELAS

-2291 TATLAGIKLP
+2291 TATLAGVKLP
-2301 SGWKW
+2301 FGWKW
-2306 ADASTVP
+2306 ADVSTVP

-2319 YNAVFTPTDEQLA
+2319 YAAVFTPTDEQLA

-2337 KVDGW
+2337 AVDGW
-2342 DQVTKTVKR
+2342 DSATKTVKR

-2359 ATPAITA
+2359 ATPVITA

-2400 QRMPQVAESGVACMT
+2400 QRMPQVAESGVAYMT
-2415 VRFTPVDVDNY
+2415 VRFTPADADNY

-2435 KVAPKNLSK
+2435 KVAPKDLAK

-2470 GVTLAAGADYDV
+2470 GVTLAAGTDYDV
-2482 AYADNVEV
+2482 AYANNVEV

-2533 GTVAAPQAGTAPA
+2533 GTVAAPQAGTAPTAGNAPA
-2546 AGNATALAPTGDG
+2546 AGNATALAPTGDD

-2569 AIAAAAIGAAFARR
+2569 AIVTAAIGVAFARR

>member
-1 MHETQQHAQPP
+1 MHETQRHAQPP
-12 SRGSTAVHAKKG
+12 SCGSTAVHARKG

-29 KAIAAVLAAAVALV
+29 KAIAAVLAVAVALI

-50 ANSFAV
+50 ANTFTV

-61 KDATGSTYVIKT
+61 KNATGSTYVIKT

-87 ADESQAGTTTDS
+87 ADESQAGATVDS

-111 NFFSQD
+111 NFFGQD
-117 ALPVGGQG
+117 VLPVGGQDG
-125 GRTFDGAFDG
+125 HTFDGAFDG
-135 KNHEIINV
+135 KGHEIVNV

-166 SNVKINKSVSLTIAA
+166 SNVKINKTVSLTIAE
-181 TDNAKAVENVGVLVG
+181 TDKTKAIENVGVLVG

-231 GVAGICTGDVSG
+231 GVAGICTGDVTG
-243 VSNSG
+243 VSNTG

-261 DSADADW
+261 DSSDSAW

-336 GGVAGYSRGSIDG
+336 GGIAGYSRGSIDN

-372 AKTTTT
+372 AKTTTM

-396 AGTLAVTNC
+396 ADALAVTNC

-452 GIVGSSYGTV
+452 GIAGSSYGTV

-476 TGQGGTITQSGGYF
+476 TGQGGAITQSGGYF

-498 SSFTKNVDGEQ
+498 SCFTKDVDGEQ
-509 QNASGTPELYG
+509 QNASGTPEVYG
-520 CYNAGAVKAFDNMR
+520 CYNAGAVKAMDNMR

-600 NVSRYNPNTTN
+600 SVSRYNPNTTN
-611 AIAVLNVNA
+611 AIAVLNVSA
-620 DKDGWGTYWTKSNG
+620 DKDGWGTYWTKSDG

-643 NFQVDWPA
+643 NSQVDWPA

-692 VVPQD
+692 VVPQKD
-697 GAVEVTAADSK
+697 AVEVTAADSK
-708 PYTAKVQGIGAYSG
+708 PYTATVQGIGAYSG

-769 IASSE
+769 IDSSE
-774 YTFAF
+774 YAFAF

-794 ATTENTGKKGAVN
+794 ATTEDTGKKGAVN

-815 TASADSEH
+815 TAAADSAH
-823 FTGQASGAFSIK
+823 FTGKADGTFSIK

-859 DGNIISFPKE
+859 DGSIISFPKE
-869 SDAANDIAWD
+869 SDTADNIAWD

-884 SDLSPEHQNDGLLTV
+884 ADLSPEHQNDGLLTV

-927 VVYGASLNEGQVV
+927 VVYGASLNEGQAV

-951 GEDFGYVTARYISGG
+951 GEGFGYVTARYISGG

-976 KIVDQGAKLDIA
+976 KIVDQGEKLDIA
-988 KAQVKGTD
+988 DAQVKGTD
-996 DIVFEQDGVYTPV
+996 DIVFEQGGVYTPI
-1009 TVWYGGSQLTEG
+1009 TAWYGGSQLTEG
-1021 ADYTISYTG
+1021 SDYTISYTG

-1036 ASFKIVGKGAY
+1036 ASFKIVGTGAY
-1047 TGEKSGSFKLVEGTP
+1047 TGEKSGTFKLVEGTP
-1062 YELRYAFSAD
+1062 YELQYAFNAD

-1083 GALDAFNLTIPETVE
+1083 GALDAFDLTIPQTVE

-1130 GKIASVSVPATV
+1130 GKIASVTVPATV

-1156 DASMTQLKSVTFA
+1156 GASMAQLKSVTFA
-1169 EGSQLASIGNF
+1169 EGSQLEAIGNF

-1188 EIVIPAG
+1188 EVVIPAG
-1195 VVTVGENAFSGN
+1195 VKTIGQNAFSGD
-1207 NGTLKTVTFLSESG
+1207 NGVLKSVTFMSESG
-1221 SMPTFA
+1221 SMPEFA
-1227 TSVLTKSSFYG
+1227 ADVLTKSSFYG
-1238 VYGVTAKAYDGTAA
+1238 VYNVTAKAYDGTAA
-1252 ATFAQGMVGTNKWKF
+1252 ATFAQNMVKSNSWKF
-1267 ESMGSVPEKSQFTVS
+1267 TSMGKAPEKASFTVN

-1292 AAQTVKKGEAAQKP
+1292 EAQTVAKGAAAVKP
-1306 ATDPAKANSTFAG
+1306 VTDPAKADSTFVG

-1351 EDADKGAITV
+1351 EEAAEGALVVKVQDADGTV
-1361 EVTKVDGTPEA
+1361 IETKSVSA
-1372 SYTVTASQLKGMATT
+1372 SDLQAMATT
-1387 GGEPALGQYF
+1387 DGEPAIGQYA

-1408 NYVTYDDLF
+1408 
-1417 ANLGMSLGKYDTVQA
+1417 
-1432 CAADGMGKFTGTLD
+1432 
-1446 QMKAGKWYPNAEA
+1446 
-1459 SSDGKTVTLGEA
+1459 
-1471 GRTLPA
+1471 
-1477 GLALSYTSGMGDT
+1477 
-1490 PAAALA
+1490 
-1496 AAESDDAKLDTGKAP
+1496 
-1511 LQLMGAWDGATG
+1511 
-1523 GNRFWSNVATIK
+1523 
-1535 VQRCDP
+1535 
-1541 EVLTVEVQDS
+1541 
-1551 DGNVAD
+1551 
-1557 TKTVKA
+1557 
-1563 SQLDEWA
+1563 
-1570 TTDGDP
+1570 
-1576 ALGQYFKGGKWSVYR
+1576 
-1591 STNYVTYSNL
+1591 
-1601 SANLGLSVSDYD
+1601 
-1613 EVTAWQGGSAGKF
+1613 
-1626 TGTLGQMKSGKWYP
+1626 
-1640 DAEAS
+1640 
-1645 GQNVNLGAAKQSVP
+1645 
-1659 AGLALSY
+1659 
-1666 TSGNGTTLAQAL
+1666 
-1678 AAAETAK
+1678 
-1685 LDTSKAPMQ
+1685 
-1694 IMGAWEGATGGNRFW
+1694 
-1709 SNVDK
+1709 
-1714 IVVKKAPVALNV
+1714 
-1726 VVKDSAGTV
+1726 
-1735 EQTLEVTKAQL
+1735 
-1746 EEWATT
+1746 
-1752 NGEPALGQYFKGGKW
+1752 
-1767 NVYRSANYVTYNDLF
+1767 NYVTYNDLF

-1796 ACAADGNG
+1796 ACAADGSG
-1804 KWSGTLSTMNSGA
+1804 KWSGTLGTMNGGA
-1817 WYPNA
+1817 WYPDA
-1822 ESKGSTV
+1822 ESQGSTV
-1829 NLGAAGQT
+1829 NLGAAAQK

-1847 SGMGDTPAAALAAAE
+1847 AGTGATPAAALAAAE
-1862 SADAK
+1862 AGDAK
-1867 PDTGKAP
+1867 LDTSKAP

-1889 FWSNVVAVEVTRNAA
+1889 FWSNVATVEVTRNAA

-1917 VIASKDASYAD
+1917 VIASKDASYTD
-1928 LLKWKSDGEAR
+1928 LLKWQSDGEAR

-1949 VYRSTDYVTFND
+1949 VYRSTDYVTFDD
-1961 LIANLELDVSGSD
+1961 LIANLGLDVSGSD
-1974 KLFFDKTSSKAWSGT
+1974 KLFFDKTSPKAWSGT

-2003 SDTVLGEADGTLPAG
+2003 SDAVLGEADGTLPAG
-2018 VMLAYAKGSGNTV
+2018 IMLAYAKGSGATV

-2070 VFQQQISIAEVKGGE
+2070 VFQQQISIAKVEGGE
-2085 GVFGYK
+2085 GTFGYK
-2091 QGDITATLDAKLMSG
+2091 QGDIAATVDAKLMSG

-2115 SVDATARARV
+2115 SVDAAARARV

-2142 GKSAGTYTV
+2142 GMPAGTYTV

-2166 VATDPVDLV
+2166 VTTDPVDLV
-2175 VAKAPNSIAWDG
+2175 VAKAANSIAWVG
-2187 EGFDASSNSVTVTA
+2187 EGFDASSSSVTVTA
-2201 QADPATAADGE
+2201 QAKPAAAADGE
-2212 TSAAVQYA
+2212 TAAAVQYA
-2220 ISSSASADASALAW
+2220 ISTSASADASALAW
-2234 QDSESFTGLD
+2234 QDSASFTGLD
-2244 ADTAYYV
+2244 ADSAYYV

-2260 YEDVVSEPL
+2260 YEDAVSEPL
-2269 NVRTKVAGELAS
+2269 QVRTKAAGELAS
-2281 PVLDPVTYDP
+2281 PVLDAVTYDP
-2291 TATLAGIKLP
+2291 TATLAGIALP
-2301 SGWKW
+2301 SGWEW
-2306 ADASTVP
+2306 ADGSTVP
-2313 TVKCGA
+2313 TVKRGS
-2319 YNAVFTPTDEQLA
+2319 YDAVFAPTAEQLA

-2337 KVDGW
+2337 AVDGW
-2342 DQVTKTVKR
+2342 DPATKTVKR

-2359 ATPAITA
+2359 ATPVITA

-2372 LVFGQTLGESSLTGG
+2372 LVFGQTLGESTLAGG
-2387 TASVAGTFAWDDP
+2387 AASVAGTFAWDDP
-2400 QRMPQVAESGVACMT
+2400 QRMPQVSESGVACMT
-2415 VRFTPVDVDNY
+2415 VRFAPADADNY
-2426 NAASVKVAV
+2426 NAASVDVAV
-2435 KVAPKNLSK
+2435 KVAPKSLAQ
-2444 DVVTITAPGQIY
+2444 DMVTITVPGQIY
-2456 TGAALEPALTVVYN
+2456 TGAALEPALTVVCN

-2482 AYADNVEV
+2482 AYANNVEV
-2490 GTASYTVTFKGNYTG
+2490 GTAGYTVTFKGNYAG
-2505 TASGTFAIS
+2505 TASGTFQIA

-2521 PSDQVTGPTGST
+2521 PSDQATGPTGPT
-2533 GTVAAPQAGTAPA
+2533 GTVAAPQAGAAPV
-2546 AGNATALAPTGDG
+2546 AGNATALAPTGDDAI
-2559 VLGGIVAAVC
+2559 GGIVAAVC
-2569 AIAAAAIGAAFARR
+2569 AIVAAAIGAAFARR

>member
-61 KDATGSTYVIKT
+61 KNATGSTYVIKT

-87 ADESQAGTTTDS
+87 ADESQAGATVDS

-117 ALPVGGQG
+117 VLPVGGQG

-181 TDNAKAVENVGVLVG
+181 TDNTKAVENIGVLVG

-231 GVAGICTGDVSG
+231 GVAGICTGDVTG

-290 TVDKAAGT
+290 TVEKAAGT

-336 GGVAGYSRGSIDG
+336 GGIAGYSRGSIDG

-363 MGGIVGGLR
+363 MGGIAGGLR

-396 AGTLAVTNC
+396 AGALAVTNC

-498 SSFTKNVDGEQ
+498 SCFTKNVDGEQ

-520 CYNAGAVKAFDNMR
+520 CYNAGAVKAMDNMR

-643 NFQVDWPA
+643 NSQVDWPA

-750 TAQEPAATGVHV
+750 TAQEPAATGVHA

-774 YTFAF
+774 YAFAF

-823 FTGQASGAFSIK
+823 FTGQASGTFSIK

-859 DGNIISFPKE
+859 DGSIISFPKE
-869 SDAANDIAWD
+869 SDTANDIAWD

-884 SDLSPEHQNDGLLTV
+884 ADLSPEHQNDGLLTV
-899 SYTGKNIKPAVN
+899 SYTGKNIKPTVN

-996 DIVFEQDGVYTPV
+996 DIVFEQGGVYEPV

-1021 ADYTISYTG
+1021 ADYTISYTD
-1030 NDKLGT
+1030 NNKLGT

-1047 TGEKSGSFKLVEGTP
+1047 TGEKSGTFKLVEGTP
-1062 YELRYAFSAD
+1062 YELQYAFNAD

-1106 TAIGDKAFGG
+1106 TAIGNKAFGG

-1195 VVTVGENAFSGN
+1195 VETVGENAFLGN

-1252 ATFAQGMVGTNKWKF
+1252 ATFAQGMVSTNKWKF

-1292 AAQTVKKGEAAQKP
+1292 EAQTVAKGAAAVKP
-1306 ATDPAKANSTFAG
+1306 ATDPAKANSTFVG

-1351 EDADKGAITV
+1351 DEAAKGALVVEVQDADGKVI
-1361 EVTKVDGTPEA
+1361 ETKSVSA
-1372 SYTVTASQLKGMATT
+1372 SELQAMATT
-1387 GGEPALGQYF
+1387 DGDPALGQYF
-1397 KGGKWNVYRST
+1397 GKNNKWNVYRST
-1408 NYVTYDDLF
+1408 NYVTYDNLF
-1417 ANLGMSLGKYDTVQA
+1417 
-1432 CAADGMGKFTGTLD
+1432 
-1446 QMKAGKWYPNAEA
+1446 
-1459 SSDGKTVTLGEA
+1459 
-1471 GRTLPA
+1471 
-1477 GLALSYTSGMGDT
+1477 
-1490 PAAALA
+1490 
-1496 AAESDDAKLDTGKAP
+1496 
-1511 LQLMGAWDGATG
+1511 
-1523 GNRFWSNVATIK
+1523 
-1535 VQRCDP
+1535 
-1541 EVLTVEVQDS
+1541 
-1551 DGNVAD
+1551 
-1557 TKTVKA
+1557 
-1563 SQLDEWA
+1563 
-1570 TTDGDP
+1570 
-1576 ALGQYFKGGKWSVYR
+1576 
-1591 STNYVTYSNL
+1591 
-1601 SANLGLSVSDYD
+1601 ANLGLSVSDYD
-1613 EVTAWQGGSAGKF
+1613 EVTAWQGETAGKF
-1626 TGTLGQMKSGKWYP
+1626 TGTLAQMKSGKWYAN
-1640 DAEAS
+1640 AEAS
-1645 GQNVNLGAAKQSVP
+1645 SDGKTVTLGEAGQTLP

-1666 TSGNGTTLAQAL
+1666 TTGVGATPAAAL
-1678 AAAETAK
+1678 AAAESGDVK
-1685 LDTSKAPMQ
+1685 LDTGKAPLQ
-1694 IMGAWEGATGGNRFW
+1694 IMGAWDGATGGNRFW

-1726 VVKDSAGTV
+1726 VVKDSAGAV

-1752 NGEPALGQYFKGGKW
+1752 DGDPALGQYFKGGKW
-1767 NVYRSANYVTYNDLF
+1767 NVYRSTNYVTYNDLF
-1782 ANLGLSVGA
+1782 ANLKLSVGA

-1796 ACAADGNG
+1796 ACAADGSG

-1817 WYPNA
+1817 WYPDA

-1829 NLGAAGQT
+1829 NLGKAGRT

-1847 SGMGDTPAAALAAAE
+1847 SGMGATPAAALAAAE
-1862 SADAK
+1862 SGDAEL
-1867 PDTGKAP
+1867 DTGKAP

-1889 FWSNVVAVEVTRNAA
+1889 FWSNVATVEVTRNAA

-1949 VYRSTDYVTFND
+1949 VYRSMDYVTFND

-1974 KLFFDKTSSKAWSGT
+1974 KLFFDKTSSKAWNGT
-1989 LDAANAGK
+1989 LDTANAGK

-2018 VMLAYAKGSGNTV
+2018 VMLAYAKGSGATV

-2142 GKSAGTYTV
+2142 GKPAGTYTV

-2175 VAKAPNSIAWDG
+2175 VAKAPNSVSWDG

-2212 TSAAVQYA
+2212 TSAVVQYA

-2234 QDSESFTGLD
+2234 QDSASFTGLD

-2260 YEDVVSEPL
+2260 YEDAVSEPL
-2269 NVRTKVAGELAS
+2269 NVRTKIAGVLAS
-2281 PVLDPVTYDP
+2281 PVLEPVTYDP
-2291 TATLAGIKLP
+2291 TATLAGVSLP
-2301 SGWKW
+2301 SGWEW

-2342 DQVTKTVKR
+2342 DQATKTVKR

-2359 ATPAITA
+2359 ATPVITA

-2372 LVFGQTLGESSLTGG
+2372 PVFGQTLGESSLTGG

-2415 VRFTPVDVDNY
+2415 VRFTPADADNY

-2435 KVAPKNLSK
+2435 KVAPKNLSQG
-2444 DVVTITAPGQIY
+2444 VVAITAPGQIY

-2470 GVTLAAGADYDV
+2470 GVTLAAGTDYDV
-2482 AYADNVEV
+2482 AYANNVEV

-2521 PSDQVTGPTGST
+2521 PSDQVTGPTTGST
-2533 GTVAAPQAGTAPA
+2533 GTVAAPQTGTAPA
-2546 AGNATALAPTGDG
+2546 AGNATALAPTGDN

-2569 AIAAAAIGAAFARR
+2569 AIVAAAIGVAFARR

>member
-12 SRGSTAVHAKKG
+12 SRGSTAAHARKG

-50 ANSFAV
+50 ANSFTV

-61 KDATGSTYVIKT
+61 KNATGSTYVIKT

-87 ADESQAGTTTDS
+87 ADEGEAGTAVDS
-99 FKGKTVELGGDL
+99 FKGKTVELSGDL
-111 NFFSQD
+111 NFFGQD

-135 KNHEIINV
+135 KDHEIVNV

-166 SNVKINKSVSLTIAA
+166 SNVKINKTVSLTIAA
-181 TDNAKAVENVGVLVG
+181 TDNTKAIENVGVLVG

-204 VSNAGTLTVSHTMD
+204 VSSAGTLTVSHAMD

-231 GVAGICTGDVSG
+231 GVAGICTGDVTG
-243 VSNSG
+243 VSNAG

-261 DSADADW
+261 DSADSTW

-336 GGVAGYSRGSIDG
+336 GGIAGYSRGFIDT

-354 YLDAPHAAG
+354 YLDAPHASG

-396 AGTLAVTNC
+396 ADALAVTNC

-426 YTQISGCINDSAATI
+426 YTRISGCINDSAATI

-452 GIVGSSYGTV
+452 GIVGGSYGTV

-476 TGQGGTITQSGGYF
+476 TGEGGTITQSGGYF

-498 SSFTKNVDGEQ
+498 SSFTKSVDGEQ

-520 CYNAGAVKAFDNMR
+520 CYNAGAVKAMDNMR

-611 AIAVLNVNA
+611 AIAVLNVSA

-643 NFQVDWPA
+643 SSQVDWPA

-692 VVPQD
+692 VVPQE
-697 GAVEVTAADSK
+697 GAIEVTAADSK
-708 PYTAKVQGIGAYSG
+708 PYAAKVQGIGAYSG

-794 ATTENTGKKGAVN
+794 ATTEDTGKKGAVN

-823 FTGQASGAFSIK
+823 FTGQASGTFSIK

-859 DGNIISFPKE
+859 DGSIISFPKE
-869 SDAANDIAWD
+869 SDTANDIAWD

-884 SDLSPEHQNDGLLTV
+884 ADLSPEHQNDDLLTV
-899 SYTGKNIKPAVN
+899 SYTGKNIKPTVN

-916 GKSLTLGVDYR
+916 GKSLTPGIDYR

-988 KAQVKGTD
+988 DAQVKGTD
-996 DIVFEQDGVYTPV
+996 DIVFEQGGVYKPI

-1021 ADYTISYTG
+1021 SDYTISYTG

-1036 ASFKIVGKGAY
+1036 ASFKIVGTGAY
-1047 TGEKSGSFKLVEGTP
+1047 TGEKSGTFNLVEGTP
-1062 YELRYAFSAD
+1062 YELQYAFNAD

-1083 GALDAFNLTIPETVE
+1083 GALDALNLTIPETVE

-1130 GKIASVSVPATV
+1130 AKVASVSVPATV
-1142 KSLGTYAFGASTTG
+1142 KSLGAYAFGASTTG

-1169 EGSQLASIGNF
+1169 EGSQLETIGNF

-1188 EIVIPAG
+1188 EVVIPAG
-1195 VVTVGENAFSGN
+1195 VKTIGQNAFSGD
-1207 NGTLKTVTFLSESG
+1207 NGVLKNVTFLSESG
-1221 SMPTFA
+1221 SMPEFA
-1227 TSVLTKSSFYG
+1227 TDVLTKSSFYG
-1238 VYGVTAKAYDGTAA
+1238 VNGVTAKAYDGTAA
-1252 ATFAQGMVGTNKWKF
+1252 ATFAQNMVKTNKWKF
-1267 ESMGSVPEKSQFTVS
+1267 ESMGKVPEKAAFTVS
-1282 FNALGGTPVP
+1282 FDALGGMPVP
-1292 AAQTVKKGEAAQKP
+1292 EAQTVDKGAAAAKP
-1306 ATDPAKANSTFAG
+1306 ATDPAKVDSTFVG

-1351 EDADKGAITV
+1351 EEAAEGALVVKVQDADGTV
-1361 EVTKVDGTPEA
+1361 IETKSVSA
-1372 SYTVTASQLKGMATT
+1372 SDLQAMATT
-1387 GGEPALGQYF
+1387 DGEPAIGQYA

-1408 NYVTYDDLF
+1408 
-1417 ANLGMSLGKYDTVQA
+1417 
-1432 CAADGMGKFTGTLD
+1432 
-1446 QMKAGKWYPNAEA
+1446 
-1459 SSDGKTVTLGEA
+1459 
-1471 GRTLPA
+1471 
-1477 GLALSYTSGMGDT
+1477 
-1490 PAAALA
+1490 
-1496 AAESDDAKLDTGKAP
+1496 
-1511 LQLMGAWDGATG
+1511 
-1523 GNRFWSNVATIK
+1523 
-1535 VQRCDP
+1535 
-1541 EVLTVEVQDS
+1541 
-1551 DGNVAD
+1551 
-1557 TKTVKA
+1557 
-1563 SQLDEWA
+1563 
-1570 TTDGDP
+1570 
-1576 ALGQYFKGGKWSVYR
+1576 
-1591 STNYVTYSNL
+1591 
-1601 SANLGLSVSDYD
+1601 
-1613 EVTAWQGGSAGKF
+1613 
-1626 TGTLGQMKSGKWYP
+1626 
-1640 DAEAS
+1640 
-1645 GQNVNLGAAKQSVP
+1645 
-1659 AGLALSY
+1659 
-1666 TSGNGTTLAQAL
+1666 
-1678 AAAETAK
+1678 
-1685 LDTSKAPMQ
+1685 
-1694 IMGAWEGATGGNRFW
+1694 
-1709 SNVDK
+1709 
-1714 IVVKKAPVALNV
+1714 
-1726 VVKDSAGTV
+1726 
-1735 EQTLEVTKAQL
+1735 
-1746 EEWATT
+1746 
-1752 NGEPALGQYFKGGKW
+1752 
-1767 NVYRSANYVTYNDLF
+1767 NYVTYNDLF

-1796 ACAADGNG
+1796 ACAADGSG
-1804 KWSGTLSTMNSGA
+1804 KWSGTLGTMNSGA

-1822 ESKGSTV
+1822 ESQGSTV
-1829 NLGAAGQT
+1829 NLGAAAQT

-1847 SGMGDTPAAALAAAE
+1847 TGAGATPAAALAAAE
-1862 SADAK
+1862 SSDAK
-1867 PDTGKAP
+1867 LDTSKAP
-1874 LQLMGVCDNTVGGNR
+1874 LQLMGVCDNTAGGNR
-1889 FWSNVVAVEVTRNAA
+1889 FWSNVATIEVTRNAA

-1928 LLKWKSDGEAR
+1928 LLNWKADGEAR

-1949 VYRSTDYVTFND
+1949 VYRSTDYITFSD
-1961 LIANLELDVSGSD
+1961 LIANLGLDVSGSD
-1974 KLFFDKTSSKAWSGT
+1974 RLFFDKTSPKAWNGT
-1989 LDAANAGK
+1989 LDDANAGK
-1997 WYPDAE
+1997 WYPNAE
-2003 SDTVLGEADGTLPAG
+2003 SDAVLGESDGTLPAG
-2018 VMLAYAKGSGNTV
+2018 VMLAYAKGSGATV

-2070 VFQQQISIAEVKGGE
+2070 VFQQQISIAKIEGGE
-2085 GVFGYK
+2085 GAFGYK
-2091 QGDITATLDAKLMSG
+2091 QGDIAATVDAKLMSG

-2142 GKSAGTYTV
+2142 GMPAGTYTV

-2166 VATDPVDLV
+2166 ATSGTVDLV
-2175 VAKAPNSIAWDG
+2175 VAKAPNSIAWVG

-2201 QADPATAADGE
+2201 QAKPATAVDGE
-2212 TSAAVQYA
+2212 TAAAVQYA

-2234 QDSESFTGLD
+2234 QDSASFTGLD
-2244 ADTAYYV
+2244 ADAAYYV

-2260 YEDVVSEPL
+2260 YADAVSEPL
-2269 NVRTKVAGELAS
+2269 NVRTKVAGKLAS
-2281 PVLDPVTYDP
+2281 PVLDAVTYDP
-2291 TATLAGIKLP
+2291 MATLAGIKLP

-2313 TVKCGA
+2313 TVKRGA
-2319 YNAVFTPTDEQLA
+2319 YDAVFTPTDEQLA

-2337 KVDGW
+2337 AVDGW
-2342 DQVTKTVKR
+2342 DSATKTVKR

-2359 ATPAITA
+2359 ATPTITA

-2372 LVFGQTLGESSLTGG
+2372 LVFGQTLGESTLAGG

-2400 QRMPQVAESGVACMT
+2400 QRMPQVSESGVACMA
-2415 VRFTPVDVDNY
+2415 VRFSPADADNY
-2426 NAASVKVAV
+2426 NAVSVKVAV
-2435 KVAPKNLSK
+2435 KVAPKNLAQ
-2444 DVVTITAPGQIY
+2444 DVVTITVPGQIY

-2470 GVTLAAGADYDV
+2470 GVTLAAGVDYDA
-2482 AYADNVEV
+2482 AYANNVEV
-2490 GTASYTVTFKGNYTG
+2490 GTAAYTVTFKGNYAG
-2505 TASGTFAIS
+2505 TASGTFAIA
-2514 KAPAASV
+2514 KAPAAFV
-2521 PSDQVTGPTGST
+2521 PSDQVTGTTGPT
-2533 GTVAAPQAGTAPA
+2533 GTVAAPQAGAASA
-2546 AGNATALAPTGDG
+2546 AGNATTLAPTGDG
-2559 VLGGIVAAVC
+2559 VLGGFAAAVC
-2569 AIAAAAIGAAFARR
+2569 AIVAAAVGAAFARR